1 MRKRVISWLLTVV
14 MVVSMLPTSVL
25 ADTLAA
31 DQEQQT
37 QQEQIAPAD
46 TENTVP
52 AGNEETQEQQE
63 PAEEVPVSRSARS
76 GGAAPML
83 AAAGAVQNIGTAEE
97 FAAMEPG
104 GNYQLTADITV
115 TAPYANE
122 FTDFSGTFDGNGH
135 TVTLAISGDSDYQ
148 ALFAKLAAG
157 AVVKNVMVDGEVTG
171 TDNIGGIAG
180 IATNATI
187 IACAN
192 KATVAATGRYVGGL
206 VGKGTGLTM
215 TSCYNQGAVSSTR
228 TRPINMGGIAGYVD
242 GGASVENCYNTG
254 SITGSGSNTA
264 AVVGWDAATVKNCYY
279 LESTYKVGACGNDG
293 YTDPT
298 VSKTDAEM
306 RSGDIVALLGSA
318 FMVKSGDYPALS
330 WETPTAAVKF
340 TVSPANAVVEI
351 NGVKYTGSCTVGLP
365 VGDYTYTVSCPGY
378 TQQTGSVT
386 VTGEDNPVA
395 NPNSV
400 SVTLEKDAAK
410 WVTVTFTVT
419 PENAT
424 LTLKDGETQ
433 VTPTEGTTYKLL
445 KGVTYTYTAVS
456 DDEGYEPA
464 SGEVTPTADGTQTV
478 ALKKVQSIA
487 VKNGSTHK
495 TEFEQGDALDTTGL
509 TVTVTYSDN
518 STKDITEGFTVT
530 GFNSV
535 NVAENQTLTVHYKG
549 AETTYSVKINKK
561 LFPSKAFNALEGY
574 ATVEYSHTGKYTAGD
589 GKEFVDD
596 AQEGA
601 LRSNSAGMNSTT
613 VTVTITFLE
622 NAPKMLLSFDYKVSS
637 ESNYDKLLVAQN
649 RETKLT
655 KSGTV
660 AWTADNSLTVKGGDI
675 VTLTYSKDRST
686 ASGSDCIWLKNFTVS
701 PLYTL
706 TIAPNQTDATV
717 TLKDKEGKTVS
728 GSNGV
733 FAVKAAADYT
743 YTVTKKG
750 YEPATGKVTMS
761 AENQTVNVTL
771 VKLPVITLQFTPDD
785 AAVTLKQGNTT
796 VYKESAA
803 SSTGKNVYI
812 AAKNTDYTYTVS
824 KFGYETATGMISVAT
839 GDVNKTVTLTEAAKY
854 SVTFQITK
862 PEGVSAS
869 PTVTVEY
876 NGTKVYE
883 GSGANCTLPAGDY
896 TYKATLKD
904 CDDLSGSFTV
914 AAAAVTVN
922 LPFEK
927 KLTFADIFQGVE
939 GITASNGT
947 KGFKPIKSAAGN
959 YLESNKSYYGTTSL
973 TLTATKPCVISFE
986 YFAQGHEDNW
996 DEDDSAF
1003 FTVKKGTTT
1012 LLTVYEENGWK
1023 TFSTALNTGETLTLS
1038 FNENGNSYYVRL
1050 KNFAVSPAYTITL
1063 TTTPTADKVELK
1075 DESGNKLTGSGG
1087 KYAVAPGTYTYTVSK
1102 KDYETATGEIT
1113 VTDADVTQPVKL
1125 TAKPVI
1131 TLTATP
1137 ADATVKLEK
1146 GSLPASP
1153 KTTDKETGVYTY
1165 VVEKGAEYTYTV
1177 SKFGYETETGS
1188 ITVNADVN
1196 KTVTLSELASCTL
1209 TFAVT
1214 PAENAKVTVTH
1225 PVGGTIKPEADGGYK
1240 LYLGETYAYTV
1251 AKADYITV
1259 SGSFTAA
1266 KNDTITVTLTY
1277 AGAGWDG
1284 TTKTAPTQDKSGVYL
1299 IDTAAKLAWFA
1310 DAVNGGQKAING
1322 KLTANINLNGKP
1334 WTAIGTSS
1342 NKFAGTLDGD
1352 NYTVSG
1358 LVTTGLVG
1366 ELAEG
1371 GVVENLR
1378 VNCAIVSTSSLLGGV
1393 ANSSAGTIRNCMVSG
1408 SITFS
1413 SEGHN
1418 GASAIGGI
1426 AGRTTGNGV
1435 ISGCVSR
1442 AVVKDAY
1449 DNSTYGT
1456 SAPLGGIAGYAY
1468 GVVENC
1474 YFTGTLAVKK
1484 TQPNKIIQQ
1493 KRGGLVGEL
1502 NANAELKGSYVA
1514 GEFAIADES
1523 KFGAVVGKVNSGAT
1537 ITNCAYLDTVAPQ
1550 AAADGTTSGMT
1561 AHTADYM
1568 RSAEFAVDMGM
1579 NQDDGTLNGGFP
1591 VLPWQGGTVLS
1602 ADDLKAAAA
1611 AANALELRG
1620 MSAADAAKKAK
1631 ADWYA
1636 ETVLGLYDLTDYND
1650 KADLC
1655 EKYGIEAPGEAVT
1668 NLHDYFL
1675 NALQK
1680 HFYKELGL
1688 DAENADRLKADATG
1702 VYQLRGLTPVSGD
1715 PEEEEETAQTYTAC
1729 LTLPASVTVPVE
1741 GSGEKIVS
1749 LTWTADNALVNTA
1762 TGALTAPA
1770 ADKVTVTLTATLQS
1784 GAATKTKTF
1793 TLCLWSEN
1801 AEKVQT
1807 LEDIAAEFARK
1818 NTAVQPLQGM
1828 GLYDETNITQAFR
1841 RLLAEQGYADVAD
1854 NSEITYVNGSAKA
1867 NGFDGTKVQ
1876 YIADNG
1882 KITYF
1887 TGDGTARQTVQYTG
1901 LKFNITYAGVTK
1913 EITLRATV
1921 GRSADAVQKLLESA
1935 AESLNWELIRGE
1947 NTNGATQSEVAG
1959 WTLYTVNDRI
1969 TSNLTL
1975 PSSIAGRYDVKVQW
1989 GTRNTEWLYITNGTN
2004 GTGVGTVNRPLQPAD
2019 GTALPEKS
2027 GKFRLIARVTYDA
2040 FDDYTLAHITGDNG
2054 VEVYADVFFDATV
2067 APFDSSVTSE
2077 MQNALAEKY
2086 QGLLRDFVD
2095 KTKPV
2100 DLTAVSDDM
2109 QMPRPALLEEKGIM
2123 SDSYNQKVTMVSL
2136 TPDVLDFN
2144 GYHAMVYRPLP
2155 GEKPVEAKYVVTIT
2169 TRSSGLLLARQEF
2182 SFTIQPFTQP
2192 ELDGAAA
2199 FMTEALTGDVY
2210 WDGIKNKNTV
2220 KTKVTSDLYPFAEI
2234 CKNEDGT
2241 LKYVRGTVNMT
2252 FDGIEADD
2260 IPGWLDTE
2268 KYRCFRSSRP
2278 SVIENELLRV
2288 HQPEYNTTVTL
2299 DSVLTYTK
2307 YAQYWEKFGING
2319 TEESKERYK
2328 DFAQF
2333 YKQPIHIDLTVI
2345 GEKNAADPNENQTLT
2360 VKVKVD
2366 GYNKNGH
2373 TFQGISDFTFTG
2385 KANEDPT
2392 AWDAVKA
2399 CLDSAKYTYTGSGA
2413 YIKSITDAAGH
2424 TLKEKGDGKSS
2435 GWMFGIA
2442 VKGGNETL
2450 PKTTLDNTYL
2460 KDGDTLRLF
2469 FTDTYIPLDPTDPMV
2484 PGAEV
2489 PGFDEAYAGA
2499 KAYIQSAVSAPV
2511 VSYLFGEWAVLGQAR
2526 AKVPLSEAYIAA
2538 YYEKVV
2544 AYVKANIG
2552 SDGILRKPDD
2562 KNTPVITDNER
2573 IILALTA
2580 IGKDPTNVGDKNLLT
2595 ALQDKDIMKVTDT
2608 SKTDI
2613 NGLVMGLLALN
2624 SRNYTSDTSW
2634 LVQAVLEQQNKD
2646 GSWSASADTKPVGDV
2661 DMTAMALQALAP
2673 YHKDGGNE
2681 TVNTAVEKALNWL
2694 SGKYRSGYDSSES
2707 CAQVVIALSALN
2719 LDANTDARFTKT
2731 VEGKTLSVLGNL
2743 LQYRVAENGGFKH
2756 QFADKA
2762 VNEMATEQA
2771 LCAMAAYA
2779 RFTEKANALYDMTDA
2794 ACAHRFGE
2802 WKVTVAATCT
2812 KDGVSRRIC
2821 SICGVVEEKPV
2832 PATGHKFSAWTVT
2845 KAATCTESGISTRKC
2860 SVCGTKETMIVPSLG
2875 HSMTATA
2882 GKAATCTEAGNS
2894 AYWTCS
2900 RCHKYFSDAAGKT
2913 EIAKDSWI
2921 IAALGHDEATRAAV
2935 AATCYASG
2943 HEADTYCK
2951 RCGIVITAGATI
2963 PATGKHTYVDGVC
2976 TTCGTRNPAGGIK
2989 GDDLKVDSKDN
3000 TIVTGG
3006 GLTIKTDKPVTDEKL
3021 AEIKAA
3027 VENGSIVI
3035 TVNNT
3040 PILQLTKEDKESD
3053 GGKKALMQAGAAASG
3068 ELKKE
3073 LDKLAEKLDALRGD
3087 KSRKNAQLEKV
3098 VDVTVA
3104 LVKTEGNEIKTVA
3117 QLIELPHSVTLTI
3130 PITDELY
3137 AALQGKHVCV
3147 VRSHTDSS
3155 GNVTTAEL
3163 SATLGGTKGNYVLT
3177 FQTDKASAFAIV
3189 SYETVSSGYYYGGS
3203 GTADSGKKDSA
3214 NTADDSQMVLW
3225 LGSAVLA
3232 AAAVVVLTRKKR
3244 VSK

>member
-1 MRKRVISWLLTVV
+1 MKKRVISWLLTVV
-14 MVVSMLPTSVL
+14 MVVSLLPTSVL

-37 QQEQIAPAD
+37 QQEQIAPVD

-63 PAEEVPVSRSARS
+63 PAEEVPVSRFARS
-76 GGAAPML
+76 GGAAL
-83 AAAGAVQNIGTAEE
+83 ALAEGTVSSAKE
-97 FAAMEPG
+97 FAAMEPD

-115 TAPYANE
+115 TAPYGNDITG
-122 FTDFSGTFDGNGH
+122 FTGFTGTFDGNGH
-135 TVTLAISGDSDYQ
+135 TVTLDITASTANVG
-148 ALFAKLAAG
+148 LFSKLAGG
-157 AVVKNVMVDGEVTG
+157 AVVRNVKVDGTVSG
-171 TDNIGGIAG
+171 TEGVAG
-180 IATNATI
+180 IAAQANGATI
-187 IACAN
+187 SGCINCAEIS
-192 KATVAATGRYVGGL
+192 ATERHVGGI
-206 VGKGTGLTM
+206 VGKLRGGTVEN
-215 TSCYNQGAVSSTR
+215 CYNTGAISSSR

-254 SITGSGSNTA
+254 SITGSGDNTA
-264 AVVGWDAATVKNCYY
+264 AVVGWNAATVKNCYY
-279 LESTYKVGACGNDG
+279 LESTYKVGSCGNGD

-306 RSGDIVALLGSA
+306 RSGDIITLLGSA
-318 FMVKSGDYPALS
+318 FMAKAGDYPALS
-330 WETPTAAVKF
+330 WETPTAAVSF
-340 TVSPANAVVEI
+340 TIAPANATLEI
-351 NGVKYTGSCTVGLP
+351 NGGTYTGSTTVALP
-365 VGDYTYTVSCPGY
+365 AADTPYSYTVSCDGY
-378 TQQTGSVT
+378 TTKTGSVT
-386 VTGEDNPVA
+386 VTDKDNPVA
-395 NPNSV
+395 TPDSV
-400 SVTLEKDAAK
+400 TVTLEKDAAK

-419 PENAT
+419 PAGAA

-445 KGVTYTYTAVS
+445 KDHTYTYTAETAE
-456 DDEGYEPA
+456 EGYEPA
-464 SGEVTPTADGTQTV
+464 AGEVTPDESSTQTV

-487 VKNGSTHK
+487 VTKAPTK
-495 TEFEQGDALDTTGL
+495 TEYYKGDAELDLTGMVL
-509 TVTVTYSDN
+509 TVKYEGTDETRTIEGDYAAAGVTCEGFSTEKPIESQTVTVKYRGKTATFTIKVKDAMLFADFFTGLNGIATAQN
-518 STKDITEGFTVT
+518 STSYKFEPVLLDGGYVLKSTNEKKGNTT
-530 GFNSV
+530 SSL
-535 NVAENQTLTVHYKG
+535 TLTFAKAAQLTFDCKTDSEKNYDGLRVDINDQTG
-549 AETTYSVKINKK
+549 SQFGSTGGYSGEKQDWKEFSIAVN
-561 LFPSKAFNALEGY
+561 
-574 ATVEYSHTGKYTAGD
+574 AGD
-589 GKEFVDD
+589 K
-596 AQEGA
+596 
-601 LRSNSAGMNSTT
+601 
-613 VTVTITFLE
+613 VTV
-622 NAPKMLLSFDYKVSS
+622 
-637 ESNYDKLLVAQN
+637 NY
-649 RETKLT
+649 R
-655 KSGTV
+655 
-660 AWTADNSLTVKGGDI
+660 
-675 VTLTYSKDRST
+675 KDRS
-686 ASGSDCIWLKNFTVS
+686 GDKGQDCIWLRNFRAEVLPTVRFDVKDAAG
-701 PLYTL
+701 TA
-706 TIAPNQTDATV
+706 IDATV
-717 TLKDKEGKTVS
+717 TLKKGYTGLTAGTDGSYALTV
-728 GSNGV
+728 GE
-733 FAVKAAADYT
+733 KYT
-743 YTVTKKG
+743 YTVEKKG
-750 YEPATGKVTMS
+750 YEKVTQEFT
-761 AENQTVNVTL
+761 AQEGNNTITVTL

-812 AAKNTDYTYTVS
+812 AAKNTAYTYTVS
-824 KFGYETATGMISVAT
+824 KFGYEPATGTINVAT
-839 GDVNKTVTLTEAAKY
+839 TDVNKTVKLTELAKQT
-854 SVTFQITK
+854 VTFNITK
-862 PEGVSAS
+862 PEGVTAE
-869 PTVTVEY
+869 PTITVTSGSITAY
-876 NGTKVYE
+876 T
-883 GSGANCTLPAGDY
+883 GSGADCTLPAGDY
-896 TYKATLKD
+896 TYTAKLDGCDTL
-904 CDDLSGSFTV
+904 LGSFV
-914 AAAAVTVN
+914 VKAAKTIGLEFV
-922 LPFEK
+922 K
-927 KLTFADIFQGVE
+927 SLTFDDFFAGLD
-939 GITASNGT
+939 GITAENGT
-947 KGFKPIKSAAGN
+947 RYGFEPVRNAGGN
-959 YLESNKSYYGTTSL
+959 YLESKKSYGTT
-973 TLTATKPCVISFE
+973 TMKLTAGKPCVVSFQ
-986 YFAQGHEDNW
+986 YFSNGYKDYW
-996 DEDDSAF
+996 DEYG
-1003 FTVKKGTTT
+1003 FTVKNGSKT
-1012 LLTVYEENGWK
+1012 LLTAYDESEWK
-1023 TFSTALNTGETLTLS
+1023 TFSTVLKKGDELTLS
-1038 FNENGNSYYVRL
+1038 FSGSDSYNVKL
-1050 KNFAVSPAYTITL
+1050 KDFTVSPVYTVSLNVTGAEDCKVVLQDASGAAITG
-1063 TTTPTADKVELK
+1063 TD
-1075 DESGNKLTGSGG
+1075 G
-1087 KYAVAPGTYTYTVSK
+1087 KYAVPAGVYTYTVSK
-1102 KDYETATGEIT
+1102 YGYQTETGRII
-1113 VTDADVTQPVKL
+1113 VTNKNVNQNVAL
-1125 TAKPVI
+1125 TA
-1131 TLTATP
+1131 LTAYQVKFVADP
-1137 ADATVKLEK
+1137 ADA
-1146 GSLPASP
+1146 S
-1153 KTTDKETGVYTY
+1153 
-1165 VVEKGAEYTYTV
+1165 
-1177 SKFGYETETGS
+1177 
-1188 ITVNADVN
+1188 
-1196 KTVTLSELASCTL
+1196 VTL
-1209 TFAVT
+1209 
-1214 PAENAKVTVTH
+1214 TH

-1251 AKADYITV
+1251 AKAEYITV

-1277 AGAGWDG
+1277 AGEGWDG
-1284 TTKTAPTQDKSGVYL
+1284 TTKTEPKTENGVYQ
-1299 IDTAAKLAWFA
+1299 IGTAAELAWFA

-1322 KLTANINLNGKP
+1322 KLTANINLNGKA
-1334 WTAIGTSS
+1334 WTTFGKYDYNDAANSG
-1342 NKFAGTLDGD
+1342 FAGTLDGD
-1352 NYTVSG
+1352 RHIVSGLKSTEGLVSCLSSVGTVKNLTVIGTVSG
-1358 LVTTGLVG
+1358 SSHVGGIAATSSGTVENCLFDGTVTTSSSSASAGGIVG
-1366 ELAEG
+1366 RASKGNRIVNCVNTGDIKNTCTSYSSTLNIG
-1371 GVVENLR
+1371 GIVGYTYGTVENCYSTG
-1378 VNCAIVSTSSLLGGV
+1378 NVSARTDRDTNKG
-1393 ANSSAGTIRNCMVSG
+1393 
-1408 SITFS
+1408 
-1413 SEGHN
+1413 
-1418 GASAIGGI
+1418 IGGI
-1426 AGRTTGNGV
+1426 AGQVYASAVLRNCYVTGVVTGPKAG
-1435 ISGCVSR
+1435 ISP
-1442 AVVKDAY
+1442 VVNLVA
-1449 DNSTYGT
+1449 SGAT
-1456 SAPLGGIAGYAY
+1456 
-1468 GVVENC
+1468 VENC
-1474 YFTGTLAVKK
+1474 YYLHAAGIGASTAGALQK
-1484 TQPNKIIQQ
+1484 T
-1493 KRGGLVGEL
+1493 
-1502 NANAELKGSYVA
+1502 AEEMRTP
-1514 GEFAIADES
+1514 EFA
-1523 KFGAVVGKVNSGAT
+1523 
-1537 ITNCAYLDTVAPQ
+1537 
-1550 AAADGTTSGMT
+1550 
-1561 AHTADYM
+1561 
-1568 RSAEFAVDMGM
+1568 AEMGM
-1579 NQDDGTLNGGFP
+1579 HLDSGNSNGGFP
-1591 VLPWQGGTVLS
+1591 VLPWQGGTPVDN
-1602 ADDLKAAAA
+1602 ADLKAAAA
-1611 AANALELRG
+1611 AANALQLRG
-1620 MSAADAAKKAK
+1620 MSAAAAAKKAK

-1636 ETVLGLYDLTDYND
+1636 ENVLGLYELTDGNYN

-1655 EKYGIEAPGEAVT
+1655 KEYGIEEPGEAVT
-1668 NLHDYFL
+1668 DLHDYFL
-1675 NALQK
+1675 TALQK

-1688 DAENADRLKADATG
+1688 DAENADLLKADATG

-1715 PEEEEETAQTYTAC
+1715 PEEEEETAQTYTGF
-1729 LTLPASVTVPVE
+1729 LTLPTSVTVPAE
-1741 GSGEKIVS
+1741 GSGEKTVS

-1770 ADKVTVTLTATLQS
+1770 GGKATVTLKATLTS
-1784 GAATKTKTF
+1784 GSESKVKTF
-1793 TLCLWSEN
+1793 TLCLWSKA
-1801 AEKVQT
+1801 AEQQQT
-1807 LEDIAAEFARK
+1807 LDDIAAVITAR
-1818 NTAVQPLQGM
+1818 NAAVRPLQGV
-1828 GLYDETNITQAFR
+1828 GLYNDTTDANGKGVEKAFR
-1841 RLLAEQGYADVAD
+1841 RLLEEMGYKDVAD
-1854 NSEITYVNGSAKA
+1854 KAVITYTDGSAKA
-1867 NGFDGTKVQ
+1867 SGFDGAAHEYITANGDVKFFDGAVQ
-1876 YIADNG
+1876 
-1882 KITYF
+1882 
-1887 TGDGTARQTVQYTG
+1887 
-1901 LKFNITYAGVTK
+1901 LKEAYYAGLEFKVAYGGAEKT
-1913 EITLRATV
+1913 ITTRAIV
-1921 GRSADAVQKLLESA
+1921 GRSFDDVQAQLTEA
-1935 AESLNWELIRGE
+1935 AKTLTWEMIRGE
-1947 NTNGATQSEVAG
+1947 NTNEAETDTTGA
-1959 WTLYTVNDRI
+1959 WDRHAVVGGI

-1975 PSSIAGRYDVKVQW
+1975 PYSISGRYDMQVQW
-1989 GTRNTEWLYITNGTN
+1989 AVVDVAEDSNCLYISSDKDSAS
-2004 GTGVGTVNRPLQPAD
+2004 GVGNIVRPVRPAE
-2019 GTALPEKS
+2019 GELPEDA
-2027 GKFRLIARVTYDA
+2027 GKETLIARVTYTD
-2040 FDDYTLAHITGDNG
+2040 FDDDPYIKEHITGQNG
-2054 VEVYADVFFDATV
+2054 VEVYADVFFDITV
-2067 APFDSSVTSE
+2067 APFDIDATNE
-2077 MQNALAEKY
+2077 MQTALRDNY
-2086 QGLLRDFVD
+2086 QSLLVDFVD
-2095 KTKPV
+2095 KTTKPDLRKV
-2100 DLTAVSDDM
+2100 DADL
-2109 QMPRPALLEEKGIM
+2109 QMPRPYLLQQEGIM
-2123 SDSYNQKVTMVSL
+2123 TDSYNQKVTMVSL
-2136 TPDVLDFN
+2136 TPDVLGFN

-2192 ELDGAAA
+2192 ELDGAAV
-2199 FMTEALTGDVY
+2199 FMTKALTGDVY
-2210 WDGIKNKNTV
+2210 WNGIKNENTD

-2328 DFAQF
+2328 AFAQF
-2333 YKQPIHIDLTVI
+2333 YKQPIQIDLTVP
-2345 GEKNAADPNENQTLT
+2345 GTTGQNDPNENQTLT

-2373 TFQGISDFTFTG
+2373 TFTGISDFTFTG

-2469 FTDTYIPLDPTDPMV
+2469 FTDTYIPLDPTDPAV

-2544 AYVKANIG
+2544 AYVQKNMGA
-2552 SDGILRKPDD
+2552 DGVLVDPESRNP
-2562 KNTPVITDNER
+2562 TVTDNER
-2573 IILALTA
+2573 IVLALTA
-2580 IGKDPTNVGDKNLLT
+2580 IGKDPANVGGENLLK
-2595 ALQDKDIMKVTDT
+2595 ALQNKDIMQVTDT
-2608 SKTDI
+2608 SNTDI

-2634 LVQAVLEQQNKD
+2634 LVQAVLAQQNED
-2646 GSWSASADTKPVGDV
+2646 GSWRASADTKPVGDV

-2673 YHKDGGNE
+2673 YYKDGGNE

-2802 WKVTVAATCT
+2802 WQVTVAATCT

-2821 SICGVVEEKPV
+2821 SICGAVEEKPV

-2860 SVCGTKETMIVPSLG
+2860 SVCGTEETMIVPSLG

-2900 RCHKYFSDAAGKT
+2900 RCHKFFSDAAGKT
-2913 EIAKDSWI
+2913 EIAKDSWV

-2951 RCGIVITAGATI
+2951 RCGIVLAAGATI

-3040 PILQLTKEDKESD
+3040 PILQLTKEDKEAD
-3053 GGKKALMQAGAAASG
+3053 GGKNALMQAGAAASG

-3117 QLIELPHSVTLTI
+3117 QLIELPHSVTVTI

-3214 NTADDSQMVLW
+3214 NTADDSQMVIW

-3232 AAAVVVLTRKKR
+3232 AAAVVALTHKRKR

>member
-37 QQEQIAPAD
+37 QQEQIAPVD

-76 GGAAPML
+76 GGADSAPTAINDADGFRDMVAGGSYKL
-83 AAAGAVQNIGTAEE
+83 A
-97 FAAMEPG
+97 
-104 GNYQLTADITV
+104 ADITV
-115 TAPYANE
+115 TEPYAN
-122 FTDFSGTFDGNGH
+122 DFSGTFDGNGH
-135 TVTLAISGDSDYQ
+135 TVTLNITASTANVG
-148 ALFAKLAAG
+148 LFSKLAGG
-157 AVVKNVMVDGEVTG
+157 AVVKNVKVDGTVSG
-171 TDNIGGIAG
+171 TEGVAG
-180 IATNATI
+180 IAAQANGATI
-187 IACAN
+187 SGCINCAEIS
-192 KATVAATGRYVGGL
+192 ATQRHVGGI
-206 VGKGTGLTM
+206 VGKMGGGTVEN
-215 TSCYNQGAVSSTR
+215 CYNTGAISSTR

-254 SITGSGSNTA
+254 SITGSGKNTA
-264 AVVGWDAATVKNCYY
+264 AVVGWNAATVKNCYY
-279 LESTYKVGACGNDG
+279 LESTYKVGSCGNAD

-306 RSGDIVALLGSA
+306 RSGDIVTLLGSA
-318 FMVKSGDYPALS
+318 FMAKSGDYPALS
-330 WETPTAAVKF
+330 WETPTAAVLF
-340 TVSPANAVVEI
+340 TIAPANAALEI
-351 NGVKYTGSCTVGLP
+351 NGGTYTGSTTVALP
-365 VGDYTYTVSCPGY
+365 AADAPYSYTVSCPGY

-386 VTGEDNPVA
+386 VTDKDNPVA
-395 NPNSV
+395 DPANV
-400 SVTLEKDAAK
+400 TVTLAEDAAK

-433 VTPTEGTTYKLL
+433 VAPTEGTTYQLL
-445 KGVTYTYTAVS
+445 KGHAYTYTAETTE
-456 DDEGYEPA
+456 EGYEPA
-464 SGEVTPTADGTQTV
+464 AGTVTPNENSTQTV

-487 VKNGSTHK
+487 VTKAPTK
-495 TEFEQGDALDTTGL
+495 TEYYKGDAELDLTGMVL
-509 TVTVTYSDN
+509 TVNYDGTDETRTITDGYDAAGVTCEGFSTETPAESQTVTVKYRGKTATFTIKVKDKLQFSDFFSAISDSVTATN
-518 STKDITEGFTVT
+518 STSRPFEPVQSEGCLQPASNASSYSPSTITIAAIK
-530 GFNSV
+530 N
-535 NVAENQTLTVHYKG
+535 
-549 AETTYSVKINKK
+549 
-561 LFPSKAFNALEGY
+561 
-574 ATVEYSHTGKYTAGD
+574 
-589 GKEFVDD
+589 
-596 AQEGA
+596 
-601 LRSNSAGMNSTT
+601 
-613 VTVTITFLE
+613 VTV
-622 NAPKMLLSFDYKVSS
+622 SFDYCGGTGYTDFYVKKGSSQLLASYYSS
-637 ESNYDKLLVAQN
+637 EWKNFS
-649 RETKLT
+649 
-655 KSGTV
+655 
-660 AWTADNSLTVKGGDI
+660 ADLRIGE
-675 VTLTYSKDRST
+675 TLTLSYGSS
-686 ASGSDCIWLKNFTVS
+686 SGLKLKNFTVS

-717 TLKDKEGKTVS
+717 TLKDKEDKTVS

-796 VYKESAA
+796 VYKESAD
-803 SSTGKNVYI
+803 SEKGKNVYI
-812 AAKNTDYTYTVS
+812 AAKNTAYTYTVS
-824 KFGYETATGMISVAT
+824 KFGYETATGTINVAT
-839 GDVNKTVTLTEAAKY
+839 ADVNKTVKLTELAKQT
-854 SVTFQITK
+854 VTFNITK
-862 PEGVSAS
+862 PEGVTAA
-869 PTVTVEY
+869 PTVTVMS
-876 NGTKVYE
+876 GKDAVYT
-883 GSGANCTLPAGDY
+883 GSGTNCALPAGDY
-896 TYKATLKD
+896 TYTAKLD
-904 CDDLSGSFTV
+904 GCDDLSGSFTV

-922 LPFEK
+922 LPFAK
-927 KLTFADIFQGVE
+927 KLTFDDIFQDIE
-939 GITASNGT
+939 GITATNGT
-947 KGFKPIKSAAGN
+947 SGFKPVKDAAGN
-959 YLESNKSYYGTTSL
+959 YLESNRKNYGTTSL
-973 TLTATKPCVISFE
+973 TLTATESRLVSFRYLAKGNKAE
-986 YFAQGHEDNW
+986 YSW
-996 DEDDSAF
+996 DDDSA
-1003 FTVKKGTTT
+1003 FTVKKGTST
-1012 LLTVYEENGWK
+1012 LLTAYEKNGWK
-1023 TFSTALNTGETLTLS
+1023 TFSTVLNKDEKLTLS
-1038 FNENGNSYYVRL
+1038 FSESGSNYYVRL
-1050 KNFAVSPAYTITL
+1050 KDFAAAAAHTL
-1063 TTTPTADKVELK
+1063 TLKTPDGATVVLK
-1075 DESGNKLTGSGG
+1075 DRSGAEITGKNGV
-1087 KYAVAPGTYTYTVSK
+1087 YTVAAGTYTYTVSK
-1102 KDYETATGEIT
+1102 YGYETKTKNIT
-1113 VTDADVTQPVKL
+1113 VSADVT
-1125 TAKPVI
+1125 
-1131 TLTATP
+1131 
-1137 ADATVKLEK
+1137 E
-1146 GSLPASP
+1146 
-1153 KTTDKETGVYTY
+1153 
-1165 VVEKGAEYTYTV
+1165 
-1177 SKFGYETETGS
+1177 
-1188 ITVNADVN
+1188 
-1196 KTVTLSELASCTL
+1196 TVTLTELASCTL

-1225 PVGGTIKPEADGGYK
+1225 PVGGTIKEADGSYK

-1251 AKADYITV
+1251 TKENYIPV
-1259 SGSFTAA
+1259 HGSITAA
-1266 KNDTITVTLTY
+1266 EDKTLSFTLTY
-1277 AGAGWDG
+1277 AGEGWDG
-1284 TTKTAPTQDKSGVYL
+1284 TTKTAPTQDESGVYL

-1322 KLTANINLNGKP
+1322 KLTTNINLNDKT
-1334 WTAIGTSS
+1334 WTAFGKYDYKLEGKSG
-1342 NKFAGTLDGD
+1342 FAGTLDGD
-1352 NYTVSG
+1352 RHIVSG
-1358 LVTTGLVG
+1358 LKSTEGLVSC
-1366 ELAEG
+1366 L
-1371 GVVENLR
+1371 
-1378 VNCAIVSTSSLLGGV
+1378 
-1393 ANSSAGTIRNCMVSG
+1393 SSAGTVKNLTVIGTVSG
-1408 SITFS
+1408 SSHVGGIAATSYGAVENCLFDGTVTS
-1413 SEGHN
+1413 SSSTSAGGIVGRALQGN
-1418 GASAIGGI
+1418 RIVNCVNTGDIKNTYASYSSILNIGGIVGYTYGTVENCYSTGNVSARTDRDTNKGIGGI
-1426 AGRTTGNGV
+1426 AG
-1435 ISGCVSR
+1435 
-1442 AVVKDAY
+1442 AVKGSSYYEKWGA
-1449 DNSTYGT
+1449 
-1456 SAPLGGIAGYAY
+1456 LI
-1468 GVVENC
+1468 NC
-1474 YFTGTLAVKK
+1474 YVIGTVTG
-1484 TQPNKIIQQ
+1484 P
-1493 KRGGLVGEL
+1493 
-1502 NANAELKGSYVA
+1502 
-1514 GEFAIADES
+1514 ES
-1523 KFGAVVGKVNSGAT
+1523 GIGAVVGTVDSGT
-1537 ITNCAYLDTVAPQ
+1537 SITNCVYLDTVAHVP
-1550 AAADGTTSGMT
+1550 AMGNVTAGMT

-1611 AANALELRG
+1611 AANALQLRG

-1636 ETVLGLYDLTDYND
+1636 ENVLGLYDLTDNND

-1655 EKYGIEAPGEAVT
+1655 KEYGIEEPGEAVT

-1675 NALQK
+1675 TALQK

-1688 DAENADRLKADATG
+1688 DAENADLLKADATG

-1715 PEEEEETAQTYTAC
+1715 PEEEEETAQTHTGF
-1729 LTLPASVTVPVE
+1729 LTLPASVTVPVDE
-1741 GSGEKIVS
+1741 AEKTVAIAWES
-1749 LTWTADNALVNTA
+1749 SNTALVTVKDDGTA
-1762 TGALTAPA
+1762 AITAPA
-1770 ADKVTVTLTATLQS
+1770 DGKVTVTLKATLTS
-1784 GAATKTKTF
+1784 GSESKVKTF
-1793 TLCLWSEN
+1793 TLCLWSKA
-1801 AEKVQT
+1801 AEQQQT
-1807 LEDIAAEFARK
+1807 LDDIAAVITAR
-1818 NTAVQPLQGM
+1818 NAAVRPLQGV
-1828 GLYDETNITQAFR
+1828 GLYNDTTDANGKGVEKAFR
-1841 RLLAEQGYADVAD
+1841 RLLEEMGYRDVAD
-1854 NSEITYVNGSAKA
+1854 KVVITYTDGSAKA
-1867 NGFDGTKVQ
+1867 SGFDGAAHEYITANGDVKFFDGAVQ
-1876 YIADNG
+1876 
-1882 KITYF
+1882 
-1887 TGDGTARQTVQYTG
+1887 
-1901 LKFNITYAGVTK
+1901 LKEAYYAGLEFKVAYGGAEKT
-1913 EITLRATV
+1913 ITTRAIV
-1921 GRSADAVQKLLESA
+1921 GRSFDDVQEQLTEA
-1935 AESLNWELIRGE
+1935 AKTLTWEMIRGE
-1947 NTNGATQSEVAG
+1947 NTNEAETDTTGA
-1959 WTLYTVNDRI
+1959 WDRHAVVGGI

-1975 PSSIAGRYDVKVQW
+1975 PYSISGRYDMQVQW

-2004 GTGVGTVNRPLQPAD
+2004 GAGVGTVNRPLQPAD
-2019 GTALPEKS
+2019 GTPLPEKA
-2027 GKFRLIARVTYDA
+2027 GKFRLIARVTYDG
-2040 FDDYTLAHITGDNG
+2040 FDDYTLAHITGDDG

-2077 MQNALAEKY
+2077 MQTALAEKY

-2100 DLTAVSDDM
+2100 NLDAVSDDM
-2109 QMPRPALLEEKGIM
+2109 QMPRPALLEQAGIM

-2155 GEKPVEAKYVVTIT
+2155 GEEPVEAKYVVTIT

-2182 SFTIQPFTQP
+2182 SFTIQPFTQQ
-2192 ELDGAAA
+2192 ELDDAAA
-2199 FMTEALTGDVY
+2199 FMTKALTGDVY
-2210 WDGIKNKNTV
+2210 WDGIKNKNTD

-2345 GEKNAADPNENQTLT
+2345 GEKNAVDPNENQTLT

-2373 TFQGISDFTFTG
+2373 TFRGISDFTFTG
-2385 KANEDPT
+2385 KVNEDPT

-2399 CLDSAKYTYTGSGA
+2399 CLDSAKYTYTGSGT
-2413 YIKSITDAAGH
+2413 YIKSITDAAGN

-2435 GWMFGIA
+2435 GWMFGLTLQ
-2442 VKGGNETL
+2442 GGTETL

-2469 FTDTYIPLDPTDPMV
+2469 FTDTYIPLDPTDPAV

-2526 AKVPLSEAYIAA
+2526 AGVELSDAYIQA
-2538 YYEKVV
+2538 YYDKVV
-2544 AYVKANIG
+2544 AYVRKNMGA
-2552 SDGILRKPDD
+2552 DGVLRDPESH
-2562 KNTPVITDNER
+2562 NPAITDNER
-2573 IILALTA
+2573 IALALTA
-2580 IGKDPTNVGDKNLLT
+2580 IGKDPANVSGKNLLA

-2608 SKTDI
+2608 SDTDI

-2634 LVQAVLEQQNKD
+2634 LVQAILGQQNAD
-2646 GSWSASADTKPVGDV
+2646 GSWSASADTKSVGDV

-2673 YHKDGGNE
+2673 YYKDGGNE
-2681 TVNTAVEKALNWL
+2681 TVNTAVNKALQWL
-2694 SGKYRSGYDSSES
+2694 SDKYKGTGYTSAES

-2743 LQYRVAENGGFKH
+2743 LQYRVAKSGGFKH

-2821 SICGVVEEKPV
+2821 SICGAVEEKSV
-2832 PATGHKFSAWTVT
+2832 PAPGHNFGAWTVT

-2860 SVCGTKETMIVPSLG
+2860 SVCGTEETIIVPSLG

-2894 AYWTCS
+2894 AYWSCS
-2900 RCHKYFSDAAGKT
+2900 RCGKFFSDAAGKT

-2943 HEADTYCK
+2943 RTAETYCK
-2951 RCGIVITAGATI
+2951 RCGMVINAGANI
-2963 PATGKHTYVDGVC
+2963 PATGKHTYVNGVC
-2976 TTCGTRNPAGGIK
+2976 TVCGVKNPMANVK
-2989 GDDLKVDSKDN
+2989 GDDIKVDSKDN
-3000 TIVTGG
+3000 KTAAGDGLVIKADDTITGE
-3006 GLTIKTDKPVTDEKL
+3006 VL
-3021 AEIKAA
+3021 ADIKAA
-3027 VENGSIVI
+3027 VSDGAI
-3035 TVNNT
+3035 TVT
-3040 PILQLTKEDKESD
+3040 VTDTLQLTNEQKAAD
-3053 GGKKALMQAGAAASG
+3053 GGKSALTEAAKTAGD
-3068 ELKKE
+3068 EVKKE
-3073 LDKLAEKLDALRGD
+3073 LNKLAEKLDALRGD

-3117 QLIELPHSVTLTI
+3117 QLIELPHSVTVTI

-3137 AALQGKHVCV
+3137 AALQGKRVCV
-3147 VRSHTDSS
+3147 VRSHTDAS
-3155 GNVTTAEL
+3155 GNVTTTEL

-3203 GTADSGKKDSA
+3203 STAGSGKKDSA
-3214 NTADDSQMVLW
+3214 KTADDSQMVVW

-3232 AAAVVVLTRKKR
+3232 AAGVVILSRKKR
-3244 VSK
+3244 AVK

>member
-1 MRKRVISWLLTVV
+1 MKKRVISWLLTVV
-14 MVVSMLPTSVL
+14 MVVSLLPTSVL

-37 QQEQIAPAD
+37 QQEQIAPVD

-52 AGNEETQEQQE
+52 AENEETQEQQE
-63 PAEEVPVSRSARS
+63 PAPETPVSQMARS

-104 GNYQLTADITV
+104 GNYQLTADIIV

-135 TVTLAISGDSDYQ
+135 TVTLDITASTANVG
-148 ALFAKLAAG
+148 LFSKLAGG
-157 AVVKNVMVDGEVTG
+157 AVVKNVITAGSISGKVNNV
-171 TDNIGGIAG
+171 GGIAG
-180 IATNATI
+180 TADGNVTI
-187 IACAN
+187 ENCKNTASIKGGKGAGGILGYSEPGSGFVTISSCAN
-192 KATVAATGRYVGGL
+192 MGSVSGTRKQVGGIAGNV
-206 VGKGTGLTM
+206 VGTHIIRN
-215 TSCYNQGAVSSTR
+215 CYNQGDISDGA
-228 TRPINMGGIAGYVD
+228 GILGRGTKGVL
-242 GGASVENCYNTG
+242 VENCYTVG
-254 SITGSGSNTA
+254 SVETNGAIIAVSSSSYSSDEPCRIVNCYAPSETVTALVPSTVKISNSGTKSSA
-264 AVVGWDAATVKNCYY
+264 EMQSAEFAAT
-279 LESTYKVGACGNDG
+279 
-293 YTDPT
+293 
-298 VSKTDAEM
+298 
-306 RSGDIVALLGSA
+306 LGSA
-318 FMVKSGDYPALS
+318 FQYNGGGYPTLKDPEPVVEKNVVSISVKSAKTTCYTGDELELSVTVTYDDNSSEVITKGFTVEGFDNTAPGKQTVTVTYKEKTDSIEIEVIKKPEFDDFFAGIVNSVEVTNDATYPYVVDMTDSDGLCLRSSNPVQGNTSSTSTITLKAKANVTLSFKYWGCNYDSSYAALTIVKNNSYNPEMRSWGSTQWKDFTIDLKKGDTLRLNLIKTYVSGDYY
-330 WETPTAAVKF
+330 VKLKDF
-340 TVSPANAVVEI
+340 TVSSLYEVKLTAEPEEADAVVALKDSTGAELKGT
-351 NGVKYTGSCTVGLP
+351 NGVYIVSAGE
-365 VGDYTYTVSCPGY
+365 YTYTVSAYGY
-378 TQQTGSVT
+378 DT
-386 VTGEDNPVA
+386 VT
-395 NPNSV
+395 
-400 SVTLEKDAAK
+400 
-410 WVTVTFTVT
+410 
-419 PENAT
+419 
-424 LTLKDGETQ
+424 ET
-433 VTPTEGTTYKLL
+433 
-445 KGVTYTYTAVS
+445 
-456 DDEGYEPA
+456 
-464 SGEVTPTADGTQTV
+464 
-478 ALKKVQSIA
+478 I
-487 VKNGSTHK
+487 
-495 TEFEQGDALDTTGL
+495 
-509 TVTVTYSDN
+509 
-518 STKDITEGFTVT
+518 
-530 GFNSV
+530 
-535 NVAENQTLTVHYKG
+535 NVAADVAKTV
-549 AETTYSVKINKK
+549 
-561 LFPSKAFNALEGY
+561 P
-574 ATVEYSHTGKYTAGD
+574 
-589 GKEFVDD
+589 
-596 AQEGA
+596 
-601 LRSNSAGMNSTT
+601 
-613 VTVTITFLE
+613 
-622 NAPKMLLSFDYKVSS
+622 
-637 ESNYDKLLVAQN
+637 
-649 RETKLT
+649 LT
-655 KSGTV
+655 KSAAYSV
-660 AWTADNSLTVKGGDI
+660 AFDISRPAGITAD
-675 VTLTYSKDRST
+675 
-686 ASGSDCIWLKNFTVS
+686 
-701 PLYTL
+701 
-706 TIAPNQTDATV
+706 
-717 TLKDKEGKTVS
+717 
-728 GSNGV
+728 
-733 FAVKAAADYT
+733 
-743 YTVTKKG
+743 
-750 YEPATGKVTMS
+750 
-761 AENQTVNVTL
+761 
-771 VKLPVITLQFTPDD
+771 
-785 AAVTLKQGNTT
+785 
-796 VYKESAA
+796 
-803 SSTGKNVYI
+803 
-812 AAKNTDYTYTVS
+812 
-824 KFGYETATGMISVAT
+824 
-839 GDVNKTVTLTEAAKY
+839 
-854 SVTFQITK
+854 
-862 PEGVSAS
+862 
-869 PTVTVEY
+869 PTVTVKT
-876 NGTKVYE
+876 NGKAVYTGDGTGCSLSNGSYAYTVACDGCDNAGGIFSVNGDKVNITVTLAKKAIFE
-883 GSGANCTLPAGDY
+883 DFFANC
-896 TYKATLKD
+896 
-904 CDDLSGSFTV
+904 
-914 AAAAVTVN
+914 
-922 LPFEK
+922 
-927 KLTFADIFQGVE
+927 Q
-939 GITASNGT
+939 GITVSGD
-947 KGFKPIKSAAGN
+947 KGKFTIEGAGKDS
-959 YLESNKSYYGTTSL
+959 YLKTTETTTL
-973 TLTATKPCVISFE
+973 ALTATK
-986 YFAQGHEDNW
+986 N
-996 DEDDSAF
+996 
-1003 FTVKKGTTT
+1003 VK
-1012 LLTVYEENGWK
+1012 
-1023 TFSTALNTGETLTLS
+1023 LS
-1038 FNENGNSYYVRL
+1038 FSYIANAAGYVEGDWYYDEPDEYYYFTIKKNSTQVKRAYSETSWKDFSVELTQGDVLTISYDGYTSYYYAAL
-1050 KNFAVSPAYTITL
+1050 KNFAAVPFYTLTLNTPDGATVVLKDRSGAEITGKNGAYT
-1063 TTTPTADKVELK
+1063 
-1075 DESGNKLTGSGG
+1075 
-1087 KYAVAPGTYTYTVSK
+1087 VAAGTY
-1102 KDYETATGEIT
+1102 A
-1113 VTDADVTQPVKL
+1113 
-1125 TAKPVI
+1125 
-1131 TLTATP
+1131 
-1137 ADATVKLEK
+1137 
-1146 GSLPASP
+1146 
-1153 KTTDKETGVYTY
+1153 
-1165 VVEKGAEYTYTV
+1165 YTV

-1225 PVGGTIKPEADGGYK
+1225 PVGGTIKPETDGGYK

-1251 AKADYITV
+1251 TKADYIPV
-1259 SGSFTAA
+1259 HGSITAA
-1266 KNDTITVTLTY
+1266 EDKTLSFTLTY
-1277 AGAGWDG
+1277 AGEGWDG
-1284 TTKTAPTQDKSGVYL
+1284 TAKTAPTQDKNGVYQ
-1299 IDTAAKLAWFA
+1299 IGTAAELAWFA
-1310 DAVNGGQKAING
+1310 DAVNKDGTTISG
-1322 KLTANINLNGKP
+1322 KLTANINLNGKT
-1334 WTAIGTSS
+1334 WTAIGTDS

-1358 LVTTGLVG
+1358 LAGTGGLVYYLSANG
-1366 ELAEG
+1366 TVKSLC
-1371 GVVENLR
+1371 VD
-1378 VNCAIVSTSSLLGGV
+1378 CAIDGTSNV
-1393 ANSSAGTIRNCMVSG
+1393 
-1408 SITFS
+1408 
-1413 SEGHN
+1413 
-1418 GASAIGGI
+1418 GGI
-1426 AGRTTGNGV
+1426 ADKSEGRIENCLVSGYIKGGDDVIFGVGGIVGHGVAGNV
-1435 ISGCVSR
+1435 ISGCVSTADILFKYSR
-1442 AVVKDAY
+1442 YAVQNGAGGIVGY
-1449 DNSTYGT
+1449 TYGT
-1456 SAPLGGIAGYAY
+1456 
-1468 GVVENC
+1468 VENC
-1474 YFTGTLAVKK
+1474 YFAGNVHTNAKSVSAGGF
-1484 TQPNKIIQQ
+1484 
-1493 KRGGLVGEL
+1493 GGLVGCARS
-1502 NANAELKGSYVA
+1502 NAVMKDCYTVGAVTGP
-1514 GEFAIADES
+1514 ES
-1523 KFGAVVGKVNSGAT
+1523 SFGAVVGKVNSGAT

-1561 AHTADYM
+1561 ARTADYM
-1568 RSAEFAVDMGM
+1568 RTPEFAAEMGM
-1579 NQDDGTLNGGFP
+1579 HLDSGNSNGGFP
-1591 VLPWQGGTVLS
+1591 VLPWQGGTPVDN
-1602 ADDLKAAAA
+1602 ADLKAAAA

-1636 ETVLGLYDLTDYND
+1636 ETVLGFYDLTDYND

-1655 EKYGIEAPGEAVT
+1655 EKYGIEEPGEAVT
-1668 NLHDYFL
+1668 DLHDYFL

-1688 DAENADRLKADATG
+1688 DAENADLLKADATG
-1702 VYQLRGLTPVSGD
+1702 VYQLRGLTPVSSD
-1715 PEEEEETAQTYTAC
+1715 PEEEEEIAQTYTGF

-1741 GSGEKIVS
+1741 GSGEKTVS
-1749 LTWTADNALVNTA
+1749 LAWTADNALVNTA

-1784 GAATKTKTF
+1784 GAATKVKTF
-1793 TLCLWSEN
+1793 TLCLWSEK
-1801 AEKVQT
+1801 AEKAQT
-1807 LEDIAAEFARK
+1807 LEDIAAEFTRK
-1818 NTAVQPLQGM
+1818 NTAVQPLEGV

-1935 AESLNWELIRGE
+1935 AGSLNWELIRGE

-1989 GTRNTEWLYITNGTN
+1989 GTRNTEWLYITNGT
-2004 GTGVGTVNRPLQPAD
+2004 GVGTVNRPLQPAD
-2019 GTALPEKS
+2019 GTPLPEKA

-2182 SFTIQPFTQP
+2182 SFTIQPFTQQ
-2192 ELDGAAA
+2192 ELDDAAD
-2199 FMTEALTGDVY
+2199 FMTAARTEDAY

-2328 DFAQF
+2328 NFAQF
-2333 YKQPIHIDLTVI
+2333 YKQPIQIDLTVP
-2345 GEKNAADPNENQTLT
+2345 GTTGQNDPNENQTLT

-2373 TFQGISDFTFTG
+2373 TFTGISGFTFTG

-2435 GWMFGIA
+2435 GWMFGLTLQ
-2442 VKGGNETL
+2442 GGTETL

-2469 FTDTYIPLDPTDPMV
+2469 FTDTYIPLDPTDPAV

-2552 SDGILRKPDD
+2552 SDGILRAPDD

-2573 IILALTA
+2573 IALALTA
-2580 IGKDPTNVGDKNLLT
+2580 IGKDPANVGGENLLK
-2595 ALQDKDIMKVTDT
+2595 ALQNKDIMQVTDT
-2608 SKTDI
+2608 SNTDI

-2634 LVQAVLEQQNKD
+2634 LVQAVLAQQNED
-2646 GSWSASADTKPVGDV
+2646 GSWRASADTKPVGDV

-2673 YHKDGGNE
+2673 YYKDGGNE

-2802 WKVTVAATCT
+2802 WQVTVAATCT

-2821 SICGVVEEKPV
+2821 SICGAVEEKSV
-2832 PATGHKFSAWTVT
+2832 PATGHNFGAWTVT

-2860 SVCGTKETMIVPSLG
+2860 SVCGTEETMIVPSLG

-2913 EIAKDSWI
+2913 EIAKDSWV

-2963 PATGKHTYVDGVC
+2963 PATGKHTYVNGVC
-2976 TTCGTRNPAGGIK
+2976 TVCGVKNPMANVK
-2989 GDDLKVDSKDN
+2989 GDDIKVDSKDN

-3021 AEIKAA
+3021 ADIKAA
-3027 VENGSIVI
+3027 VSDGAI
-3035 TVNNT
+3035 TVT
-3040 PILQLTKEDKESD
+3040 VTDTLQLTNEQKAAD
-3053 GGKKALMQAGAAASG
+3053 GGKSALTEAAKTAGD
-3068 ELKKE
+3068 EVKKE
-3073 LDKLAEKLDALRGD
+3073 LNKLAEKLDALRGD

-3117 QLIELPHSVTLTI
+3117 QLIELPHSVTVTI

-3203 GTADSGKKDSA
+3203 GTADSGKTDSA

>member
-1 MRKRVISWLLTVV
+1 MKKRVISWLLTVV
-14 MVVSMLPTSVL
+14 MVVSLLPTSVL
-25 ADTLAA
+25 ADMLAA

-37 QQEQIAPAD
+37 QQEQIAPVD

-76 GGAAPML
+76 GGADSAPTAINDADGFKNMV
-83 AAAGAVQNIGTAEE
+83 AGGSYT
-97 FAAMEPG
+97 
-104 GNYQLTADITV
+104 LTKDIIV
-115 TAPYANE
+115 TEPYAS
-122 FTDFSGTFDGNGH
+122 DFSGTFDGNGH
-135 TVTLAISGDSDYQ
+135 TVTLNITSGS
-148 ALFAKLAAG
+148 ANTGLFKKLVGG
-157 AVVKNVMVDGEVTG
+157 ATVKNVTTAGTVSGGASTGAIAGNADGKVSIFNCKNTATVTG
-171 TDNIGGIAG
+171 TGKGVGGILGYSYPANGYATIESCANTGAIVAEGKQQTGGIAG
-180 IATNATI
+180 N
-187 IACAN
+187 
-192 KATVAATGRYVGGL
+192 L
-206 VGKGTGLTM
+206 E
-215 TSCYNQGAVSSTR
+215 GAHVIR
-228 TRPINMGGIAGYVD
+228 
-242 GGASVENCYNTG
+242 NCYNTG
-254 SITGSGSNTA
+254 SVTATSGFAGIVGCGTKGVTVENCYSTGAIATGGFALVGVATSTSP
-264 AVVGWDAATVKNCYY
+264 AVSVKNSYAVEGTGKDIIY
-279 LESTYKVGACGNDG
+279 IFEGSTPISRDEKTGYKSAD
-293 YTDPT
+293 
-298 VSKTDAEM
+298 EM
-306 RSGDIVALLGSA
+306 KSPAFAALLGEA
-318 FMVKSGDYPALS
+318 FMAKAGDYPALS
-330 WETPTAAVKF
+330 WETPTAAVSF
-340 TVSPANAVVEI
+340 TIAPANATLEI
-351 NGVKYTGSCTVGLP
+351 NGGTYTGSTTVALP
-365 VGDYTYTVSCPGY
+365 AADAPYSYTVSCDGY
-378 TQQTGSVT
+378 TTKTGTVT
-386 VTGEDNPVA
+386 VTGNDNPVA
-395 NPNSV
+395 NPANV
-400 SVTLEKDAAK
+400 TVTLAEDAAQ

-419 PENAT
+419 PAGAA

-433 VTPTEGTTYKLL
+433 VAPTEGTTYQML
-445 KGVTYTYTAVS
+445 KGHAYTYTAETTE
-456 DDEGYEPA
+456 EGYEPA
-464 SGEVTPTADGTQTV
+464 SGTVTPNENSTQTV

-487 VKNGSTHK
+487 VTKAPTKTEYYKGDAELDLTGMVLTVNYDGTNETRTIEGDYAAAGVTCEGFSTENPTDSQIVTVKYRGKTATFTIKVKDAMLFADFFTGLNGIATAQNSTSYKFEPVLLDGGYVLKSTNEKKGNTTSSLTLTFAKAAQLTFDCKTDSEKNYDGLRVDINNQQGNQFGSTGGGYSGEK
-495 TEFEQGDALDTTGL
+495 QDWKEFSIAVNAGDK
-509 TVTVTYSDN
+509 VTVNYR
-518 STKDITEGFTVT
+518 KDSSGD
-530 GFNSV
+530 
-535 NVAENQTLTVHYKG
+535 KG
-549 AETTYSVKINKK
+549 
-561 LFPSKAFNALEGY
+561 
-574 ATVEYSHTGKYTAGD
+574 
-589 GKEFVDD
+589 
-596 AQEGA
+596 Q
-601 LRSNSAGMNSTT
+601 
-613 VTVTITFLE
+613 
-622 NAPKMLLSFDYKVSS
+622 
-637 ESNYDKLLVAQN
+637 
-649 RETKLT
+649 
-655 KSGTV
+655 
-660 AWTADNSLTVKGGDI
+660 
-675 VTLTYSKDRST
+675 
-686 ASGSDCIWLKNFTVS
+686 DCIWLRNFRAEVLPTVRFDVKDAAG
-701 PLYTL
+701 TA
-706 TIAPNQTDATV
+706 IDATV
-717 TLKDKEGKTVS
+717 TLKKGYTGLTAGTDGSYALTV
-728 GSNGV
+728 GE
-733 FAVKAAADYT
+733 KYT
-743 YTVTKKG
+743 YTVEKKG
-750 YEPATGKVTMS
+750 YEKVTQEFT
-761 AENQTVNVTL
+761 AQEGNNTITVTL
-771 VKLPVITLQFTPDD
+771 VKLPVITLKFTPDD

-824 KFGYETATGMISVAT
+824 KFGYETATGTISVAT
-839 GDVNKTVTLTEAAKY
+839 ADVNKTVKLTELAKQT
-854 SVTFQITK
+854 VTFNITK
-862 PEGVSAS
+862 PEGVTAE
-869 PTVTVEY
+869 PTITVKSGSITAY
-876 NGTKVYE
+876 T

-896 TYKATLKD
+896 TYTAKLD
-904 CDDLSGSFTV
+904 GCDALSGSFV
-914 AAAAVTVN
+914 VKAAKTIGLEFV
-922 LPFEK
+922 K
-927 KLTFADIFQGVE
+927 SLTFDDFFAGLD
-939 GITASNGT
+939 GITATNGT
-947 KGFKPIKSAAGN
+947 SGFKPVKDAAGN
-959 YLESNKSYYGTTSL
+959 YLESNRNYSGTTSL
-973 TLTATKPCVISFE
+973 TLTATESRLVSFR
-986 YFAQGHEDNW
+986 YLAKGNKAEDYW
-996 DEDDSAF
+996 ESDSV

-1012 LLTVYEENGWK
+1012 LLTAYEENGWK
-1023 TFSTALNTGETLTLS
+1023 TFSTVLNKDEKLTLS
-1038 FNENGNSYYVRL
+1038 FSESGSSYYVRL
-1050 KNFAVSPAYTITL
+1050 KDFAAAAAHTLTLNTPAGATVVLKDRSGAEITGKNGAYT
-1063 TTTPTADKVELK
+1063 
-1075 DESGNKLTGSGG
+1075 
-1087 KYAVAPGTYTYTVSK
+1087 VAAGTY
-1102 KDYETATGEIT
+1102 A
-1113 VTDADVTQPVKL
+1113 
-1125 TAKPVI
+1125 
-1131 TLTATP
+1131 
-1137 ADATVKLEK
+1137 
-1146 GSLPASP
+1146 
-1153 KTTDKETGVYTY
+1153 
-1165 VVEKGAEYTYTV
+1165 YTV

-1225 PVGGTIKPEADGGYK
+1225 PVGGTIKPETDGGYK

-1251 AKADYITV
+1251 AKAGYIPV
-1259 SGSFTAA
+1259 HGSITAA
-1266 KNDTITVTLTY
+1266 EDKTLSFTLTY
-1277 AGAGWDG
+1277 AGEGWDG
-1284 TTKTAPTQDKSGVYL
+1284 TAKTAPTQDKNGVYQ
-1299 IDTAAKLAWFA
+1299 IGTAAELAWFA
-1310 DAVNGGQKAING
+1310 DAVNKGGTTISG
-1322 KLTANINLNGKP
+1322 KLTANINLNGKT
-1334 WTAIGTSS
+1334 WTAIGTDS

-1358 LVTTGLVG
+1358 LAGTGGLVYYLSANG
-1366 ELAEG
+1366 TVKSLC
-1371 GVVENLR
+1371 VD
-1378 VNCAIVSTSSLLGGV
+1378 CAIDGTSNV
-1393 ANSSAGTIRNCMVSG
+1393 
-1408 SITFS
+1408 
-1413 SEGHN
+1413 
-1418 GASAIGGI
+1418 GGI
-1426 AGRTTGNGV
+1426 ADKSEGRIENCLVSGYIKGGDDVIFGVGGIVGHGVAGNV
-1435 ISGCVSR
+1435 ISGCVSTADILFKYSR
-1442 AVVKDAY
+1442 YAVQNGAGGIVGY
-1449 DNSTYGT
+1449 TYGT
-1456 SAPLGGIAGYAY
+1456 
-1468 GVVENC
+1468 VENC
-1474 YFTGTLAVKK
+1474 YFAGNVHTNAKSVSAGGF
-1484 TQPNKIIQQ
+1484 
-1493 KRGGLVGEL
+1493 GGLVGCARS
-1502 NANAELKGSYVA
+1502 NAVMKDCYTVGAVTGP
-1514 GEFAIADES
+1514 ES
-1523 KFGAVVGKVNSGAT
+1523 SFGAVVGKVNSGAT

-1561 AHTADYM
+1561 ARTADYM
-1568 RSAEFAVDMGM
+1568 RTPEFAAEMGM
-1579 NQDDGTLNGGFP
+1579 HLDSGNSNGGFP
-1591 VLPWQGGTVLS
+1591 VLPWQGGTPVDN
-1602 ADDLKAAAA
+1602 ADLKAAAA

-1636 ETVLGLYDLTDYND
+1636 ETVLRFYDLTDYND

-1655 EKYGIEAPGEAVT
+1655 EKYGIEEPGEAVT
-1668 NLHDYFL
+1668 DLHDYFL

-1688 DAENADRLKADATG
+1688 DAENADLLKADATG
-1702 VYQLRGLTPVSGD
+1702 VYQLRGLTPVSSD
-1715 PEEEEETAQTYTAC
+1715 PEEEEEIAQTYTGF

-1741 GSGEKIVS
+1741 GSGEKTVS
-1749 LTWTADNALVNTA
+1749 LAWTADNALVNTA

-1807 LEDIAAEFARK
+1807 LEDIAVEFTRK
-1818 NTAVQPLQGM
+1818 NTAVQPLQGV

-1882 KITYF
+1882 DIIYF

-1935 AESLNWELIRGE
+1935 AGSLNWELIRGE

-2019 GTALPEKS
+2019 GTALPEKA

-2054 VEVYADVFFDATV
+2054 VEVYADVLFDATV

-2100 DLTAVSDDM
+2100 DTTAVGDDM
-2109 QMPRPALLEEKGIM
+2109 QMPRPALLEKAGIM
-2123 SDSYNQKVTMVSL
+2123 TDSYNQKVTMVSL

-2155 GEKPVEAKYVVTIT
+2155 GEEAAEARYVVTIT

-2182 SFTIQPFTQP
+2182 SFTIQPFTQQ
-2192 ELDGAAA
+2192 ELDGAAV
-2199 FMTEALTGDVY
+2199 FMTKALTGDVY
-2210 WDGIKNKNTV
+2210 WNGIKNENTD

-2328 DFAQF
+2328 NFAQF
-2333 YKQPIHIDLTVI
+2333 YKQPIQIDLTVP
-2345 GEKNAADPNENQTLT
+2345 GTTGQNDPNENQTLT

-2373 TFQGISDFTFTG
+2373 TFTGISGFTFTG

-2469 FTDTYIPLDPTDPMV
+2469 FTDTYIPLDPTDPAV

-2499 KAYIQSAVSAPV
+2499 KAYIQSAASAPV

-2552 SDGILRKPDD
+2552 SDGILRAPDD

-2573 IILALTA
+2573 IALALTA
-2580 IGKDPTNVGDKNLLT
+2580 IGKDPANVGGKNLLT
-2595 ALQDKDIMKVTDT
+2595 ALQDRNIMQVTDT
-2608 SKTDI
+2608 SDTDI
-2613 NGLVMGLLALN
+2613 NGLVFGLLALN
-2624 SRNYTSDTSW
+2624 SRNYTPDTSW
-2634 LVQAVLEQQNKD
+2634 LAQAILGQQNAD
-2646 GSWSASADTKPVGDV
+2646 GSWSAKADTKPVGDV

-2673 YHKDGGNE
+2673 YYKDGGNE

-2860 SVCGTKETMIVPSLG
+2860 SVCGTEETMIVPSLG

-2900 RCHKYFSDAAGKT
+2900 RCHKFFSDAAGKT
-2913 EIAKDSWI
+2913 EIAKDSWV

-2963 PATGKHTYVDGVC
+2963 PATGKHTYVNGVC
-2976 TTCGTRNPAGGIK
+2976 TVCGVKNPMANVK
-2989 GDDLKVDSKDN
+2989 GDDIKVDSKDN
-3000 TIVTGG
+3000 KTAAGDGLVIKADDTITGE
-3006 GLTIKTDKPVTDEKL
+3006 VL
-3021 AEIKAA
+3021 ADIKAA
-3027 VENGSIVI
+3027 VSDGAI
-3035 TVNNT
+3035 TVT
-3040 PILQLTKEDKESD
+3040 VTDTLQLTNEQKAAD
-3053 GGKKALMQAGAAASG
+3053 GGKSALTEAAKTAGD
-3068 ELKKE
+3068 EVKKE
-3073 LDKLAEKLDALRGD
+3073 LNKLAEKLDALRGD

-3117 QLIELPHSVTLTI
+3117 QLIELPHSVTVTI

-3137 AALQGKHVCV
+3137 AALQGKRVCV

>member
-1 MRKRVISWLLTVV
+1 MKKRVISWLLTVV

-52 AGNEETQEQQE
+52 AENEETQEQQE

-83 AAAGAVQNIGTAEE
+83 AAAGAVQDIGTAEA
-97 FAAMEPG
+97 FAAMEPD

-115 TAPYANE
+115 TAPYGNDITG
-122 FTDFSGTFDGNGH
+122 FTGFTGTFDGNGH
-135 TVTLAISGDSDYQ
+135 TVMLNITASTPNVG
-148 ALFAKLAAG
+148 LFSKLAGG
-157 AVVKNVMVDGEVTG
+157 AVVKNVITAGSVTVDHTNKKSYVGGIAGYANAYENPILIENCKNTAAISGYKAVGGILGQGTNTNGITIYSCANTG
-171 TDNIGGIAG
+171 TIAGANTQIGGIAG
-180 IATNATI
+180 SITATATI
-187 IACAN
+187 E
-192 KATVAATGRYVGGL
+192 
-206 VGKGTGLTM
+206 
-215 TSCYNQGAVSSTR
+215 S
-228 TRPINMGGIAGYVD
+228 
-242 GGASVENCYNTG
+242 CYNTG
-254 SITGSGSNTA
+254 DVNGFNNVAGIVGSGSSGTSLQ
-264 AVVGWDAATVKNCYY
+264 VKNCYTTGQIGIIEGSSNLSY
-279 LESTYKVGACGNDG
+279 GLVGGGKNKCSVANSYALENTASSKALVPKANSSSYQIQID
-293 YTDPT
+293 D
-298 VSKTDAEM
+298 VSCFKPLDEMQSAEF
-306 RSGDIVALLGSA
+306 AATLGSA
-318 FMVKSGDYPALS
+318 FQYNVGGYPTLKDPEPVVEKNVVSISVKSAKTTCYTGDELELSVTVTYDDNSSEVITKGFTVAGFDNTAPGKQTVTVTYKEKTDSIEIEVIKKPEFDDFFAGIVNSVEVTNDATYPYVVDMTDSDGLCLRSSNPDQGNTSSTSTITLKAKANVTLSFKYWGCNYDSSYAALTIVKNNSYNPEMRSWGSTQWKDFTIDLKKGDTLRLNLIKTYVSGDYY
-330 WETPTAAVKF
+330 VKLKDF
-340 TVSPANAVVEI
+340 TVSSLYEVKLTAEPKEADAVVALKDSTGAELKGT
-351 NGVKYTGSCTVGLP
+351 NGVYIVSAGE
-365 VGDYTYTVSCPGY
+365 YTYTVSAYGY
-378 TQQTGSVT
+378 DTVTETINVTADVAKTVPLTKSAAYSVAFDISRPAGITADPTVT
-386 VTGEDNPVA
+386 VKTNGKVVYTGDGTGCSLSNGSYAYTVACDGCDNAGGVF
-395 NPNSV
+395 SV
-400 SVTLEKDAAK
+400 NGDKVNITVTLAKKAIFEDFFANCQGITVSGDKGKFTIEGAGKDSYLKTTETTTLALTATKNVKLSFSYIANAAGYVEDE
-410 WVTVTFTVT
+410 WDYDEPGESYYFTIKKNSTQVKRAYSET
-419 PENAT
+419 SWKDFSVELTQGDVLTISYDGYASYYYAALKNFAAVPFYT
-424 LTLKDGETQ
+424 LTLKTPDG
-433 VTPTEGTTYKLL
+433 
-445 KGVTYTYTAVS
+445 
-456 DDEGYEPA
+456 
-464 SGEVTPTADGTQTV
+464 
-478 ALKKVQSIA
+478 
-487 VKNGSTHK
+487 
-495 TEFEQGDALDTTGL
+495 
-509 TVTVTYSDN
+509 
-518 STKDITEGFTVT
+518 
-530 GFNSV
+530 
-535 NVAENQTLTVHYKG
+535 
-549 AETTYSVKINKK
+549 
-561 LFPSKAFNALEGY
+561 
-574 ATVEYSHTGKYTAGD
+574 ATV
-589 GKEFVDD
+589 V
-596 AQEGA
+596 
-601 LRSNSAGMNSTT
+601 L
-613 VTVTITFLE
+613 
-622 NAPKMLLSFDYKVSS
+622 
-637 ESNYDKLLVAQN
+637 
-649 RETKLT
+649 
-655 KSGTV
+655 
-660 AWTADNSLTVKGGDI
+660 
-675 VTLTYSKDRST
+675 KDRS
-686 ASGSDCIWLKNFTVS
+686 G
-701 PLYTL
+701 
-706 TIAPNQTDATV
+706 
-717 TLKDKEGKTVS
+717 
-728 GSNGV
+728 
-733 FAVKAAADYT
+733 
-743 YTVTKKG
+743 
-750 YEPATGKVTMS
+750 
-761 AENQTVNVTL
+761 AE
-771 VKLPVITLQFTPDD
+771 I
-785 AAVTLKQGNTT
+785 
-796 VYKESAA
+796 
-803 SSTGKNVYI
+803 TGKNGAYTV
-812 AAKNTDYTYTVS
+812 AAGTYAYTVS
-824 KFGYETATGMISVAT
+824 KFGYETKTGNI
-839 GDVNKTVTLTEAAKY
+839 
-854 SVTFQITK
+854 
-862 PEGVSAS
+862 
-869 PTVTVEY
+869 
-876 NGTKVYE
+876 
-883 GSGANCTLPAGDY
+883 
-896 TYKATLKD
+896 
-904 CDDLSGSFTV
+904 
-914 AAAAVTVN
+914 
-922 LPFEK
+922 
-927 KLTFADIFQGVE
+927 
-939 GITASNGT
+939 
-947 KGFKPIKSAAGN
+947 
-959 YLESNKSYYGTTSL
+959 
-973 TLTATKPCVISFE
+973 
-986 YFAQGHEDNW
+986 
-996 DEDDSAF
+996 
-1003 FTVKKGTTT
+1003 
-1012 LLTVYEENGWK
+1012 
-1023 TFSTALNTGETLTLS
+1023 
-1038 FNENGNSYYVRL
+1038 
-1050 KNFAVSPAYTITL
+1050 
-1063 TTTPTADKVELK
+1063 
-1075 DESGNKLTGSGG
+1075 
-1087 KYAVAPGTYTYTVSK
+1087 TVS
-1102 KDYETATGEIT
+1102 
-1113 VTDADVTQPVKL
+1113 
-1125 TAKPVI
+1125 
-1131 TLTATP
+1131 
-1137 ADATVKLEK
+1137 
-1146 GSLPASP
+1146 
-1153 KTTDKETGVYTY
+1153 
-1165 VVEKGAEYTYTV
+1165 
-1177 SKFGYETETGS
+1177 
-1188 ITVNADVN
+1188 ADVN
-1196 KTVTLSELASCTL
+1196 ETITLSELATRTL

-1214 PAENAKVTVTH
+1214 PADATVTVTH
-1225 PVGGTIKPEADGGYK
+1225 PVGGTIKPGADGGYK

-1266 KNDTITVTLTY
+1266 KNDTIKVTLTY

-1284 TTKTAPTQDKSGVYL
+1284 TTKTAPTQDKNGVYQ
-1299 IDTAAKLAWFA
+1299 IGTAEELAWFA
-1310 DAVNGGQKAING
+1310 DAVNKGGTTISG
-1322 KLTANINLNGKP
+1322 KLTANINLNDKA
-1334 WTAIGTSS
+1334 WTAIGTDS

-1358 LVTTGLVG
+1358 LAGTGGLVYYLSTNG
-1366 ELAEG
+1366 TVKSLC
-1371 GVVENLR
+1371 VD
-1378 VNCAIVSTSSLLGGV
+1378 CAIDGTSNV
-1393 ANSSAGTIRNCMVSG
+1393 
-1408 SITFS
+1408 
-1413 SEGHN
+1413 
-1418 GASAIGGI
+1418 GGI
-1426 AGRTTGNGV
+1426 ADKSEGRIENCLVSGYIKGGDDVIFGVGGIVGHGVAGNV
-1435 ISGCVSR
+1435 ISGCVSTADILFKYSR
-1442 AVVKDAY
+1442 YAVQNGAGGIVGY
-1449 DNSTYGT
+1449 TYG
-1456 SAPLGGIAGYAY
+1456 A
-1468 GVVENC
+1468 VENC
-1474 YFTGTLAVKK
+1474 YFAGNVHTNAKSVSAGGF
-1484 TQPNKIIQQ
+1484 
-1493 KRGGLVGEL
+1493 GGLVGCARS
-1502 NANAELKGSYVA
+1502 NAVMKDCYTVGAVTGP
-1514 GEFAIADES
+1514 ES
-1523 KFGAVVGKVNSGAT
+1523 SFGAVVGKVNSGAT

-1561 AHTADYM
+1561 ARTADYM
-1568 RSAEFAVDMGM
+1568 RTPEFAAEMGM
-1579 NQDDGTLNGGFP
+1579 HLDSGNSNGGFP
-1591 VLPWQGGTVLS
+1591 VLPWQGGTPVDN
-1602 ADDLKAAAA
+1602 ADLKAAAA

-1636 ETVLGLYDLTDYND
+1636 ETVLRFYDLTDYND

-1655 EKYGIEAPGEAVT
+1655 EKYGIEEPGEAVT
-1668 NLHDYFL
+1668 DLHDYFL

-1688 DAENADRLKADATG
+1688 DAENADLLKADATG
-1702 VYQLRGLTPVSGD
+1702 VYQLRGLTPVSSD
-1715 PEEEEETAQTYTAC
+1715 PEEEEEIAQTYTGF

-1741 GSGEKIVS
+1741 GSGEKTVS
-1749 LTWTADNALVNTA
+1749 LAWTADNALVNTA

-1784 GAATKTKTF
+1784 GAATKVKTF
-1793 TLCLWSEN
+1793 TLCLWSEK
-1801 AEKVQT
+1801 AEKAQT
-1807 LEDIAAEFARK
+1807 LEDIAVEFTRK
-1818 NTAVQPLQGM
+1818 NTAVQPLQGV

-1854 NSEITYVNGSAKA
+1854 KAEITYVNGSAKA

-1882 KITYF
+1882 NITYF

-1935 AESLNWELIRGE
+1935 AGSLNWELIRGE

-1975 PSSIAGRYDVKVQW
+1975 PSGIAGRYDVKVQW

-2004 GTGVGTVNRPLQPAD
+2004 GTNGTGVGTVNRPLQPAD
-2019 GTALPEKS
+2019 GTALPEKA

-2054 VEVYADVFFDATV
+2054 VEVYADVLFDATV

-2095 KTKPV
+2095 KAKSV
-2100 DLTAVSDDM
+2100 DTTAVSDDM

-2192 ELDGAAA
+2192 ELNGAAA
-2199 FMTEALTGDVY
+2199 FMTEARTENAY

-2220 KTKVTSDLYPFAEI
+2220 KTEVTSDLYPFAEI

-2328 DFAQF
+2328 NFAQF
-2333 YKQPIHIDLTVI
+2333 YKQPIQIDLTVP
-2345 GEKNAADPNENQTLT
+2345 GTTGQNDPNENQTLT

-2373 TFQGISDFTFTG
+2373 TFTGISGFTFTG

-2435 GWMFGIA
+2435 GWMFGLTLQ
-2442 VKGGNETL
+2442 GGTETL

-2469 FTDTYIPLDPTDPMV
+2469 FTDTYIPLDPTDPAV

-2499 KAYIQSAVSAPV
+2499 KAYIQGAVSAPV
-2511 VSYLFGEWAVLGQAR
+2511 VSYLFGEWAVLGLVR
-2526 AKVPLSEAYIAA
+2526 AGVELSDAYIQA
-2538 YYEKVV
+2538 YYDKVV

-2552 SDGILRKPDD
+2552 SDGVLVDPESH
-2562 KNTPVITDNER
+2562 NPTVTDNER

-2580 IGKDPTNVGDKNLLT
+2580 IGKDPANVGDKNLLT

-2634 LVQAVLEQQNKD
+2634 LVQAILTQQNED
-2646 GSWSASADTKPVGDV
+2646 GSWSASAETKPASDV

-2832 PATGHKFSAWTVT
+2832 PATGHKFGAWTVT

-2860 SVCGTKETMIVPSLG
+2860 SVCGTEETMIVPSLG

-2900 RCHKYFSDAAGKT
+2900 RCHKFFSDAAGKT
-2913 EIAKDSWI
+2913 EIAKDSWV

-3021 AEIKAA
+3021 ADIKAA
-3027 VENGSIVI
+3027 VSDGAI
-3035 TVNNT
+3035 TVT
-3040 PILQLTKEDKESD
+3040 VTDTLQLTNEQKAAD
-3053 GGKKALMQAGAAASG
+3053 GGKSALTEAAKTAGD
-3068 ELKKE
+3068 EVKKE
-3073 LDKLAEKLDALRGD
+3073 LNKLAEKLDALRGD

-3117 QLIELPHSVTLTI
+3117 QLIELPHSVTVTI

-3137 AALQGKHVCV
+3137 AALQSKRVCV

-3203 GTADSGKKDSA
+3203 STAGSGKKDSA

>member
-1 MRKRVISWLLTVV
+1 MKKRVISWLLTVV

-37 QQEQIAPAD
+37 QQEQIAPVD

-63 PAEEVPVSRSARS
+63 PAPETPAPQMTRS
-76 GGAAPML
+76 GGAAL
-83 AAAGAVQNIGTAEE
+83 ALAEGTVSSAKE
-97 FAAMEPG
+97 FAAMDASG
-104 GNYQLTADITV
+104 SYTLTKDIIV
-115 TAPYANE
+115 TEPYAYD
-122 FTDFSGTFDGNGH
+122 FTGTFDGNGH
-135 TVTLAISGDSDYQ
+135 TVTLAIDQPSKDNIG
-148 ALFAKLAAG
+148 LFSKISSTATI
-157 AVVKNVMVDGEVTG
+157 KNVTVDGTVTG
-171 TDNIGGIAG
+171 SRCVGGIAG
-180 IATNATI
+180 TSNGTITQCQNKATITATKNGSGNYSQAGGIVGYAENATI
-187 IACAN
+187 TSCAN
-192 KATVAATGRYVGGL
+192 VGNVNAAPNDGRRCGGVAGYA
-206 VGKGTGLTM
+206 K
-215 TSCYNQGAVSSTR
+215 TSVIENCYNQGQVSSCR
-228 TRPINMGGIAGYVD
+228 TSSRAAVGGIAGYID
-242 GGASVENCYNTG
+242 SNASVINCYN
-254 SITGSGSNTA
+254 SGEISCVA
-264 AVVGWDAATVKNCYY
+264 ASQVAKLVGWNAGSTIKNCYY
-279 LESTYKVGACGNDG
+279 LGDKESEGANGDN

-298 VSKTDAEM
+298 QPKSADEM
-306 RSGDIVALLGSA
+306 QTPAFAAQLGEA
-318 FMVKSGDYPALS
+318 FMAKAGDYPALS
-330 WETPTAAVKF
+330 WETPTAAVLF
-340 TVSPANAVVEI
+340 AIAPANATLEI
-351 NGVKYTGSCTVGLP
+351 NGGTYTGSTTVALP
-365 VGDYTYTVSCPGY
+365 AADTPYSYTVSCDGY
-378 TQQTGSVT
+378 TTKTGTVTVTNKDNPVATPDSVT
-386 VTGEDNPVA
+386 VTLAE
-395 NPNSV
+395 
-400 SVTLEKDAAK
+400 DAAQ
-410 WVTVTFTVT
+410 WVTVTF
-419 PENAT
+419 N
-424 LTLKDGETQ
+424 
-433 VTPTEGTTYKLL
+433 VTPTGAALTVKRGDTEIEPQSDGSYKLL

-456 DDEGYEPA
+456 TEEGYEPA
-464 SGEVTPTADGTQTV
+464 SGTVTPTENSTQTV

-509 TVTVTYSDN
+509 TVTVTYTDN
-518 STKDITEGFTVT
+518 STKDIIDGFTVT

-574 ATVEYSHTGKYTAGD
+574 ATVEYSHTGDKYTAGD

-596 AQEGA
+596 ADEGA
-601 LRSNSAGMNSTT
+601 LKSNSAGMDNTT

-637 ESNYDKLLVAQN
+637 EGSAYNDWDGIKINGGKTICGIQSTYTTYEQAVNAGEQFTIAYKKDY
-649 RETKLT
+649 
-655 KSGTV
+655 SG
-660 AWTADNSLTVKGGDI
+660 AG
-675 VTLTYSKDRST
+675 
-686 ASGSDCIWLKNFTVS
+686 GSDCIWLKNFTVS

-706 TIAPNQTDATV
+706 TIAPDQTDATV

-733 FAVKAAADYT
+733 YAVKAAADYT

-812 AAKNTDYTYTVS
+812 AAKNTDYTYAVS
-824 KFGYETATGMISVAT
+824 KFGYETATGTISVAT
-839 GDVNKTVTLTEAAKY
+839 ADVNKTVKLTELAKQT
-854 SVTFQITK
+854 VTFNITK
-862 PEGVSAS
+862 PEGVTAE
-869 PTVTVEY
+869 PTITVKSGSITAY
-876 NGTKVYE
+876 T
-883 GSGANCTLPAGDY
+883 GSGADCTLPAGDY
-896 TYKATLKD
+896 TYTAKLD
-904 CDDLSGSFTV
+904 GCDTLSGSFV
-914 AAAAVTVN
+914 VKAAKTIGLEFV
-922 LPFEK
+922 K
-927 KLTFADIFQGVE
+927 SLTFDDFFADLD
-939 GITASNGT
+939 GITAENGT
-947 KGFKPIKSAAGN
+947 RYGFEPVRAAGGN
-959 YLESNKSYYGTTSL
+959 YLESKKSYGTT
-973 TLTATKPCVISFE
+973 TMKLTAGKPCVVSFQ
-986 YFAQGHEDNW
+986 YFSNGYKDYW
-996 DEDDSAF
+996 DEYG
-1003 FTVKKGTTT
+1003 FTVKNESKT
-1012 LLTVYEENGWK
+1012 LLTAYDESEWK
-1023 TFSTALNTGETLTLS
+1023 TFSTVLKKGDELTLS
-1038 FNENGNSYYVRL
+1038 FSGSDSYNVKL
-1050 KNFAVSPAYTITL
+1050 KNFTVSPVYTISLNVTGAEDCTVVL
-1063 TTTPTADKVELK
+1063 QDA
-1075 DESGNKLTGSGG
+1075 SGAAITGTDG
-1087 KYAVAPGTYTYTVSK
+1087 KYAVPAGMYTYTVSK
-1102 KDYETATGEIT
+1102 YGYQTETGRII
-1113 VTDADVTQPVKL
+1113 VTNKNVDQNVAL
-1125 TAKPVI
+1125 TA
-1131 TLTATP
+1131 LTAYQVKFVADP
-1137 ADATVKLEK
+1137 ADA
-1146 GSLPASP
+1146 S
-1153 KTTDKETGVYTY
+1153 
-1165 VVEKGAEYTYTV
+1165 
-1177 SKFGYETETGS
+1177 
-1188 ITVNADVN
+1188 
-1196 KTVTLSELASCTL
+1196 VTL
-1209 TFAVT
+1209 
-1214 PAENAKVTVTH
+1214 TH
-1225 PVGGTIKPEADGGYK
+1225 PVGGTIKPGADGGYK

-1251 AKADYITV
+1251 AKEDYITV

-1266 KNDTITVTLTY
+1266 KNDTIKVTLTY

-1413 SEGHN
+1413 SGGYN

-1484 TQPNKIIQQ
+1484 TQPNKIINQ

-1602 ADDLKAAAA
+1602 ADDLRAVSQAQQS
-1611 AANALELRG
+1611 LSLRG
-1620 MSAADAAKKAK
+1620 MTAADAAKKAK

-1636 ETVLGLYDLTDYND
+1636 ETVLRFYDLTDNND

-1655 EKYGIEAPGEAVT
+1655 KEYGIEAPGEAVT

-1675 NALQK
+1675 TALQK

-1688 DAENADRLKADATG
+1688 DAENADLLKADATG

-1715 PEEEEETAQTYTAC
+1715 PEEEEEIAQTYTAC
-1729 LTLPASVTVPVE
+1729 LTLPASVTVPVD
-1741 GSGEKIVS
+1741 GEEKTVS

-1784 GAATKTKTF
+1784 GAATKVKTF
-1793 TLCLWSEN
+1793 TLCLWSEK
-1801 AEKVQT
+1801 AEKAQT
-1807 LEDIAAEFARK
+1807 LEDIAVEFTRK
-1818 NTAVQPLQGM
+1818 NTAVQPLQGV

-1882 KITYF
+1882 DIIYF

-1913 EITLRATV
+1913 EITLRGTV
-1921 GRSADAVQKLLESA
+1921 GRSADDVQQLVESA
-1935 AESLNWELIRGE
+1935 AGSLNWELIRGE

-1975 PSSIAGRYDVKVQW
+1975 PSGIAGRYDVKVQW

-2019 GTALPEKS
+2019 GTPLPEKA

-2054 VEVYADVFFDATV
+2054 VEVYADVLFDATV

-2100 DLTAVSDDM
+2100 KLDAVSDDM

-2182 SFTIQPFTQP
+2182 TFTIAPFEEQ
-2192 ELDGAAA
+2192 ELKDAAT
-2199 FMTEALTGDVY
+2199 FMTEALTEGVY
-2210 WDGIKNKNTV
+2210 WNGIKNDNADKNHITGN
-2220 KTKVTSDLYPFAEI
+2220 LEPFAEI

-2319 TEESKERYK
+2319 TEETKERYK

-2345 GEKNAADPNENQTLT
+2345 GEKNAVDPNENQTLT

-2373 TFQGISDFTFTG
+2373 TFRGISGFTFTG

-2399 CLDSAKYTYTGSGA
+2399 CLDGAKYTYTGSGA

-2435 GWMFGIA
+2435 GWMFGLTLQ
-2442 VKGGNETL
+2442 GGTETL

-2469 FTDTYIPLDPTDPMV
+2469 FTDTYIPLDPTDPVV

-2526 AKVPLSEAYIAA
+2526 AGVELSDAYIQA
-2538 YYEKVV
+2538 YYDKVV
-2544 AYVKANIG
+2544 AYVRKNMGA
-2552 SDGILRKPDD
+2552 DGVLRDPESH
-2562 KNTPVITDNER
+2562 NPVITDNER
-2573 IILALTA
+2573 IALALTA
-2580 IGKDPTNVGDKNLLT
+2580 IGKDPANVGGINLLT
-2595 ALQDKDIMKVTDT
+2595 ALQDRNIMQVTDT
-2608 SKTDI
+2608 SNTDI

-2634 LVQAVLEQQNKD
+2634 LVQAVLAQQNED
-2646 GSWSASADTKPVGDV
+2646 GSWSASADTKPASDV

-2673 YHKDGGNE
+2673 YYKDGGNE
-2681 TVNTAVEKALNWL
+2681 TVNTAVNKALQWL
-2694 SGKYRSGYDSSES
+2694 SDKYKGTGYTSAES

-2743 LQYRVAENGGFKH
+2743 LQYRVAKNGGFKH

-2802 WKVTVAATCT
+2802 WQVTVAATCT

-2821 SICGVVEEKPV
+2821 SICGAVEEKSV
-2832 PATGHKFSAWTVT
+2832 PATGHNFGAWTVT

-2860 SVCGTKETMIVPSLG
+2860 SVCGTEETMIVPSLG

-2900 RCHKYFSDAAGKT
+2900 RCHKFFSDAAGKT
-2913 EIAKDSWI
+2913 EIAKDSWV

-2963 PATGKHTYVDGVC
+2963 PATGKHTYVNGVC
-2976 TTCGTRNPAGGIK
+2976 TVCGVKNPMANVK
-2989 GDDLKVDSKDN
+2989 GDDIKVDSKDN
-3000 TIVTGG
+3000 KTAAGDGLVIKADDTITGE
-3006 GLTIKTDKPVTDEKL
+3006 VL
-3021 AEIKAA
+3021 ADIKAA
-3027 VENGSIVI
+3027 VSDGAI
-3035 TVNNT
+3035 TVT
-3040 PILQLTKEDKESD
+3040 VTDTLQLTNEQKAAD
-3053 GGKKALMQAGAAASG
+3053 GGKSALTEAAKTAGD
-3068 ELKKE
+3068 EVKKE
-3073 LDKLAEKLDALRGD
+3073 LNKLAEKLDALRGD

-3117 QLIELPHSVTLTI
+3117 QLIELPHSVTVTI

-3232 AAAVVVLTRKKR
+3232 AAAVVALTHKRKR

>member
-1 MRKRVISWLLTVV
+1 MKKRVISWLLTVV
-14 MVVSMLPTSVL
+14 MVVSLLPTSVL

-37 QQEQIAPAD
+37 QQEQITPVD

-52 AGNEETQEQQE
+52 AEDEETQEQQE
-63 PAEEVPVSRSARS
+63 PAEEVPVSQMARS
-76 GGAAPML
+76 GGAAL
-83 AAAGAVQNIGTAEE
+83 ALAEGTVSSAKE
-97 FAAMEPG
+97 FAAMDASG
-104 GNYQLTADITV
+104 SYTLTKDIIV
-115 TAPYANE
+115 TEPYAS
-122 FTDFSGTFDGNGH
+122 DFSGTFDGNGH
-135 TVTLAISGDSDYQ
+135 TVTLDIEGNSANVG
-148 ALFAKLAAG
+148 LFRKLGGG
-157 AVVKNVMVDGEVTG
+157 ATVKNVTVAGQVTATG
-171 TDNIGGIAG
+171 KNNVGGIAG
-180 IATNATI
+180 NADGNVTI
-187 IACAN
+187 ENCKNTASIKGSKAVGGILGYSEPGSGFVTISSCAN
-192 KATVAATGRYVGGL
+192 MGSVSGTRKQVGGIAGNV
-206 VGKGTGLTM
+206 VGTHIIRN
-215 TSCYNQGAVSSTR
+215 CYNQGDISDGA
-228 TRPINMGGIAGYVD
+228 GILGRGTKGVL
-242 GGASVENCYNTG
+242 VENCYTVG
-254 SITGSGSNTA
+254 SVETNGAIMAVSSSSYSSDEPCRIVNCYAPSETVTALVPSTVKISNSGTKSSA
-264 AVVGWDAATVKNCYY
+264 EMQSAEFAAT
-279 LESTYKVGACGNDG
+279 
-293 YTDPT
+293 
-298 VSKTDAEM
+298 
-306 RSGDIVALLGSA
+306 LGSA
-318 FMVKSGDYPALS
+318 FQYNGGGYPTLKDPEPVVEKNVVSISVKSAKTTCYTGDELELSVTVTYDDNSSEVITKGFTVAGFDNTAPGKQTVTVTYKEKTDSIEIEVIKKPEFDDFFAGIVNSVEVTNDATYPYVVDMTDSDGLCLRSSNPAQGNTSSTSTITLKAKANVTLSFKYWGCNYDSSYAALTIVKNNSYNPEMRSWGSTQWKDFTIDLKKGDTLRLNLIKTYVSGDYY
-330 WETPTAAVKF
+330 VKLKDF
-340 TVSPANAVVEI
+340 TVSSLYEVKLTAEPEEADAVVALKDSTGAELKGT
-351 NGVKYTGSCTVGLP
+351 NGVYIVSAGE
-365 VGDYTYTVSCPGY
+365 YTYTVSAYGYDTVTETINVAADVAKTVPLTKSAAYSVAFDISRPAGITADPTVTVRTNGKAVYTGDGTGCSLSNGSYAYTVACDGCDNAGGIFSVNGDKVNITVTLAKKAIFEDFFANCQGITVSGDKGKFTIEGAGKDSYLKTTETTTLALTATKNVKLSFSYIANAAGCVEGDWYDEPDEYYYFTIKKNSKQVKLADRETSWKDFSVELTQGDVLTISYDGY
-378 TQQTGSVT
+378 TSYYY
-386 VTGEDNPVA
+386 
-395 NPNSV
+395 
-400 SVTLEKDAAK
+400 AALK
-410 WVTVTFTVT
+410 NFAAVPFY
-419 PENAT
+419 T
-424 LTLKDGETQ
+424 LTLKTPDG
-433 VTPTEGTTYKLL
+433 
-445 KGVTYTYTAVS
+445 
-456 DDEGYEPA
+456 
-464 SGEVTPTADGTQTV
+464 
-478 ALKKVQSIA
+478 
-487 VKNGSTHK
+487 
-495 TEFEQGDALDTTGL
+495 
-509 TVTVTYSDN
+509 
-518 STKDITEGFTVT
+518 
-530 GFNSV
+530 
-535 NVAENQTLTVHYKG
+535 
-549 AETTYSVKINKK
+549 
-561 LFPSKAFNALEGY
+561 
-574 ATVEYSHTGKYTAGD
+574 ATV
-589 GKEFVDD
+589 V
-596 AQEGA
+596 
-601 LRSNSAGMNSTT
+601 L
-613 VTVTITFLE
+613 
-622 NAPKMLLSFDYKVSS
+622 
-637 ESNYDKLLVAQN
+637 
-649 RETKLT
+649 
-655 KSGTV
+655 
-660 AWTADNSLTVKGGDI
+660 
-675 VTLTYSKDRST
+675 KDRS
-686 ASGSDCIWLKNFTVS
+686 G
-701 PLYTL
+701 
-706 TIAPNQTDATV
+706 
-717 TLKDKEGKTVS
+717 
-728 GSNGV
+728 
-733 FAVKAAADYT
+733 
-743 YTVTKKG
+743 
-750 YEPATGKVTMS
+750 
-761 AENQTVNVTL
+761 AE
-771 VKLPVITLQFTPDD
+771 I
-785 AAVTLKQGNTT
+785 
-796 VYKESAA
+796 
-803 SSTGKNVYI
+803 TGKNGAYTV
-812 AAKNTDYTYTVS
+812 AAGTYAYTVS
-824 KFGYETATGMISVAT
+824 KFGYETKTGNI
-839 GDVNKTVTLTEAAKY
+839 
-854 SVTFQITK
+854 
-862 PEGVSAS
+862 
-869 PTVTVEY
+869 
-876 NGTKVYE
+876 
-883 GSGANCTLPAGDY
+883 
-896 TYKATLKD
+896 
-904 CDDLSGSFTV
+904 
-914 AAAAVTVN
+914 
-922 LPFEK
+922 
-927 KLTFADIFQGVE
+927 
-939 GITASNGT
+939 
-947 KGFKPIKSAAGN
+947 
-959 YLESNKSYYGTTSL
+959 
-973 TLTATKPCVISFE
+973 
-986 YFAQGHEDNW
+986 
-996 DEDDSAF
+996 
-1003 FTVKKGTTT
+1003 
-1012 LLTVYEENGWK
+1012 
-1023 TFSTALNTGETLTLS
+1023 
-1038 FNENGNSYYVRL
+1038 
-1050 KNFAVSPAYTITL
+1050 
-1063 TTTPTADKVELK
+1063 
-1075 DESGNKLTGSGG
+1075 
-1087 KYAVAPGTYTYTVSK
+1087 TVS
-1102 KDYETATGEIT
+1102 
-1113 VTDADVTQPVKL
+1113 
-1125 TAKPVI
+1125 
-1131 TLTATP
+1131 
-1137 ADATVKLEK
+1137 
-1146 GSLPASP
+1146 
-1153 KTTDKETGVYTY
+1153 
-1165 VVEKGAEYTYTV
+1165 
-1177 SKFGYETETGS
+1177 
-1188 ITVNADVN
+1188 ADVN
-1196 KTVTLSELASCTL
+1196 ETVTLSELASCTL

-1225 PVGGTIKPEADGGYK
+1225 PVGGTIKPEANGGYK

-1251 AKADYITV
+1251 TKADYV
-1259 SGSFTAA
+1259 PVHGSITAA
-1266 KNDTITVTLTY
+1266 EDKTLSFTLTY
-1277 AGAGWDG
+1277 AGEGWDG
-1284 TTKTAPTQDKSGVYL
+1284 TAKTAPTQDKNGVYQ
-1299 IDTAAKLAWFA
+1299 IGTAAKLAWFA
-1310 DAVNGGQKAING
+1310 DAVNKGDTTISG
-1322 KLTANINLNGKP
+1322 KLTANINLNDKA
-1334 WTAIGTSS
+1334 WTAIGTDS

-1358 LVTTGLVG
+1358 LAGTGGLVYYLSANG
-1366 ELAEG
+1366 TVKSLC
-1371 GVVENLR
+1371 VD
-1378 VNCAIVSTSSLLGGV
+1378 CAIDGTSNV
-1393 ANSSAGTIRNCMVSG
+1393 
-1408 SITFS
+1408 
-1413 SEGHN
+1413 
-1418 GASAIGGI
+1418 GGI
-1426 AGRTTGNGV
+1426 ADKSEGRIENCLVSGYIKGGDDVIFGVGGIVGHGVAGNV
-1435 ISGCVSR
+1435 ISGCVSTADILFKYSR
-1442 AVVKDAY
+1442 YAVQNGAGGIVGY
-1449 DNSTYGT
+1449 TYGT
-1456 SAPLGGIAGYAY
+1456 
-1468 GVVENC
+1468 VENC
-1474 YFTGTLAVKK
+1474 YFAGNVHTNAKSVSAGGF
-1484 TQPNKIIQQ
+1484 
-1493 KRGGLVGEL
+1493 GGLVGCARS
-1502 NANAELKGSYVA
+1502 NAVMKDCYTVGAVTGP
-1514 GEFAIADES
+1514 ES
-1523 KFGAVVGKVNSGAT
+1523 SFGAVVGKVNSGAT

-1561 AHTADYM
+1561 ARTADYM
-1568 RSAEFAVDMGM
+1568 RTPEFAAEMGM
-1579 NQDDGTLNGGFP
+1579 HLDSGNSNGGFP
-1591 VLPWQGGTVLS
+1591 VLPWQGGTPVDN
-1602 ADDLKAAAA
+1602 ADLKAAAA

-1636 ETVLGLYDLTDYND
+1636 ETVLRFYDLTDYND

-1655 EKYGIEAPGEAVT
+1655 EKYGIEEPGEAVT
-1668 NLHDYFL
+1668 DLHDYFL

-1688 DAENADRLKADATG
+1688 DAENADLLKADATG
-1702 VYQLRGLTPVSGD
+1702 VYQLRGLTPVSSD
-1715 PEEEEETAQTYTAC
+1715 PEEEEEIAQTYTGF

-1741 GSGEKIVS
+1741 GSGEKTVS
-1749 LTWTADNALVNTA
+1749 LAWTADNALVNTA

-1784 GAATKTKTF
+1784 GASTKTKTF

-1807 LEDIAAEFARK
+1807 LEDIAAEFTRK
-1818 NTAVQPLQGM
+1818 NTAVQPLEGV
-1828 GLYDETNITQAFR
+1828 GLYYETNITQAFR

-2019 GTALPEKS
+2019 GTALPEKA

-2054 VEVYADVFFDATV
+2054 VEVYADVLFDATV

-2100 DLTAVSDDM
+2100 DTTAVSDDM
-2109 QMPRPALLEEKGIM
+2109 QMPRPALLEQEDIM
-2123 SDSYNQKVTMVSL
+2123 TDSYNQKVTMVSL

-2199 FMTEALTGDVY
+2199 FMTEARTENAY
-2210 WDGIKNKNTV
+2210 WDGIKNENTD

-2328 DFAQF
+2328 NFAQF
-2333 YKQPIHIDLTVI
+2333 YKQPIQIDLTVP
-2345 GEKNAADPNENQTLT
+2345 GTTGQNDPNENQTLT

-2373 TFQGISDFTFTG
+2373 TFTGISGFTFTG

-2399 CLDSAKYTYTGSGA
+2399 CLDSANYTYTGSGA

-2435 GWMFGIA
+2435 GWMFGLTLQ
-2442 VKGGNETL
+2442 GGTETL

-2469 FTDTYIPLDPTDPMV
+2469 FTDTYIPLDPTDPAV

-2552 SDGILRKPDD
+2552 SDGILRAPDD

-2573 IILALTA
+2573 IALALTA
-2580 IGKDPTNVGDKNLLT
+2580 IGKDPANVGGENLLK
-2595 ALQDKDIMKVTDT
+2595 ALQNKDIMQVTDT
-2608 SKTDI
+2608 SNTDI

-2634 LVQAVLEQQNKD
+2634 LVQAVLAQQNED
-2646 GSWSASADTKPVGDV
+2646 GSWRASADTKPVGDV

-2681 TVNTAVEKALNWL
+2681 TVNTAVRKALNWL

-2802 WKVTVAATCT
+2802 WQVTVAATCT

-2821 SICGVVEEKPV
+2821 SICGAVEEKPV
-2832 PATGHKFSAWTVT
+2832 PATGHKFGAWTVT

-2860 SVCGTKETMIVPSLG
+2860 SVCGTEETMIVPSLG

-2894 AYWTCS
+2894 AYWSCS
-2900 RCHKYFSDAAGKT
+2900 RCHKFFSDAAGKT
-2913 EIAKDSWI
+2913 EIAKDSWV

-2963 PATGKHTYVDGVC
+2963 PATGKHTYVNGVC
-2976 TTCGTRNPAGGIK
+2976 TVCGVKNPMANVK
-2989 GDDLKVDSKDN
+2989 GDDIKVDSKDN

-3006 GLTIKTDKPVTDEKL
+3006 GLVIKADDTITGEVL
-3021 AEIKAA
+3021 ADIKAA
-3027 VENGSIVI
+3027 VSDGAI
-3035 TVNNT
+3035 TVT
-3040 PILQLTKEDKESD
+3040 VTDTLQLTNEQKAAD
-3053 GGKKALMQAGAAASG
+3053 GGKSALTEAAKMAGD
-3068 ELKKE
+3068 EVKKE
-3073 LDKLAEKLDALRGD
+3073 LNKLAEKLDALRGD

-3117 QLIELPHSVTLTI
+3117 QLIELPHSVTVTI

>member
-1 MRKRVISWLLTVV
+1 MKKRVISWLLTVV
-14 MVVSMLPTSVL
+14 MVVSLLPTSVL

-37 QQEQIAPAD
+37 QQEQIAPVD

-52 AGNEETQEQQE
+52 AENEETQEQQE
-63 PAEEVPVSRSARS
+63 PAPETPVSRSARS
-76 GGAAPML
+76 GGTAL
-83 AAAGAVQNIGTAEE
+83 ALAEGTVSSAKE
-97 FAAMEPG
+97 FAAMDASG
-104 GNYQLTADITV
+104 SYTLTKDIIV
-115 TAPYANE
+115 TEPYAS
-122 FTDFSGTFDGNGH
+122 DFSGTFDGNGH
-135 TVTLAISGDSDYQ
+135 TVTLKITAKTNYVG
-148 ALFAKLAAG
+148 LFKTLAGG
-157 AVVKNVMVDGEVTG
+157 AVVKNVITAGSVTTTG
-171 TDNIGGIAG
+171 KK
-180 IATNATI
+180 
-187 IACAN
+187 C
-192 KATVAATGRYVGGL
+192 VA
-206 VGKGTGLTM
+206 
-215 TSCYNQGAVSSTR
+215 
-228 TRPINMGGIAGYVD
+228 GIAGYATDNVKI
-242 GGASVENCYNTG
+242 ENCKNTA
-254 SITGSGSNTA
+254 SITGNKNVGGILGEAYNNEESISVGIKNCANEGAVNGTGSA
-264 AVVGWDAATVKNCYY
+264 IGGIVGKMEGQNSIIDCYNRGNITGFNNYAGIVGQSTGALVATIKNCY
-279 LESTYKVGACGNDG
+279 SVGAVTAYGASTNAGYALIGGGKNYALTNCYAIGQDG
-293 YTDPT
+293 LNLAYNGTNAT
-298 VSKTDAEM
+298 TEECRFKSAEEM
-306 RSGDIVALLGSA
+306 QSAEFAATLGSA
-318 FMVKSGDYPALS
+318 FQYNVGGYPTLKDPEPVVEKNVVSISVKSAKTTCYTGDELELSVTVTYDDNSSEVITKGFTVAGFDNTAPGKQTVTVTYKEKTDSIEIEVIKKPEFDDFFAGIVNSVEVTNDATYPYVVDMTDSDGLCLRSSNPVQGNTSSTSTITLKAKANVTLSFKYWGCNYDSSYAALTIVKNNSYNPEMRSWGSTQWKDFTIDLKKGDTLRLNLIKTYVLGDYY
-330 WETPTAAVKF
+330 VKLKDF
-340 TVSPANAVVEI
+340 TVSSLYEVKLTAEPEEADAVVALKDSTGAELKGT
-351 NGVKYTGSCTVGLP
+351 NGVYIVSAGE
-365 VGDYTYTVSCPGY
+365 YTYTVSAYGYDTVTETINVAADVAKTVPLTKSAAYSVAFDISRPAGITADPTVTVKTNGKAVYTGDGTGCSLSNGSYAYTVACDGCDNAGGVFSVNGDKVNITVTLAKKAIFEDFFANCQGITVSGDKGKFTIEGAGKDSYLKTTETTTLALTATKNVKLSFSYIANAAGYVEGDWYDDEPDAYYYFTIKKNSKQVKLADRETSWKDFSVELTQGDVLTISYDGY
-378 TQQTGSVT
+378 TSYYY
-386 VTGEDNPVA
+386 
-395 NPNSV
+395 
-400 SVTLEKDAAK
+400 AALK
-410 WVTVTFTVT
+410 NFAAVPFY
-419 PENAT
+419 T
-424 LTLKDGETQ
+424 LTLKTPDG
-433 VTPTEGTTYKLL
+433 
-445 KGVTYTYTAVS
+445 
-456 DDEGYEPA
+456 
-464 SGEVTPTADGTQTV
+464 
-478 ALKKVQSIA
+478 
-487 VKNGSTHK
+487 
-495 TEFEQGDALDTTGL
+495 
-509 TVTVTYSDN
+509 
-518 STKDITEGFTVT
+518 
-530 GFNSV
+530 
-535 NVAENQTLTVHYKG
+535 
-549 AETTYSVKINKK
+549 
-561 LFPSKAFNALEGY
+561 
-574 ATVEYSHTGKYTAGD
+574 ATV
-589 GKEFVDD
+589 V
-596 AQEGA
+596 
-601 LRSNSAGMNSTT
+601 L
-613 VTVTITFLE
+613 
-622 NAPKMLLSFDYKVSS
+622 
-637 ESNYDKLLVAQN
+637 
-649 RETKLT
+649 
-655 KSGTV
+655 
-660 AWTADNSLTVKGGDI
+660 
-675 VTLTYSKDRST
+675 KDRS
-686 ASGSDCIWLKNFTVS
+686 G
-701 PLYTL
+701 
-706 TIAPNQTDATV
+706 
-717 TLKDKEGKTVS
+717 
-728 GSNGV
+728 
-733 FAVKAAADYT
+733 
-743 YTVTKKG
+743 
-750 YEPATGKVTMS
+750 
-761 AENQTVNVTL
+761 AE
-771 VKLPVITLQFTPDD
+771 I
-785 AAVTLKQGNTT
+785 
-796 VYKESAA
+796 
-803 SSTGKNVYI
+803 TGKNGAYTV
-812 AAKNTDYTYTVS
+812 AAGTYAYTVS
-824 KFGYETATGMISVAT
+824 KFGYETKTGNI
-839 GDVNKTVTLTEAAKY
+839 
-854 SVTFQITK
+854 
-862 PEGVSAS
+862 
-869 PTVTVEY
+869 
-876 NGTKVYE
+876 
-883 GSGANCTLPAGDY
+883 
-896 TYKATLKD
+896 
-904 CDDLSGSFTV
+904 
-914 AAAAVTVN
+914 
-922 LPFEK
+922 
-927 KLTFADIFQGVE
+927 
-939 GITASNGT
+939 
-947 KGFKPIKSAAGN
+947 
-959 YLESNKSYYGTTSL
+959 
-973 TLTATKPCVISFE
+973 
-986 YFAQGHEDNW
+986 
-996 DEDDSAF
+996 
-1003 FTVKKGTTT
+1003 
-1012 LLTVYEENGWK
+1012 
-1023 TFSTALNTGETLTLS
+1023 
-1038 FNENGNSYYVRL
+1038 
-1050 KNFAVSPAYTITL
+1050 
-1063 TTTPTADKVELK
+1063 
-1075 DESGNKLTGSGG
+1075 
-1087 KYAVAPGTYTYTVSK
+1087 TVS
-1102 KDYETATGEIT
+1102 
-1113 VTDADVTQPVKL
+1113 
-1125 TAKPVI
+1125 
-1131 TLTATP
+1131 
-1137 ADATVKLEK
+1137 
-1146 GSLPASP
+1146 
-1153 KTTDKETGVYTY
+1153 
-1165 VVEKGAEYTYTV
+1165 
-1177 SKFGYETETGS
+1177 
-1188 ITVNADVN
+1188 ADVN
-1196 KTVTLSELASCTL
+1196 ETVTLSELASCTL

-1225 PVGGTIKPEADGGYK
+1225 PVGGTIKPEANGGYK

-1251 AKADYITV
+1251 TKADYV
-1259 SGSFTAA
+1259 PVHGSITAA
-1266 KNDTITVTLTY
+1266 EDKTLSFTLTY
-1277 AGAGWDG
+1277 AGEGWDG
-1284 TTKTAPTQDKSGVYL
+1284 TAKTAPTQDKNGVYQ
-1299 IDTAAKLAWFA
+1299 IGTAAKLAWFA
-1310 DAVNGGQKAING
+1310 DAVNKGDTTISG
-1322 KLTANINLNGKP
+1322 KLTANINLNDKA
-1334 WTAIGTSS
+1334 WTAIGTDS

-1358 LVTTGLVG
+1358 LAGTGGLVYYLSANG
-1366 ELAEG
+1366 TVKSLC
-1371 GVVENLR
+1371 VD
-1378 VNCAIVSTSSLLGGV
+1378 CAIDGTSNV
-1393 ANSSAGTIRNCMVSG
+1393 
-1408 SITFS
+1408 
-1413 SEGHN
+1413 
-1418 GASAIGGI
+1418 GGI
-1426 AGRTTGNGV
+1426 ADKSEGRIENCLVSGYIKGGDDVIFGVGGIVGHGVAGNV
-1435 ISGCVSR
+1435 ISGCVSTADILFKYSR
-1442 AVVKDAY
+1442 YAVQNGAGGIVGY
-1449 DNSTYGT
+1449 TYGT
-1456 SAPLGGIAGYAY
+1456 
-1468 GVVENC
+1468 VENC
-1474 YFTGTLAVKK
+1474 YFAGNVHTNAKSVSAGGF
-1484 TQPNKIIQQ
+1484 
-1493 KRGGLVGEL
+1493 GGLVGCARS
-1502 NANAELKGSYVA
+1502 NAVMKDCYTVGAVTGP
-1514 GEFAIADES
+1514 ES
-1523 KFGAVVGKVNSGAT
+1523 SFGAVVGKVNSGAT

-1561 AHTADYM
+1561 ARTADYM
-1568 RSAEFAVDMGM
+1568 RTPEFAAEMGM
-1579 NQDDGTLNGGFP
+1579 HLDSGNSNGGFP
-1591 VLPWQGGTVLS
+1591 VLPWQGGTPVDN
-1602 ADDLKAAAA
+1602 ADLKAAAA

-1636 ETVLGLYDLTDYND
+1636 ETVLRFYDLTDYND

-1655 EKYGIEAPGEAVT
+1655 EKYGIEEPGEAVT
-1668 NLHDYFL
+1668 DLHDYFL

-1688 DAENADRLKADATG
+1688 DAENADLLKADATG
-1702 VYQLRGLTPVSGD
+1702 VYQLRGLTPVSSD
-1715 PEEEEETAQTYTAC
+1715 PEEEEEIAQTYTGF

-1741 GSGEKIVS
+1741 GSGEKTVS
-1749 LTWTADNALVNTA
+1749 LAWTADNALVNTA

-1784 GAATKTKTF
+1784 GASTKTKTF

-1807 LEDIAAEFARK
+1807 LEDIAAEFTRK
-1818 NTAVQPLQGM
+1818 NTAVQPLEGV
-1828 GLYDETNITQAFR
+1828 GLYYETNITQAFR

-2019 GTALPEKS
+2019 GTALPEKA

-2054 VEVYADVFFDATV
+2054 VEVYADVLFDATV

-2100 DLTAVSDDM
+2100 DTTAVSDDM

-2155 GEKPVEAKYVVTIT
+2155 GEKRVEAKYVVIIT

-2182 SFTIQPFTQP
+2182 RFTIQPFTQQ
-2192 ELDGAAA
+2192 ELDGAAV
-2199 FMTEALTGDVY
+2199 FMTEARTENAY

-2220 KTKVTSDLYPFAEI
+2220 KTEVTSDLYPFAEI

-2328 DFAQF
+2328 NFAQF
-2333 YKQPIHIDLTVI
+2333 YKQPIQIDLTVP
-2345 GEKNAADPNENQTLT
+2345 GTTGQNDPNENQTLT

-2373 TFQGISDFTFTG
+2373 TFTEIPDFTFTG
-2385 KANEDPT
+2385 KVNEDPT

-2399 CLDSAKYTYTGSGA
+2399 CLDSANYTYTGSGT
-2413 YIKSITDAAGH
+2413 YIKSITDAAGN

-2469 FTDTYIPLDPTDPMV
+2469 FTDTYIPLDPTDPTV
-2484 PGAEV
+2484 PGTEV

-2499 KAYIQSAVSAPV
+2499 KAYIQSAVSTPV

-2544 AYVKANIG
+2544 AYVRKNMGA
-2552 SDGILRKPDD
+2552 DGVLRDPESH
-2562 KNTPVITDNER
+2562 NPAITDNER

-2580 IGKDPTNVGDKNLLT
+2580 IGKDPANVGGKNLLA
-2595 ALQDKDIMKVTDT
+2595 ALQDRNIMQVTDT
-2608 SKTDI
+2608 SDTDI

-2634 LVQAVLEQQNKD
+2634 LVQAVLAQQNED
-2646 GSWSASADTKPVGDV
+2646 GSWSASADTKPASDV

-2673 YHKDGGNE
+2673 YHKDSGNE

-2719 LDANTDARFTKT
+2719 LDANTDVRFTKT

-2743 LQYRVAENGGFKH
+2743 LQYRVAKNGGFKH

-2821 SICGVVEEKPV
+2821 SICGAVEEKSV
-2832 PATGHKFSAWTVT
+2832 PAPGHNFGAWTVT

-2860 SVCGTKETMIVPSLG
+2860 SVCGTEETMIVPSLG

-2894 AYWTCS
+2894 AYWSCS
-2900 RCHKYFSDAAGKT
+2900 RCGKFFSDAAGKT
-2913 EIAKDSWI
+2913 EIAKDSWV
-2921 IAALGHDEATRAAV
+2921 IAALGHDEATRAVV

-2943 HEADTYCK
+2943 RTAETYCK
-2951 RCGIVITAGATI
+2951 RCGLVITPSTVI
-2963 PATGKHTYVDGVC
+2963 QATGKHTYENGVC
-2976 TTCGTRNPAGGIK
+2976 STCGVKNPLADVK
-2989 GDDLKVDSKDN
+2989 GDTIKVDSKDN
-3000 TIVTGG
+3000 KTAAGG
-3006 GLTIKTDKPVTDEKL
+3006 GLVIKADNTINDEVL
-3021 AEIKAA
+3021 NEIKAA
-3027 VENGSIVI
+3027 VSSGAI
-3035 TVNNT
+3035 TVT
-3040 PILQLTKEDKESD
+3040 VADRLQPTNEQKAAD
-3053 GGKKALMQAGAAASG
+3053 GGKSALTEAAKDASG
-3068 ELKKE
+3068 DAKQELT
-3073 LDKLAEKLDALRGD
+3073 KLAEKLDALRGD
-3087 KSRKNAQLEKV
+3087 KSRKNAQLEKI
-3098 VDVTVA
+3098 VDVRVA

-3117 QLIELPHSVTLTI
+3117 QLIELPHSVTVTI

-3137 AALQGKHVCV
+3137 AALQGKRVCV
-3147 VRSHTDSS
+3147 VRSHTDVN
-3155 GNVTTAEL
+3155 GNVTTTEL
-3163 SATLGGTKGNYVLT
+3163 PATLGGTKGNYVLT
-3177 FQTDKASAFAIV
+3177 FQTDKASTFAIV

-3232 AAAVVVLTRKKR
+3232 AAAVVALTHKRKR

>member
-14 MVVSMLPTSVL
+14 MVVSLLPTSVL

-83 AAAGAVQNIGTAEE
+83 AAAGAVQDIGTAED
-97 FAAMEPG
+97 FAAMQPS

-115 TAPYANE
+115 TEPYAN
-122 FTDFSGTFDGNGH
+122 FSGTFDGNGH
-135 TVTLAISGDSDYQ
+135 TVTLAIDQPSKDNIG
-148 ALFAKLAAG
+148 LFSKISSTATI
-157 AVVKNVMVDGEVTG
+157 KNVTVDGTVTG
-171 TDNIGGIAG
+171 SRCVGGIAG
-180 IATNATI
+180 TSNGTITQCQNKATITATKNGSGNYSQAGGIVGYAENATI
-187 IACAN
+187 TSCAN
-192 KATVAATGRYVGGL
+192 VGNVNAAPNDGRRCGGVAGYA
-206 VGKGTGLTM
+206 K
-215 TSCYNQGAVSSTR
+215 TSVIENCYNQGQVSSCSTGSSAAV
-228 TRPINMGGIAGYVD
+228 GGIAGYID
-242 GGASVENCYNTG
+242 SNASVMNCYN
-254 SITGSGSNTA
+254 SGAISCVA
-264 AVVGWDAATVKNCYY
+264 PSQVAKLVGWNAGSTIKKCYY
-279 LESTYKVGACGNDG
+279 LGDKESEGANGYN

-298 VSKTDAEM
+298 QPKTADEM
-306 RSGDIVALLGSA
+306 KSPAFAALLGEA
-318 FMVKSGDYPALS
+318 FMVKSGDYPALK
-330 WETPTAAVKF
+330 WETPTAAVLF
-340 TVSPANAVVEI
+340 TIAPANATLEI
-351 NGVKYTGSCTVGLP
+351 NGGTYTGSTTVALP
-365 VGDYTYTVSCPGY
+365 AADAPYSYTVSCDGY
-378 TQQTGSVT
+378 TTKTGTVT

-395 NPNSV
+395 DPAN
-400 SVTLEKDAAK
+400 
-410 WVTVTFTVT
+410 VTVTLAEDTSAWVNVTFNVT
-419 PENAT
+419 PMGAA
-424 LTLKDGETQ
+424 LTVKRGDMTVEPQSDGS
-433 VTPTEGTTYKLL
+433 YKLL

-464 SGEVTPTADGTQTV
+464 AGTVTPNESGSQTV

-487 VKNGSTHK
+487 VTKAPTK
-495 TEFEQGDALDTTGL
+495 TEYYKGDAELDLTGMVL
-509 TVTVTYSDN
+509 TVNYDGTNETRTITGDYAAAGVTYEGFSTEKPIESQTVTVKYRGKTAAFTIKVKDAMLFADFFTGLNGIATAQNGTPHKFEPVLLDGGYVLK
-518 STKDITEGFTVT
+518 STNEKKGNTT
-530 GFNSV
+530 SSL
-535 NVAENQTLTVHYKG
+535 TLTFAKAAQLTFDCKTDSEKNYDGLRVDINDQTG
-549 AETTYSVKINKK
+549 SQFGSTGGYSGEKQDWKEFSIAVN
-561 LFPSKAFNALEGY
+561 
-574 ATVEYSHTGKYTAGD
+574 AGD
-589 GKEFVDD
+589 K
-596 AQEGA
+596 
-601 LRSNSAGMNSTT
+601 
-613 VTVTITFLE
+613 VTV
-622 NAPKMLLSFDYKVSS
+622 
-637 ESNYDKLLVAQN
+637 NYRKD
-649 RETKLT
+649 
-655 KSGTV
+655 S
-660 AWTADNSLTVKGGDI
+660 GGD
-675 VTLTYSKDRST
+675 K
-686 ASGSDCIWLKNFTVS
+686 GQDCIWLRNFRAEVLPTVRFDVKDAAG
-701 PLYTL
+701 TA
-706 TIAPNQTDATV
+706 IDATV
-717 TLKDKEGKTVS
+717 TLKKGYTGLTAGTDGSYALTV
-728 GSNGV
+728 GE
-733 FAVKAAADYT
+733 KYT
-743 YTVTKKG
+743 YTVEKNG
-750 YEPATGKVTMS
+750 YEKVTQEFT
-761 AENQTVNVTL
+761 AQEGNNTITVTM
-771 VKLPVITLQFTPDD
+771 VKLPVITLTVSPAD
-785 AAVTLKQGNTT
+785 ATVKLTKNGSAVSHDTKNGGE
-796 VYKESAA
+796 YK
-803 SSTGKNVYI
+803 YI

-824 KFGYETATGMISVAT
+824 KFGYETATGTISVAT
-839 GDVNKTVTLTEAAKY
+839 ADVNKTVKLTELAKQT
-854 SVTFQITK
+854 VTFNITK
-862 PEGVSAS
+862 PEGIAAE
-869 PTVTVEY
+869 PAITVNSGSTQVY
-876 NGTKVYE
+876 TGNGAGCRLPE
-883 GSGANCTLPAGDY
+883 GTY
-896 TYKATLKD
+896 TYTAKLD
-904 CDDLSGSFTV
+904 GCDTLSGSFV
-914 AAAAVTVN
+914 VQAAKTIGLEFV
-922 LPFEK
+922 K
-927 KLTFADIFQGVE
+927 SLTFDDFFAGLD
-939 GITASNGT
+939 GITAENGT
-947 KGFKPIKSAAGN
+947 RYGFEPVRAAGGN
-959 YLESNKSYYGTTSL
+959 YLESNRRSYGTTSL
-973 TLTATKPCVISFE
+973 TLTATESRLVSFR
-986 YFAQGHEDNW
+986 YLAKGNKADYSW
-996 DEDDSAF
+996 DDDSAF
-1003 FTVKKGTTT
+1003 SVKKGTST
-1012 LLTVYEENGWK
+1012 LLTAYEENGWK
-1023 TFSTALNTGETLTLS
+1023 TFSTVLNKDEKLTLS
-1038 FNENGNSYYVRL
+1038 FSESGSSYYVRL
-1050 KNFAVSPAYTITL
+1050 KDFAAAAAHTLTLKTPDGATVVLKDRSGAEITGKNGAYT
-1063 TTTPTADKVELK
+1063 
-1075 DESGNKLTGSGG
+1075 
-1087 KYAVAPGTYTYTVSK
+1087 VAAGTY
-1102 KDYETATGEIT
+1102 A
-1113 VTDADVTQPVKL
+1113 
-1125 TAKPVI
+1125 
-1131 TLTATP
+1131 
-1137 ADATVKLEK
+1137 
-1146 GSLPASP
+1146 
-1153 KTTDKETGVYTY
+1153 
-1165 VVEKGAEYTYTV
+1165 YTV
-1177 SKFGYETETGS
+1177 SKFGYETKTGN
-1188 ITVNADVN
+1188 ITVSADVN
-1196 KTVTLSELASCTL
+1196 ETVTLSELASCTL

-1225 PVGGTIKPEADGGYK
+1225 PVGGTIKPEANGGYK

-1251 AKADYITV
+1251 TKADYV
-1259 SGSFTAA
+1259 PVHGSITAA
-1266 KNDTITVTLTY
+1266 EDKTLSFTLTY
-1277 AGAGWDG
+1277 AGEGWDG
-1284 TTKTAPTQDKSGVYL
+1284 TAKTAPTQDKNGVYQ
-1299 IDTAAKLAWFA
+1299 IGTAAELAWFA
-1310 DAVNGGQKAING
+1310 DAVQTGQTAISA
-1322 KLTANINLNGKP
+1322 KLTANINLNGKT
-1334 WTAIGTSS
+1334 WTAFGKYDYKLEGKSG
-1342 NKFAGTLDGD
+1342 FAGTLDGD
-1352 NYTVSG
+1352 RHIVSG
-1358 LVTTGLVG
+1358 LKSTEGLVSC
-1366 ELAEG
+1366 L
-1371 GVVENLR
+1371 
-1378 VNCAIVSTSSLLGGV
+1378 
-1393 ANSSAGTIRNCMVSG
+1393 SSAGTVKNLTVIGTVSG
-1408 SITFS
+1408 SSHVGGIAATS
-1413 SEGHN
+1413 SGTVENCLFDGTVTTSSSS
-1418 GASAIGGI
+1418 ASAGGIVGRASKGNRIVNCVNTGDIKNTCTSYSSTLNIGGIVGYTYGTVENCYSTGNVSARTDRDTNKGIGGI
-1426 AGRTTGNGV
+1426 AGQVYASAVLRNCYVTGAVTGPKAG
-1435 ISGCVSR
+1435 ISP
-1442 AVVKDAY
+1442 VVNLVA
-1449 DNSTYGT
+1449 SGAT
-1456 SAPLGGIAGYAY
+1456 
-1468 GVVENC
+1468 VENC
-1474 YFTGTLAVKK
+1474 YYLHAAGIGASTAGALQK
-1484 TQPNKIIQQ
+1484 T
-1493 KRGGLVGEL
+1493 
-1502 NANAELKGSYVA
+1502 AEEMRTP
-1514 GEFAIADES
+1514 EFA
-1523 KFGAVVGKVNSGAT
+1523 
-1537 ITNCAYLDTVAPQ
+1537 
-1550 AAADGTTSGMT
+1550 
-1561 AHTADYM
+1561 
-1568 RSAEFAVDMGM
+1568 AEMGM
-1579 NQDDGTLNGGFP
+1579 HLDSGNSNGGFP
-1591 VLPWQGGTVLS
+1591 VLPWQGGTPVDN
-1602 ADDLKAAAA
+1602 ADLKAAAA
-1611 AANALELRG
+1611 AANALQLRG

-1631 ADWYA
+1631 ADWNA
-1636 ETVLGLYDLTDYND
+1636 ENVLGLYDLTDYSD

-1668 NLHDYFL
+1668 DLHGYFL

-1680 HFYKELGL
+1680 HFYEELGL
-1688 DAENADRLKADATG
+1688 DAENADLLKVDANG
-1702 VYQLRGLTPVSGD
+1702 VYQLRGLTPVSSD
-1715 PEEEEETAQTYTAC
+1715 PEEEEEIAQTHTAC
-1729 LTLPASVTVPVE
+1729 LTLPASVTVPVD
-1741 GSGEKIVS
+1741 GEEKTVS

-1807 LEDIAAEFARK
+1807 LEDIAAEFTRK
-1818 NTAVQPLQGM
+1818 NTAVQPLQGV

-1867 NGFDGTKVQ
+1867 NGFDDTKVK

-1882 KITYF
+1882 NITYF

-1913 EITLRATV
+1913 EITLRGTV
-1921 GRSADAVQKLLESA
+1921 GRSADDVQQLVESA
-1935 AESLNWELIRGE
+1935 AGSLNWELIRGE

-2019 GTALPEKS
+2019 GTALPEKA

-2054 VEVYADVFFDATV
+2054 VEVYADVLFDATV

-2086 QGLLRDFVD
+2086 QVLLRDFVD

-2100 DLTAVSDDM
+2100 DTTAVSDDL
-2109 QMPRPALLEEKGIM
+2109 QMPRPALLEKAGIM
-2123 SDSYNQKVTMVSL
+2123 TDSYNQKVTMVSL

-2199 FMTEALTGDVY
+2199 FMTEARTEDAY

-2328 DFAQF
+2328 NFAQF
-2333 YKQPIHIDLTVI
+2333 YKQPIQIDLAVPGTT
-2345 GEKNAADPNENQTLT
+2345 GQNDPNENQTLT

-2373 TFQGISDFTFTG
+2373 TFRGISDFTFTG

-2399 CLDSAKYTYTGSGA
+2399 CLDSAKYTYNGSGA

-2435 GWMFGIA
+2435 GWMFGLTLQ
-2442 VKGGNETL
+2442 GGTETL

-2469 FTDTYIPLDPTDPMV
+2469 FTDTYIPLDPTDPAV

-2544 AYVKANIG
+2544 AYVQKNMGA
-2552 SDGILRKPDD
+2552 DGVLVDPESRNP
-2562 KNTPVITDNER
+2562 TVTDNER

-2580 IGKDPTNVGDKNLLT
+2580 IGKDPANVGGENLLK
-2595 ALQDKDIMKVTDT
+2595 ALQNKDIMKVTDN

-2646 GSWSASADTKPVGDV
+2646 GSWRVSADTKPVGDV

-2673 YHKDGGNE
+2673 YYKDGGNE

-2802 WKVTVAATCT
+2802 WQVTVAATCT

-2821 SICGVVEEKPV
+2821 SICGAVEEKPV
-2832 PATGHKFSAWTVT
+2832 PATGHKFGAWTVT

-2860 SVCGTKETMIVPSLG
+2860 SVCGTEETMIVPSLG

-2900 RCHKYFSDAAGKT
+2900 RCHKFFSDAAGKT
-2913 EIAKDSWI
+2913 EIAKDSWV

-2963 PATGKHTYVDGVC
+2963 PATGKHTYVNGVC
-2976 TTCGTRNPAGGIK
+2976 TVCGVKNPMANVK
-2989 GDDLKVDSKDN
+2989 GDDIKVDSKDN

-3006 GLTIKTDKPVTDEKL
+3006 GLVIKADDTITGEVL
-3021 AEIKAA
+3021 ADIKAA
-3027 VENGSIVI
+3027 VSDGAI
-3035 TVNNT
+3035 TVT
-3040 PILQLTKEDKESD
+3040 VTDTLQLTNEQKAAD
-3053 GGKKALMQAGAAASG
+3053 GGKSALTEAAKMAGD
-3068 ELKKE
+3068 EVKKE
-3073 LDKLAEKLDALRGD
+3073 LNKLAEKLDALRGD

-3117 QLIELPHSVTLTI
+3117 QLIELPHSVTVTI

>member
-1 MRKRVISWLLTVV
+1 MKKRVISWLLTVV
-14 MVVSMLPTSVL
+14 MVVSLLPTSVL

-52 AGNEETQEQQE
+52 AEDEETQEQQE
-63 PAEEVPVSRSARS
+63 PAPETPAPQMTSS
-76 GGAAPML
+76 GGTAL
-83 AAAGAVQNIGTAEE
+83 ALAEGTVSSAKE
-97 FAAMEPG
+97 FAEMDASG
-104 GNYQLTADITV
+104 SYTLTKDIIV
-115 TAPYANE
+115 TEPYAS
-122 FTDFSGTFDGNGH
+122 DFSGTFDGNGH

-254 SITGSGSNTA
+254 SITGSGDNTA
-264 AVVGWDAATVKNCYY
+264 AVVGWNAATVKDCYY
-279 LESTYKVGACGNDG
+279 LESTYKVGSCGKKGG

-306 RSGDIVALLGSA
+306 RSGDIVTLLGSA
-318 FMVKSGDYPALS
+318 FMAKAGDYPALS
-330 WETPTAAVKF
+330 WETPTAAVSF
-340 TVSPANAVVEI
+340 TIAPANATLEI
-351 NGVKYTGSCTVGLP
+351 NGGTYTGSTTVALP
-365 VGDYTYTVSCPGY
+365 AADTPYSYTVSCDGY
-378 TQQTGSVT
+378 TTKTGSVT
-386 VTGEDNPVA
+386 VTDKDNPVA
-395 NPNSV
+395 TPDSV
-400 SVTLEKDAAK
+400 TVTLEKDAAK

-419 PENAT
+419 PAGAA

-445 KGVTYTYTAVS
+445 KDHTYTYTAETAE
-456 DDEGYEPA
+456 EGYEPA
-464 SGEVTPTADGTQTV
+464 AGEVTPDESSTQTV

-487 VKNGSTHK
+487 VTKAPTK
-495 TEFEQGDALDTTGL
+495 TEYYKGDAELDLTGMVL
-509 TVTVTYSDN
+509 TVKYEGTDETRTIEGDYAAAGVTCEGFSTEKPIESQTVTVKYRGKTATFTIKVKDAMLFADFFTGLNGIATAQN
-518 STKDITEGFTVT
+518 STSYKFEPVLLDGGYVLKSTNEKKGNTT
-530 GFNSV
+530 SSL
-535 NVAENQTLTVHYKG
+535 TLTFAKAAQLTFDCKTDSEKNYDGLRVDINDQTG
-549 AETTYSVKINKK
+549 SQFGSTGGYSGEKQDWKEFSIAVN
-561 LFPSKAFNALEGY
+561 
-574 ATVEYSHTGKYTAGD
+574 AGD
-589 GKEFVDD
+589 K
-596 AQEGA
+596 
-601 LRSNSAGMNSTT
+601 
-613 VTVTITFLE
+613 VTV
-622 NAPKMLLSFDYKVSS
+622 
-637 ESNYDKLLVAQN
+637 NY
-649 RETKLT
+649 R
-655 KSGTV
+655 
-660 AWTADNSLTVKGGDI
+660 
-675 VTLTYSKDRST
+675 KDRS
-686 ASGSDCIWLKNFTVS
+686 GDKGQDCIWLRNFRAEVLPTVRFDVKDAAG
-701 PLYTL
+701 TA
-706 TIAPNQTDATV
+706 IDATV
-717 TLKDKEGKTVS
+717 TLKKGYTGLTAGTDGSYALTV
-728 GSNGV
+728 GE
-733 FAVKAAADYT
+733 KYT
-743 YTVTKKG
+743 YTVEKKG
-750 YEPATGKVTMS
+750 YEKVTQEFT
-761 AENQTVNVTL
+761 AQEGNNTITVTL

-812 AAKNTDYTYTVS
+812 AAKNTAYTYTVS
-824 KFGYETATGMISVAT
+824 KFGYEPATGTINVAT
-839 GDVNKTVTLTEAAKY
+839 TDVNKTVKLTELAKQT
-854 SVTFQITK
+854 VTFNITK
-862 PEGVSAS
+862 PEGVTAE
-869 PTVTVEY
+869 PTITVTSGSITAY
-876 NGTKVYE
+876 T
-883 GSGANCTLPAGDY
+883 GSGADCTLPAGDY
-896 TYKATLKD
+896 TYTAKLDGCDTL
-904 CDDLSGSFTV
+904 LGSFV
-914 AAAAVTVN
+914 VKAAKTIGLEFV
-922 LPFEK
+922 K
-927 KLTFADIFQGVE
+927 SLTFDDFFAGLD
-939 GITASNGT
+939 GITAENGT
-947 KGFKPIKSAAGN
+947 RYGFEPVRNAGGN
-959 YLESNKSYYGTTSL
+959 YLESKKSYGTT
-973 TLTATKPCVISFE
+973 TMKLTAGKPCVVSFQ
-986 YFAQGHEDNW
+986 YFSNGYKDYW
-996 DEDDSAF
+996 DEYG
-1003 FTVKKGTTT
+1003 FTVKNGSKT
-1012 LLTVYEENGWK
+1012 LLTAYDESEWK
-1023 TFSTALNTGETLTLS
+1023 TFSTVLKKGDELTLS
-1038 FNENGNSYYVRL
+1038 FSGSDSYNVKL
-1050 KNFAVSPAYTITL
+1050 KDFTVSPVYTVSLNVTGAEDCKVVLQDASGAAITG
-1063 TTTPTADKVELK
+1063 TD
-1075 DESGNKLTGSGG
+1075 G
-1087 KYAVAPGTYTYTVSK
+1087 KYAVPAGVYTYTVSK
-1102 KDYETATGEIT
+1102 YGYQTETGRII
-1113 VTDADVTQPVKL
+1113 VTNKNVNQNVAL
-1125 TAKPVI
+1125 TA
-1131 TLTATP
+1131 LTAYQVKFVADP
-1137 ADATVKLEK
+1137 ADA
-1146 GSLPASP
+1146 S
-1153 KTTDKETGVYTY
+1153 
-1165 VVEKGAEYTYTV
+1165 
-1177 SKFGYETETGS
+1177 
-1188 ITVNADVN
+1188 
-1196 KTVTLSELASCTL
+1196 VTL
-1209 TFAVT
+1209 
-1214 PAENAKVTVTH
+1214 TH

-1251 AKADYITV
+1251 TKADYV
-1259 SGSFTAA
+1259 PVHGSITAA
-1266 KNDTITVTLTY
+1266 EDKTLSFTLTY
-1277 AGAGWDG
+1277 AGEGWDG
-1284 TTKTAPTQDKSGVYL
+1284 TAKTAPTQDKNGVYQ
-1299 IDTAAKLAWFA
+1299 IGTAAKLAWFA
-1310 DAVNGGQKAING
+1310 DAVNKGDTTISG
-1322 KLTANINLNGKP
+1322 KLTANINLNDKA
-1334 WTAIGTSS
+1334 WTAIGTDS

-1358 LVTTGLVG
+1358 LAGTGGLVYYLSANG
-1366 ELAEG
+1366 TVKSLC
-1371 GVVENLR
+1371 VD
-1378 VNCAIVSTSSLLGGV
+1378 CAIDGTSNV
-1393 ANSSAGTIRNCMVSG
+1393 
-1408 SITFS
+1408 
-1413 SEGHN
+1413 
-1418 GASAIGGI
+1418 GGI
-1426 AGRTTGNGV
+1426 ADKSEGRIENCLVSGYIKGGDDVIFGVGGIVGHGVAGNV
-1435 ISGCVSR
+1435 ISGCVSTADILFKYSR
-1442 AVVKDAY
+1442 YAVQNGAGGIVGY
-1449 DNSTYGT
+1449 TYGT
-1456 SAPLGGIAGYAY
+1456 
-1468 GVVENC
+1468 VENC
-1474 YFTGTLAVKK
+1474 YFAGNVHTNAKSVSAGGF
-1484 TQPNKIIQQ
+1484 
-1493 KRGGLVGEL
+1493 GGLVGCARS
-1502 NANAELKGSYVA
+1502 NAVMKDCYTVGAVTGP
-1514 GEFAIADES
+1514 ES
-1523 KFGAVVGKVNSGAT
+1523 SFGAVVGKVNSGAT

-1561 AHTADYM
+1561 ARTADYM
-1568 RSAEFAVDMGM
+1568 RTPEFAAEMGM
-1579 NQDDGTLNGGFP
+1579 HLDSGNSNGGFP
-1591 VLPWQGGTVLS
+1591 VLPWQGGTPVDN
-1602 ADDLKAAAA
+1602 ADLKAAAA

-1636 ETVLGLYDLTDYND
+1636 ETVLRFYDLTDYND

-1655 EKYGIEAPGEAVT
+1655 EKYGIEEPGEAVT
-1668 NLHDYFL
+1668 DLHDYFL

-1688 DAENADRLKADATG
+1688 DAKNADLLKADATG
-1702 VYQLRGLTPVSGD
+1702 VYQLRGLTPVSSD
-1715 PEEEEETAQTYTAC
+1715 PEEEEIAQTYTGF

-1741 GSGEKIVS
+1741 GSGEKTVS
-1749 LTWTADNALVNTA
+1749 LAWTADNALVNTA

-1784 GAATKTKTF
+1784 GASTKTKTF

-1807 LEDIAAEFARK
+1807 LEDIAAEFTRK
-1818 NTAVQPLQGM
+1818 NTAVQPLEGV
-1828 GLYDETNITQAFR
+1828 GLYYETNITQAFR

-1935 AESLNWELIRGE
+1935 AGSLNWELIRGE

-2019 GTALPEKS
+2019 GTALPEKA

-2077 MQNALAEKY
+2077 MQDALAEKY

-2095 KTKPV
+2095 KTKSV
-2100 DLTAVSDDM
+2100 DTTAVSDDM
-2109 QMPRPALLEEKGIM
+2109 QMPRPALLEKAGIM
-2123 SDSYNQKVTMVSL
+2123 TDSYNQKVTMVSL

-2155 GEKPVEAKYVVTIT
+2155 GEKPVEAKYVVIIT

-2192 ELDGAAA
+2192 ELDGAVA

-2220 KTKVTSDLYPFAEI
+2220 KTEVTSDLYPFAEI

-2319 TEESKERYK
+2319 TEETKERYK

-2469 FTDTYIPLDPTDPMV
+2469 FTDTYIPLDPTDPAV

-2544 AYVKANIG
+2544 AYVQKNMGA
-2552 SDGILRKPDD
+2552 DGVLVDPESRNP
-2562 KNTPVITDNER
+2562 TVTDNER
-2573 IILALTA
+2573 IVLALTA
-2580 IGKDPTNVGDKNLLT
+2580 IGKDPANVGGENLLK
-2595 ALQDKDIMKVTDT
+2595 ALQNKDIMQVTDT
-2608 SKTDI
+2608 SNTDI

-2634 LVQAVLEQQNKD
+2634 LVQAVLAQQNED
-2646 GSWSASADTKPVGDV
+2646 GSWRASADTKPVGDV

-2731 VEGKTLSVLGNL
+2731 MEGKTLSVLGNL
-2743 LQYRVAENGGFKH
+2743 LQYRVVENGGFKH

-2821 SICGVVEEKPV
+2821 SICGAVEEKPV

-2900 RCHKYFSDAAGKT
+2900 RCHKFFSDAAGKT
-2913 EIAKDSWI
+2913 EIAKDSWV

-2963 PATGKHTYVDGVC
+2963 PATGKHTYVNGVC
-2976 TTCGTRNPAGGIK
+2976 TVCGVKNPMANVK
-2989 GDDLKVDSKDN
+2989 GDDIKVDSKDN

-3027 VENGSIVI
+3027 VSDGAI
-3035 TVNNT
+3035 TVT
-3040 PILQLTKEDKESD
+3040 VTDTLQLTNEQKAAD
-3053 GGKKALMQAGAAASG
+3053 GGKSALTEAAKTAGD
-3068 ELKKE
+3068 EVKKE
-3073 LDKLAEKLDALRGD
+3073 LNKLAEKLDALRGD

-3117 QLIELPHSVTLTI
+3117 QLIELPHSVTVTI

-3232 AAAVVVLTRKKR
+3232 AAAVVALTRKKR

>member
-1 MRKRVISWLLTVV
+1 MKKRVISWLLTVV

-37 QQEQIAPAD
+37 QQEQIAPVD

-52 AGNEETQEQQE
+52 AEDEETQEQQE
-63 PAEEVPVSRSARS
+63 PAPETPVSRSARI
-76 GGAAPML
+76 GGTAL
-83 AAAGAVQNIGTAEE
+83 ALAEGTVSSAEE
-97 FAAMEPG
+97 FAAMEPS
-104 GNYQLTADITV
+104 GNYQLTEDITV
-115 TAPYANE
+115 TAPYGNDITG
-122 FTDFSGTFDGNGH
+122 FTGFTGTFDGNGH
-135 TVTLAISGDSDYQ
+135 TVTLDITASTANVG
-148 ALFAKLAAG
+148 LFSKLAGG
-157 AVVKNVMVDGEVTG
+157 AVVRNVITAGSVTATGKNNVGGIAGVADTELGAITISNCKNEAAIKGNKVVGGILGGCTEDDYALTISACANEGNISG
-171 TDNIGGIAG
+171 TRNIGGICG
-180 IATNATI
+180 TLENAHFI
-187 IACAN
+187 KN
-192 KATVAATGRYVGGL
+192 
-206 VGKGTGLTM
+206 
-215 TSCYNQGAVSSTR
+215 CYNSGAVTGSTIGGILGRGARGYSST
-228 TRPINMGGIAGYVD
+228 TDTPIL
-242 GGASVENCYNTG
+242 ENCYNVGNIVYSGTNGSAIVGTG
-254 SITGSGSNTA
+254 YA
-264 AVVGWDAATVKNCYY
+264 KKPVEVKNCYA
-279 LESTYKVGACGNDG
+279 LEGSAQAFV
-293 YTDPT
+293 
-298 VSKTDAEM
+298 VSGVNADSNSDFKSAAEM
-306 RSGDIVALLGSA
+306 QSAEFAATLGSA
-318 FMVKSGDYPALS
+318 FQYNGGGYPTLKDPEPVVEKNVVSISVKSAK
-330 WETPTAAVKF
+330 TTC
-340 TVSPANAVVEI
+340 
-351 NGVKYTGSCTVGLP
+351 YTGDELEL
-365 VGDYTYTVSCPGY
+365 
-378 TQQTGSVT
+378 SVT
-386 VTGEDNPVA
+386 VTYDDNSSEVI
-395 NPNSV
+395 
-400 SVTLEKDAAK
+400 TKG
-410 WVTVTFTVT
+410 FTVAGFD
-419 PENAT
+419 N
-424 LTLKDGETQ
+424 
-433 VTPTEGTTYKLL
+433 
-445 KGVTYTYTAVS
+445 TAP
-456 DDEGYEPA
+456 GK
-464 SGEVTPTADGTQTV
+464 Q
-478 ALKKVQSIA
+478 
-487 VKNGSTHK
+487 
-495 TEFEQGDALDTTGL
+495 
-509 TVTVTYSDN
+509 TVTVTYKEKTDSIEIEVIKKPEFD
-518 STKDITEGFTVT
+518 DFFAGIV
-530 GFNSV
+530 NSV
-535 NVAENQTLTVHYKG
+535 EVTNDA
-549 AETTYSVKINKK
+549 TYPYVVDMTDS
-561 LFPSKAFNALEGY
+561 
-574 ATVEYSHTGKYTAGD
+574 D
-589 GKEFVDD
+589 GLC
-596 AQEGA
+596 
-601 LRSNSAGMNSTT
+601 LRSSNPVQGNTSSTS
-613 VTVTITFLE
+613 TITLKAKA
-622 NAPKMLLSFDYKVSS
+622 NVTLSFKYWGC
-637 ESNYDKLLVAQN
+637 NYDSSYAALTIVKNNSYNPEMRSWGSTQWKDFTIDLKKGDTLRLNLIKTYVLGDYYVKL
-649 RETKLT
+649 
-655 KSGTV
+655 
-660 AWTADNSLTVKGGDI
+660 
-675 VTLTYSKDRST
+675 KD
-686 ASGSDCIWLKNFTVS
+686 FTVS
-701 PLYTL
+701 SLY
-706 TIAPNQTDATV
+706 
-717 TLKDKEGKTVS
+717 E
-728 GSNGV
+728 
-733 FAVKAAADYT
+733 
-743 YTVTKKG
+743 
-750 YEPATGKVTMS
+750 
-761 AENQTVNVTL
+761 
-771 VKLPVITLQFTPDD
+771 
-785 AAVTLKQGNTT
+785 
-796 VYKESAA
+796 
-803 SSTGKNVYI
+803 
-812 AAKNTDYTYTVS
+812 
-824 KFGYETATGMISVAT
+824 
-839 GDVNKTVTLTEAAKY
+839 
-854 SVTFQITK
+854 
-862 PEGVSAS
+862 
-869 PTVTVEY
+869 
-876 NGTKVYE
+876 
-883 GSGANCTLPAGDY
+883 
-896 TYKATLKD
+896 
-904 CDDLSGSFTV
+904 
-914 AAAAVTVN
+914 
-922 LPFEK
+922 
-927 KLTFADIFQGVE
+927 
-939 GITASNGT
+939 
-947 KGFKPIKSAAGN
+947 
-959 YLESNKSYYGTTSL
+959 
-973 TLTATKPCVISFE
+973 
-986 YFAQGHEDNW
+986 
-996 DEDDSAF
+996 
-1003 FTVKKGTTT
+1003 
-1012 LLTVYEENGWK
+1012 
-1023 TFSTALNTGETLTLS
+1023 
-1038 FNENGNSYYVRL
+1038 
-1050 KNFAVSPAYTITL
+1050 
-1063 TTTPTADKVELK
+1063 
-1075 DESGNKLTGSGG
+1075 
-1087 KYAVAPGTYTYTVSK
+1087 
-1102 KDYETATGEIT
+1102 
-1113 VTDADVTQPVKL
+1113 VKL
-1125 TAKPVI
+1125 TAEPEE
-1131 TLTATP
+1131 
-1137 ADATVKLEK
+1137 ADAVVALKDSTGAELK
-1146 GSLPASP
+1146 G
-1153 KTTDKETGVYTY
+1153 TNGVYI
-1165 VVEKGAEYTYTV
+1165 VSAGEYTYTV
-1177 SKFGYETETGS
+1177 SAYGYDTVTETINVAADVAKTVPLTKSAAYSVAFDISRPAGITADPTVTVKTNGKAVYTGDGTGCSLSNGSYAYTVACDGCDNAGGVFSVNGDKVNITVTLAKKAIFEDFFANCQGITVSGDKGKFTIEGAGKDSYLKTTETTTLALTATKNVKLSFSYIANAAGYVEGDWYDDEPDAYYYFTIKKNSTQVKRADSETSWKDFSVELTQGDVLTISYDGYTSYYYAALKNFAAVPFYTLTLKTPDGATVVLKDRSGAEITGKNGAYTVAAGTYAYTVSKYGYETKTGT
-1188 ITVNADVN
+1188 IKVEGGDVSKDVALTALTAYQVKFN
-1196 KTVTLSELASCTL
+1196 VAPEGAAVTL
-1209 TFAVT
+1209 
-1214 PAENAKVTVTH
+1214 TH

-1251 AKADYITV
+1251 AKAEYIPV
-1259 SGSFTAA
+1259 HGSITAA
-1266 KNDTITVTLTY
+1266 EDKTLSFTLTY
-1277 AGAGWDG
+1277 AGEGWDG
-1284 TTKTAPTQDKSGVYL
+1284 TAKTAPTQDKNGVYQ
-1299 IDTAAKLAWFA
+1299 IGTAAKLAWFA
-1310 DAVNGGQKAING
+1310 DAVNKGDTTISG
-1322 KLTANINLNGKP
+1322 KLTANINLNDKA
-1334 WTAIGTSS
+1334 WTAIGTDS

-1358 LVTTGLVG
+1358 LAGTGGLVYYLSANG
-1366 ELAEG
+1366 TVKSLC
-1371 GVVENLR
+1371 VD
-1378 VNCAIVSTSSLLGGV
+1378 CAIDGTSNV
-1393 ANSSAGTIRNCMVSG
+1393 
-1408 SITFS
+1408 
-1413 SEGHN
+1413 
-1418 GASAIGGI
+1418 GGI
-1426 AGRTTGNGV
+1426 ADKSEGRIENCLVSGYIKGGDDVIFGVGGIVGHGVAGNV
-1435 ISGCVSR
+1435 ISGCVSTADILFKYSR
-1442 AVVKDAY
+1442 YAVQNGAGGIVGY
-1449 DNSTYGT
+1449 TYGT
-1456 SAPLGGIAGYAY
+1456 
-1468 GVVENC
+1468 VENC
-1474 YFTGTLAVKK
+1474 YFAGNVHTNAKSVSAGGF
-1484 TQPNKIIQQ
+1484 
-1493 KRGGLVGEL
+1493 GGLVGCARS
-1502 NANAELKGSYVA
+1502 NAVMKDCYTVGAVTGP
-1514 GEFAIADES
+1514 ES
-1523 KFGAVVGKVNSGAT
+1523 SFGAVVGKVNSGAT
-1537 ITNCAYLDTVAPQ
+1537 ITNCAYLDTIAPQ

-1611 AANALELRG
+1611 AANALQLRG

-1636 ETVLGLYDLTDYND
+1636 ENVLGLYDLTDNND

-1655 EKYGIEAPGEAVT
+1655 KEYGIEEPGEAVT

-1675 NALQK
+1675 TALQK

-1688 DAENADRLKADATG
+1688 DAENADLLKADATG

-1715 PEEEEETAQTYTAC
+1715 PEEEEETAQTHTGF
-1729 LTLPASVTVPVE
+1729 LTLPASVTVPVD
-1741 GSGEKIVS
+1741 GEEKTVS
-1749 LTWTADNALVNTA
+1749 LAWTADNALVNTA

-1770 ADKVTVTLTATLQS
+1770 EGKVTVTLTATLQS
-1784 GAATKTKTF
+1784 GAATKVKTF

-1807 LEDIAAEFARK
+1807 LEDIAVEFTRK
-1818 NTAVQPLQGM
+1818 NTAVQPLQGV

-1882 KITYF
+1882 NITYF

-1935 AESLNWELIRGE
+1935 AGSLNWELIRGE

-1975 PSSIAGRYDVKVQW
+1975 PSGIAGRYDVKVQW

-2019 GTALPEKS
+2019 GTALPEKA

-2054 VEVYADVFFDATV
+2054 VEVYADVLFDATV

-2100 DLTAVSDDM
+2100 DTTAVGDDM
-2109 QMPRPALLEEKGIM
+2109 QMPRPALLEKAGIM
-2123 SDSYNQKVTMVSL
+2123 TDSYNQKVTMVSL

-2155 GEKPVEAKYVVTIT
+2155 GEKRVEAKYVVIIT

-2182 SFTIQPFTQP
+2182 SFTIQPFTQQ
-2192 ELDGAAA
+2192 ELDGAAD

-2210 WDGIKNKNTV
+2210 WDGIKNKNTD

-2319 TEESKERYK
+2319 TEETKERYK

-2345 GEKNAADPNENQTLT
+2345 GEKNAVDPNENQTLT

-2373 TFQGISDFTFTG
+2373 TFTGISDFTFTG

-2435 GWMFGIA
+2435 GWMFGLTLQ
-2442 VKGGNETL
+2442 GGTETL

-2544 AYVKANIG
+2544 AYVQKNMGA
-2552 SDGILRKPDD
+2552 DGVLVDPESRNP
-2562 KNTPVITDNER
+2562 TVTDNER

-2580 IGKDPTNVGDKNLLT
+2580 IGKDPANVGGKNLLT

-2673 YHKDGGNE
+2673 YYKDGGNE

-2694 SGKYRSGYDSSES
+2694 SGKYQSGYDSSES

-2802 WKVTVAATCT
+2802 WQVTVAATCT

-2821 SICGVVEEKPV
+2821 SICGAVEEKSV
-2832 PATGHKFSAWTVT
+2832 PATGHKFGEWTTT
-2845 KAATCTESGISTRKC
+2845 KEPTCTESGISTRKC
-2860 SVCGTKETMIVPSLG
+2860 SVCGTEETMIVPSLG

-2900 RCHKYFSDAAGKT
+2900 RCHKFFSDAAGKT
-2913 EIAKDSWI
+2913 EIAKDSWV

-3027 VENGSIVI
+3027 VSDGAI
-3035 TVNNT
+3035 TVT
-3040 PILQLTKEDKESD
+3040 VTDTLQLTNEQKAAD
-3053 GGKKALMQAGAAASG
+3053 GGKSALTEAAKTAGD
-3068 ELKKE
+3068 EVKKE
-3073 LDKLAEKLDALRGD
+3073 LNKLAEKLDALRGD

-3117 QLIELPHSVTLTI
+3117 QLIELPHSVTVTI

-3137 AALQGKHVCV
+3137 AALQGKRVCV
-3147 VRSHTDSS
+3147 MRSHTDSS

>member
-14 MVVSMLPTSVL
+14 MVVSLLPTSVL

-52 AGNEETQEQQE
+52 AGNEEAQEQQE

-83 AAAGAVQNIGTAEE
+83 AAAGAVQNIGTAEK
-97 FAAMEPG
+97 FAEMQPG
-104 GNYQLTADITV
+104 GTYQLTADIAV
-115 TAPYANE
+115 KEPYDKD
-122 FTDFSGTFDGNGH
+122 FTGTFDGNGH
-135 TVTLAISGDSDYQ
+135 TVTLDITASTANVG
-148 ALFAKLAAG
+148 LFSKLAGG
-157 AVVKNVMVDGEVTG
+157 AVVKNVITAGSISGKVNNV
-171 TDNIGGIAG
+171 GGIAG
-180 IATNATI
+180 TADGNVTI
-187 IACAN
+187 ENCKNTASIKGGKGAGGILGYSEPGSGFVTISSCAN
-192 KATVAATGRYVGGL
+192 MGSVSGTRKQVGGIAGNV
-206 VGKGTGLTM
+206 VGTHIIRN
-215 TSCYNQGAVSSTR
+215 CYNQGDISDGA
-228 TRPINMGGIAGYVD
+228 GILGRGTKGVL
-242 GGASVENCYNTG
+242 VENCYTVG
-254 SITGSGSNTA
+254 SVETNGAIIAVSSSSYSSDEPCRIVNCYAPSETVTALVPSTVKISHSGTKSSA
-264 AVVGWDAATVKNCYY
+264 EMQSADFAAT
-279 LESTYKVGACGNDG
+279 
-293 YTDPT
+293 
-298 VSKTDAEM
+298 
-306 RSGDIVALLGSA
+306 LGSA
-318 FMVKSGDYPALS
+318 FQYNGGGYPTLKDPEPVVEKNVVSISVKSAKTTCYTGDELELSVTVTYDDNSSEVITKGFTVAGFDNTAPGKQTVTVTYKEKTDSIEIEVIKKPEFDDFFAGIVNSVEVTNDATYPYVVDMTDSDGLCLRSSNPVQGNTSSTSTITLKAKANVTLSFKYWGCNYDSSYAALTIVKNNSYNPEMRSWGSTQWKDFTIDLKKGDTLRLNLIKTYVLGDYY
-330 WETPTAAVKF
+330 VKLKDF
-340 TVSPANAVVEI
+340 TVSSLYEVKLTAEPEEADAVVALKDSTGAELKGT
-351 NGVKYTGSCTVGLP
+351 NGVYIVSAGE
-365 VGDYTYTVSCPGY
+365 YTYTVSAYGY
-378 TQQTGSVT
+378 DTVTETINVAADVAKTVPLTKSAAYSVAFDISRPAGITADPTVT
-386 VTGEDNPVA
+386 VKTNGKAVYTGDGTGCSLSNGSYAYTVACDGCDNAGGVF
-395 NPNSV
+395 SV
-400 SVTLEKDAAK
+400 NGDKVNITVTLAKKAIFEDFFANCQGITVSGDKGKFTIEGAGKDSYLKTTETTTLALTATKNVKLSFSYIANAVGYVEGDWENDEPDEYYYFTIKKNSTQVKRAYSETSWKDFSVELTQGDVLTISYDGYASYYYAALK
-410 WVTVTFTVT
+410 NFVAVPFY
-419 PENAT
+419 T
-424 LTLKDGETQ
+424 LTLKTPDG
-433 VTPTEGTTYKLL
+433 
-445 KGVTYTYTAVS
+445 
-456 DDEGYEPA
+456 
-464 SGEVTPTADGTQTV
+464 
-478 ALKKVQSIA
+478 
-487 VKNGSTHK
+487 
-495 TEFEQGDALDTTGL
+495 
-509 TVTVTYSDN
+509 
-518 STKDITEGFTVT
+518 
-530 GFNSV
+530 
-535 NVAENQTLTVHYKG
+535 
-549 AETTYSVKINKK
+549 
-561 LFPSKAFNALEGY
+561 
-574 ATVEYSHTGKYTAGD
+574 ATV
-589 GKEFVDD
+589 V
-596 AQEGA
+596 
-601 LRSNSAGMNSTT
+601 L
-613 VTVTITFLE
+613 
-622 NAPKMLLSFDYKVSS
+622 
-637 ESNYDKLLVAQN
+637 
-649 RETKLT
+649 
-655 KSGTV
+655 
-660 AWTADNSLTVKGGDI
+660 
-675 VTLTYSKDRST
+675 KDRS
-686 ASGSDCIWLKNFTVS
+686 G
-701 PLYTL
+701 
-706 TIAPNQTDATV
+706 
-717 TLKDKEGKTVS
+717 
-728 GSNGV
+728 
-733 FAVKAAADYT
+733 
-743 YTVTKKG
+743 
-750 YEPATGKVTMS
+750 
-761 AENQTVNVTL
+761 AE
-771 VKLPVITLQFTPDD
+771 I
-785 AAVTLKQGNTT
+785 
-796 VYKESAA
+796 
-803 SSTGKNVYI
+803 TGKN
-812 AAKNTDYTYTVS
+812 
-824 KFGYETATGMISVAT
+824 
-839 GDVNKTVTLTEAAKY
+839 
-854 SVTFQITK
+854 
-862 PEGVSAS
+862 
-869 PTVTVEY
+869 
-876 NGTKVYE
+876 
-883 GSGANCTLPAGDY
+883 GAY
-896 TYKATLKD
+896 
-904 CDDLSGSFTV
+904 TV
-914 AAAAVTVN
+914 AA
-922 LPFEK
+922 
-927 KLTFADIFQGVE
+927 
-939 GITASNGT
+939 
-947 KGFKPIKSAAGN
+947 
-959 YLESNKSYYGTTSL
+959 
-973 TLTATKPCVISFE
+973 
-986 YFAQGHEDNW
+986 
-996 DEDDSAF
+996 
-1003 FTVKKGTTT
+1003 
-1012 LLTVYEENGWK
+1012 
-1023 TFSTALNTGETLTLS
+1023 
-1038 FNENGNSYYVRL
+1038 
-1050 KNFAVSPAYTITL
+1050 
-1063 TTTPTADKVELK
+1063 
-1075 DESGNKLTGSGG
+1075 
-1087 KYAVAPGTYTYTVSK
+1087 GTY
-1102 KDYETATGEIT
+1102 A
-1113 VTDADVTQPVKL
+1113 
-1125 TAKPVI
+1125 
-1131 TLTATP
+1131 
-1137 ADATVKLEK
+1137 
-1146 GSLPASP
+1146 
-1153 KTTDKETGVYTY
+1153 
-1165 VVEKGAEYTYTV
+1165 YTV

-1225 PVGGTIKPEADGGYK
+1225 PVGGTIKPETDGGYK

-1251 AKADYITV
+1251 AKAGYITV

-1266 KNDTITVTLTY
+1266 KNDTIKVTLTY
-1277 AGAGWDG
+1277 AGASWDG
-1284 TTKTAPTQDKSGVYL
+1284 TTKTKPAQDKSGVYL

-1310 DAVNGGQKAING
+1310 DAVNKGDTTISG
-1322 KLTANINLNGKP
+1322 KLTANINLNDKA
-1334 WTAIGTSS
+1334 WTAIGTDS

-1358 LVTTGLVG
+1358 LAGTGGLVYYLSANG
-1366 ELAEG
+1366 TVKSLC
-1371 GVVENLR
+1371 VD
-1378 VNCAIVSTSSLLGGV
+1378 CAIDGTSNV
-1393 ANSSAGTIRNCMVSG
+1393 
-1408 SITFS
+1408 
-1413 SEGHN
+1413 
-1418 GASAIGGI
+1418 GGI
-1426 AGRTTGNGV
+1426 ADKSEGRIENCLVSGYIKGGDDVIFGVGGIVGHGVAGNV
-1435 ISGCVSR
+1435 ISGCVSTADILFKYSR
-1442 AVVKDAY
+1442 YAVQNGAGGIVGY
-1449 DNSTYGT
+1449 TYGT
-1456 SAPLGGIAGYAY
+1456 
-1468 GVVENC
+1468 VENC
-1474 YFTGTLAVKK
+1474 YFAGNVHTNAKSVSAGGF
-1484 TQPNKIIQQ
+1484 
-1493 KRGGLVGEL
+1493 GGLVGCARS
-1502 NANAELKGSYVA
+1502 NAVMKDCYTVGAVTGP
-1514 GEFAIADES
+1514 ES
-1523 KFGAVVGKVNSGAT
+1523 SFGAVVGKVNSGAT

-1561 AHTADYM
+1561 ARTADYM
-1568 RSAEFAVDMGM
+1568 RTPEFAAEMGM
-1579 NQDDGTLNGGFP
+1579 HLDSGNSNGGFP
-1591 VLPWQGGTVLS
+1591 VLPWQGGTPVDN
-1602 ADDLKAAAA
+1602 ADLKAAAA

-1636 ETVLGLYDLTDYND
+1636 ETVLGLYELTDGNYN

-1655 EKYGIEAPGEAVT
+1655 EKYGIEEPGEAVT
-1668 NLHDYFL
+1668 DLHDYFL

-1688 DAENADRLKADATG
+1688 DAENADLLKADATG
-1702 VYQLRGLTPVSGD
+1702 VYQLRGLTPVSSD
-1715 PEEEEETAQTYTAC
+1715 PEEEEEIAQTHTAC

-1741 GSGEKIVS
+1741 GSGEKTVS

-1807 LEDIAAEFARK
+1807 LEDIAAEFTRK
-1818 NTAVQPLQGM
+1818 NTAVQPLEGV
-1828 GLYDETNITQAFR
+1828 GLYYETNITQAFR

-1854 NSEITYVNGSAKA
+1854 KAEITYVNGSAKA
-1867 NGFDGTKVQ
+1867 NGFDDTKVK

-2067 APFDSSVTSE
+2067 APSDSSVTSE

-2100 DLTAVSDDM
+2100 DTTAVSDDM
-2109 QMPRPALLEEKGIM
+2109 QMPRPALLEQEDIM
-2123 SDSYNQKVTMVSL
+2123 TDSYNQKVTMVSL

-2169 TRSSGLLLARQEF
+2169 TRSSGQLLARQEF

-2192 ELDGAAA
+2192 ELDGAAV
-2199 FMTEALTGDVY
+2199 FMTKALTGDVY
-2210 WDGIKNKNTV
+2210 WNGIKNENTD

-2328 DFAQF
+2328 NFAQF
-2333 YKQPIHIDLTVI
+2333 YKQPIQIDLTVP
-2345 GEKNAADPNENQTLT
+2345 GTTGQNDPNENQTLT

-2373 TFQGISDFTFTG
+2373 TFTGISGFTFTG

-2442 VKGGNETL
+2442 VKDGNETL

-2469 FTDTYIPLDPTDPMV
+2469 FTDTYIPLDPTDPVV

-2552 SDGILRKPDD
+2552 SDGVLVDPESH
-2562 KNTPVITDNER
+2562 NPTVTDNER

-2580 IGKDPTNVGDKNLLT
+2580 IGKDPANVGGENLLK
-2595 ALQDKDIMKVTDT
+2595 ALQNKDIMKVTDT
-2608 SKTDI
+2608 SNTDI

-2646 GSWSASADTKPVGDV
+2646 GSWRASADTKPVGDV

-2673 YHKDGGNE
+2673 YYKDGGNE

-2802 WKVTVAATCT
+2802 WQVTVAATCT

-2821 SICGVVEEKPV
+2821 SICGAVEEKPV
-2832 PATGHKFSAWTVT
+2832 PATGHKFGAWTVT

-2860 SVCGTKETMIVPSLG
+2860 SVCGTEETMIVPSLG

-2894 AYWTCS
+2894 AYWSCS
-2900 RCHKYFSDAAGKT
+2900 RCHKFFSDAAGKT
-2913 EIAKDSWI
+2913 EIAKDSWV

-2963 PATGKHTYVDGVC
+2963 PATGKHTYVNGVC
-2976 TTCGTRNPAGGIK
+2976 TVCGVKNPMANVK
-2989 GDDLKVDSKDN
+2989 GDDIKVDSKDN

-3006 GLTIKTDKPVTDEKL
+3006 GLVIKADDTITGEVL
-3021 AEIKAA
+3021 ADIKAA
-3027 VENGSIVI
+3027 VSDGAI
-3035 TVNNT
+3035 TVT
-3040 PILQLTKEDKESD
+3040 VTDTLQLTNEQKAAD
-3053 GGKKALMQAGAAASG
+3053 GGKSALTEAAKTAGD
-3068 ELKKE
+3068 EVKKE
-3073 LDKLAEKLDALRGD
+3073 LNKLAEKLDALRGD

-3117 QLIELPHSVTLTI
+3117 QLIELPHSVTVTI

-3203 GTADSGKKDSA
+3203 GTVDSGKKDSA

>member
-1 MRKRVISWLLTVV
+1 MKKRVISWLLTVV

-37 QQEQIAPAD
+37 QQEQIAPVD

-63 PAEEVPVSRSARS
+63 PAPETPAPQMTRS
-76 GGAAPML
+76 GGAAL
-83 AAAGAVQNIGTAEE
+83 ALAEGTVSSAKE
-97 FAAMEPG
+97 FAAMDASG
-104 GNYQLTADITV
+104 SYTLTKDIIV
-115 TAPYANE
+115 TEPYAYD
-122 FTDFSGTFDGNGH
+122 FTGTFDGNGH
-135 TVTLAISGDSDYQ
+135 TVTLAIDQPSKDNIG
-148 ALFAKLAAG
+148 LFSKISSTATI
-157 AVVKNVMVDGEVTG
+157 KNVTVDGTVTG
-171 TDNIGGIAG
+171 SRCVGGIAG
-180 IATNATI
+180 TSNGTITQCQNKATITATKNGSGNYSQAGGIVGYAENATI
-187 IACAN
+187 TSCAN
-192 KATVAATGRYVGGL
+192 VGNVNAAPNDGRRCGGVAGYA
-206 VGKGTGLTM
+206 K
-215 TSCYNQGAVSSTR
+215 TSVIENCYNQGQVSSCR
-228 TRPINMGGIAGYVD
+228 TSSRAAVGGIAGYID
-242 GGASVENCYNTG
+242 SNASVINCYN
-254 SITGSGSNTA
+254 SGEISCVA
-264 AVVGWDAATVKNCYY
+264 ASQVAKLVGWNAGSTIKNCYY
-279 LESTYKVGACGNDG
+279 LGDKESEGANGDN

-298 VSKTDAEM
+298 QPKSADEM
-306 RSGDIVALLGSA
+306 QTPAFAAQLGEA
-318 FMVKSGDYPALS
+318 FMAKAGDYPALS
-330 WETPTAAVKF
+330 WETPTAAVLF
-340 TVSPANAVVEI
+340 AIAPANATLEI
-351 NGVKYTGSCTVGLP
+351 NGGTYTGSTTVALP
-365 VGDYTYTVSCPGY
+365 AADTPYSYTVSCDGY
-378 TQQTGSVT
+378 TTKTGTVTVTNKDNPVATPDSVT
-386 VTGEDNPVA
+386 VTLAE
-395 NPNSV
+395 
-400 SVTLEKDAAK
+400 DAAQ
-410 WVTVTFTVT
+410 WVTVTF
-419 PENAT
+419 N
-424 LTLKDGETQ
+424 
-433 VTPTEGTTYKLL
+433 VTPTGAALTVKRGDTEIEPQSDGSYKLL

-456 DDEGYEPA
+456 TEEGYEPA
-464 SGEVTPTADGTQTV
+464 SGTVTPTENSTQTV

-509 TVTVTYSDN
+509 TVTVTYTDN
-518 STKDITEGFTVT
+518 STKDIIDGFTVT

-574 ATVEYSHTGKYTAGD
+574 ATVEYSHTGDKYTAGD

-596 AQEGA
+596 ADEGA
-601 LRSNSAGMNSTT
+601 LKSNSAGMDNTT

-637 ESNYDKLLVAQN
+637 EGSAYNDWDGIKINGGKTICGIQSTYTTYEQAVNAGEQFTIAYKKDY
-649 RETKLT
+649 
-655 KSGTV
+655 SG
-660 AWTADNSLTVKGGDI
+660 AG
-675 VTLTYSKDRST
+675 
-686 ASGSDCIWLKNFTVS
+686 GSDCIWLKNFTVS

-706 TIAPNQTDATV
+706 TIAPDQTDATV

-733 FAVKAAADYT
+733 YAVKAAADYT

-812 AAKNTDYTYTVS
+812 AAKNTDYTYAVS
-824 KFGYETATGMISVAT
+824 KFGYETATGTISVAT
-839 GDVNKTVTLTEAAKY
+839 ADVNKTVKLTELAKQT
-854 SVTFQITK
+854 VTFNITK
-862 PEGVSAS
+862 PEGVTAE
-869 PTVTVEY
+869 PTITVKSGSITAY
-876 NGTKVYE
+876 T
-883 GSGANCTLPAGDY
+883 GSGADCTLPAGDY
-896 TYKATLKD
+896 TYTAKLD
-904 CDDLSGSFTV
+904 GCDTLSGSFV
-914 AAAAVTVN
+914 VKAAKTIGLEFV
-922 LPFEK
+922 K
-927 KLTFADIFQGVE
+927 SLTFDDFFADLD
-939 GITASNGT
+939 GITAENGT
-947 KGFKPIKSAAGN
+947 RYGFEPVRAAGGN
-959 YLESNKSYYGTTSL
+959 YLESKKSYGTT
-973 TLTATKPCVISFE
+973 TMKLTAGKPCVVSFQ
-986 YFAQGHEDNW
+986 YFSNGYKDYW
-996 DEDDSAF
+996 DEYG
-1003 FTVKKGTTT
+1003 FTVKNESKT
-1012 LLTVYEENGWK
+1012 LLTAYDESEWK
-1023 TFSTALNTGETLTLS
+1023 TFSTVLKKGDELTLS
-1038 FNENGNSYYVRL
+1038 FSGSDSYNVKL
-1050 KNFAVSPAYTITL
+1050 KNFTVSPVYTISLNVTGAEDCTVVL
-1063 TTTPTADKVELK
+1063 QDA
-1075 DESGNKLTGSGG
+1075 SGAAITGTDG
-1087 KYAVAPGTYTYTVSK
+1087 KYAVPAGMYTYTVSK
-1102 KDYETATGEIT
+1102 YGYQTETGRII
-1113 VTDADVTQPVKL
+1113 VTNKNVDQNVAL
-1125 TAKPVI
+1125 TA
-1131 TLTATP
+1131 LTAYQVKFVADP
-1137 ADATVKLEK
+1137 ADA
-1146 GSLPASP
+1146 S
-1153 KTTDKETGVYTY
+1153 
-1165 VVEKGAEYTYTV
+1165 
-1177 SKFGYETETGS
+1177 
-1188 ITVNADVN
+1188 
-1196 KTVTLSELASCTL
+1196 VTL
-1209 TFAVT
+1209 
-1214 PAENAKVTVTH
+1214 TH
-1225 PVGGTIKPEADGGYK
+1225 PVGGTIKPGADGGYK

-1251 AKADYITV
+1251 AKEDYITV

-1266 KNDTITVTLTY
+1266 KNDTIKVTLTY

-1413 SEGHN
+1413 SGGYN

-1484 TQPNKIIQQ
+1484 TQPNKIINQ

-1602 ADDLKAAAA
+1602 ADDLRAVSQAQQS
-1611 AANALELRG
+1611 LSLRG
-1620 MSAADAAKKAK
+1620 MTAADAAKKAK

-1636 ETVLGLYDLTDYND
+1636 ETVLRFYDLTDNND

-1655 EKYGIEAPGEAVT
+1655 KEYGIEAPGEAVT

-1675 NALQK
+1675 TALQK

-1688 DAENADRLKADATG
+1688 DAENADLLKADATG

-1715 PEEEEETAQTYTAC
+1715 PEEEEEIAQTYTAC
-1729 LTLPASVTVPVE
+1729 LTLPASVTVPVD
-1741 GSGEKIVS
+1741 GEEKTVS

-1784 GAATKTKTF
+1784 GAATKVKTF
-1793 TLCLWSEN
+1793 TLCLWSEK
-1801 AEKVQT
+1801 AEKAQT
-1807 LEDIAAEFARK
+1807 LEDIAVEFTRK
-1818 NTAVQPLQGM
+1818 NTAVQPLQGV

-1882 KITYF
+1882 DIIYF

-1913 EITLRATV
+1913 EITLRGTV
-1921 GRSADAVQKLLESA
+1921 GRSADDVQQLVESA
-1935 AESLNWELIRGE
+1935 AGSLNWELIRGE

-1975 PSSIAGRYDVKVQW
+1975 PSGIAGRYDVKVQW

-2019 GTALPEKS
+2019 GTPLPEKA

-2182 SFTIQPFTQP
+2182 SFTIQPFTQQ

-2199 FMTEALTGDVY
+2199 FMTKALTGDVY
-2210 WDGIKNKNTV
+2210 WNGIKNENTD

-2241 LKYVRGTVNMT
+2241 LKYVRGTVHMT

-2333 YKQPIHIDLTVI
+2333 YKQPIQIDLTVP
-2345 GEKNAADPNENQTLT
+2345 GTTGQNDPNENQTLT

-2373 TFQGISDFTFTG
+2373 TFTGISGFTFTG

-2435 GWMFGIA
+2435 GWMFGLTLQ
-2442 VKGGNETL
+2442 GGTETL

-2469 FTDTYIPLDPTDPMV
+2469 FTDTYIPLDPTDPAV

-2552 SDGILRKPDD
+2552 SDGILRAPDD

-2573 IILALTA
+2573 IVLALTA
-2580 IGKDPTNVGDKNLLT
+2580 IGKDPANVGGENLLK
-2595 ALQDKDIMKVTDT
+2595 ALQNKDIMQVTDT
-2608 SKTDI
+2608 SNTDI

-2634 LVQAVLEQQNKD
+2634 LVQAVLAQQNED
-2646 GSWSASADTKPVGDV
+2646 GSWSASADTKSVGDV

-2673 YHKDGGNE
+2673 YYKDGGNE
-2681 TVNTAVEKALNWL
+2681 TVNTAVAKALNWL
-2694 SGKYRSGYDSSES
+2694 SGKYQSGYDSSES

-2719 LDANTDARFTKT
+2719 LDANTDARFTET

-2860 SVCGTKETMIVPSLG
+2860 SVCGTEETMIVPPLG

-2900 RCHKYFSDAAGKT
+2900 RCHKFFSDAAGKT
-2913 EIAKDSWI
+2913 EIAKDSWV

-3027 VENGSIVI
+3027 VSDGAI
-3035 TVNNT
+3035 TVT
-3040 PILQLTKEDKESD
+3040 VTDTLQLTNEQKAAD
-3053 GGKKALMQAGAAASG
+3053 GGKSALTEAAKTAGD
-3068 ELKKE
+3068 EVKKE
-3073 LDKLAEKLDALRGD
+3073 LNKLAEKLDALRGD

-3117 QLIELPHSVTLTI
+3117 QLIELPHSVTVTI

-3137 AALQGKHVCV
+3137 AALQGKRVCV
-3147 VRSHTDSS
+3147 MRSHTDSS

>member
-1 MRKRVISWLLTVV
+1 
-14 MVVSMLPTSVL
+14 
-25 ADTLAA
+25 
-31 DQEQQT
+31 
-37 QQEQIAPAD
+37 
-46 TENTVP
+46 
-52 AGNEETQEQQE
+52 
-63 PAEEVPVSRSARS
+63 
-76 GGAAPML
+76 
-83 AAAGAVQNIGTAEE
+83 
-97 FAAMEPG
+97 
-104 GNYQLTADITV
+104 
-115 TAPYANE
+115 
-122 FTDFSGTFDGNGH
+122 
-135 TVTLAISGDSDYQ
+135 
-148 ALFAKLAAG
+148 
-157 AVVKNVMVDGEVTG
+157 
-171 TDNIGGIAG
+171 
-180 IATNATI
+180 
-187 IACAN
+187 
-192 KATVAATGRYVGGL
+192 
-206 VGKGTGLTM
+206 
-215 TSCYNQGAVSSTR
+215 
-228 TRPINMGGIAGYVD
+228 
-242 GGASVENCYNTG
+242 
-254 SITGSGSNTA
+254 
-264 AVVGWDAATVKNCYY
+264 
-279 LESTYKVGACGNDG
+279 
-293 YTDPT
+293 
-298 VSKTDAEM
+298 
-306 RSGDIVALLGSA
+306 
-318 FMVKSGDYPALS
+318 MVKSGDYPALS
-330 WETPTAAVKF
+330 WETPTAAVSF
-340 TVSPANAVVEI
+340 TIAPANATLEI
-351 NGVKYTGSCTVGLP
+351 NGGTYTGSTTVALP
-365 VGDYTYTVSCPGY
+365 AADAPYSYTVSCPGY
-378 TQQTGSVT
+378 TQQTGTVT

-400 SVTLEKDAAK
+400 SVTLAEDAAQ
-410 WVTVTFTVT
+410 WVTVTFSVT

-433 VTPTEGTTYKLL
+433 VAPTEGTTYQLL
-445 KGVTYTYTAVS
+445 KGHAYTYTAETTE
-456 DDEGYEPA
+456 EGYEPA
-464 SGEVTPTADGTQTV
+464 SGTVTPNENSTQTV
-478 ALKKVQSIA
+478 ALKKVQSITL
-487 VKNGSTHK
+487 KGSYK
-495 TEFEQGDALDTTGL
+495 TEYEQRDELDTSGL
-509 TVTVTYSDN
+509 TVTVTYTDG
-518 STKDITEGFTVT
+518 TTRDITEGFTVT
-530 GFNSV
+530 GFDSTNAMES
-535 NVAENQTLTVHYKG
+535 QTLTVTYRG
-549 AETTYSVKINKK
+549 ATAPYTIKINEK
-561 LFPSKAFNALEGY
+561 LFPSTVFNSLKGY
-574 ATVEYSHTGKYTAGD
+574 ATVEYSHNSSYTGED
-589 GKEFVDD
+589 GKEFVDED
-596 AQEGA
+596 GT
-601 LRSNSAGMNSTT
+601 LVSNNKKTKNAS
-613 VTVTITFLE
+613 VTITITFLE
-622 NAPKMLLSFDYKVSS
+622 DIKTSELTFDYRISS
-637 ESNYDKLLVAQN
+637 ESSDKVTIKKNSEQLLS
-649 RETKLT
+649 KG
-655 KSGTV
+655 GTV
-660 AWTADNSLTVKGGDI
+660 DWTNQTIEVKAGDE
-675 VTLTYSKDRST
+675 VTITYAKDYSVDT
-686 ASGSDCIWLKNFTVS
+686 GSDCVWLKNFAVS

-706 TIAPNQTDATV
+706 TIAPDQTDATV
-717 TLKDKEGKTVS
+717 TLKDKEGKPVS

-733 FAVKAAADYT
+733 YAVKP
-743 YTVTKKG
+743 G
-750 YEPATGKVTMS
+750 E
-761 AENQTVNVTL
+761 
-771 VKLPVITLQFTPDD
+771 
-785 AAVTLKQGNTT
+785 
-796 VYKESAA
+796 
-803 SSTGKNVYI
+803 
-812 AAKNTDYTYTVS
+812 YTYTVS
-824 KFGYETATGMISVAT
+824 KFGYETATDTINVAT
-839 GDVNKTVTLTEAAKY
+839 TDVNKTVKLTELAKQT
-854 SVTFQITK
+854 VTFNITK
-862 PEGVSAS
+862 PEGVTAE
-869 PTVTVEY
+869 PTITVTSGSITAY
-876 NGTKVYE
+876 T
-883 GSGANCTLPAGDY
+883 GSGADCTLPAGDY
-896 TYKATLKD
+896 TYTAKLD
-904 CDDLSGSFTV
+904 GCDTLSGSFV
-914 AAAAVTVN
+914 VQAAKTIGLEFV
-922 LPFEK
+922 K
-927 KLTFADIFQGVE
+927 SLTFDDFFAGLD
-939 GITASNGT
+939 GITATNGT
-947 KGFKPIKSAAGN
+947 SGFKPVKDAAGN
-959 YLESNKSYYGTTSL
+959 YLESNRNYSGTTSL
-973 TLTATKPCVISFE
+973 TLTATESRLVSFR
-986 YFAQGHEDNW
+986 YLAKGNKAEDYW
-996 DEDDSAF
+996 ESDSV

-1012 LLTVYEENGWK
+1012 TLLTAYEENGWK
-1023 TFSTALNTGETLTLS
+1023 TFSTVLNKDEKLTLS
-1038 FNENGNSYYVRL
+1038 FSESGSSYYVRL
-1050 KNFAVSPAYTITL
+1050 KDFAAAAAHTLTLKTPDGATVVLKDRSGAEITGKNGAYT
-1063 TTTPTADKVELK
+1063 
-1075 DESGNKLTGSGG
+1075 
-1087 KYAVAPGTYTYTVSK
+1087 VAAGTYTYTVSK
-1102 KDYETATGEIT
+1102 YGYETKTGTIKVEGG
-1113 VTDADVTQPVKL
+1113 DVSKDVAL
-1125 TAKPVI
+1125 TA
-1131 TLTATP
+1131 LTAYQVKFVADP
-1137 ADATVKLEK
+1137 ADA
-1146 GSLPASP
+1146 S
-1153 KTTDKETGVYTY
+1153 
-1165 VVEKGAEYTYTV
+1165 
-1177 SKFGYETETGS
+1177 
-1188 ITVNADVN
+1188 
-1196 KTVTLSELASCTL
+1196 VTL
-1209 TFAVT
+1209 
-1214 PAENAKVTVTH
+1214 TH
-1225 PVGGTIKPEADGGYK
+1225 PVGGTITADENGAYIV
-1240 LYLGETYAYTV
+1240 YAGETYAYTV

-1266 KNDTITVTLTY
+1266 KNDTIKVTLTY

-1284 TTKTAPTQDKSGVYL
+1284 TTKTKPAQDESGVYL

-1352 NYTVSG
+1352 SHTVSG

-1413 SEGHN
+1413 SGGYN

-1435 ISGCVSR
+1435 ISGCVSK

-1561 AHTADYM
+1561 ARTADYM
-1568 RSAEFAVDMGM
+1568 RTPEFAAEMGM
-1579 NQDDGTLNGGFP
+1579 HLDSGNSNGGFP
-1591 VLPWQGGTVLS
+1591 VLPWQGGTPVDN
-1602 ADDLKAAAA
+1602 ADLKAAAA

-1636 ETVLGLYDLTDYND
+1636 ETVLRFYDLTDYND

-1655 EKYGIEAPGEAVT
+1655 EKYGIEEPGEAVT
-1668 NLHDYFL
+1668 DLHDYFL

-1688 DAENADRLKADATG
+1688 DAENADLLKADATG
-1702 VYQLRGLTPVSGD
+1702 VYQLRGLTPVSSD
-1715 PEEEEETAQTYTAC
+1715 PEEEEETAQTYTGF

-1741 GSGEKIVS
+1741 GSGEKTVS
-1749 LTWTADNALVNTA
+1749 LAWTADNALVNTA

-1807 LEDIAAEFARK
+1807 LEDIAAEFTRK
-1818 NTAVQPLQGM
+1818 NTAVQPLEGV

-1882 KITYF
+1882 NITYF

-1935 AESLNWELIRGE
+1935 AGSLNWELIRGE

-2019 GTALPEKS
+2019 GTPLPEKA

-2095 KTKPV
+2095 KTKSV
-2100 DLTAVSDDM
+2100 DTTAVSDDM

-2199 FMTEALTGDVY
+2199 FMTEARTEDAY

-2220 KTKVTSDLYPFAEI
+2220 KTKVTSGLYPFAEI

-2328 DFAQF
+2328 NFAQF
-2333 YKQPIHIDLTVI
+2333 YKQPIQIDLTVP
-2345 GEKNAADPNENQTLT
+2345 GTTGQNDPNENQTLT

-2373 TFQGISDFTFTG
+2373 TFRGISDFTFTG

-2399 CLDSAKYTYTGSGA
+2399 CLDSANYTYTGSGT

-2544 AYVKANIG
+2544 AYVQKNMGA
-2552 SDGILRKPDD
+2552 DGVLVDPESRNP
-2562 KNTPVITDNER
+2562 TVTDNER

-2580 IGKDPTNVGDKNLLT
+2580 IGKDPANVGGKNLLT
-2595 ALQDKDIMKVTDT
+2595 ALQDKDIMQVTDT
-2608 SKTDI
+2608 SNTDI

-2646 GSWSASADTKPVGDV
+2646 GSWRVSADTKPVGDV

-2673 YHKDGGNE
+2673 YYKDGGNE

-2802 WKVTVAATCT
+2802 WQVTVAATCT

-2821 SICGVVEEKPV
+2821 SICGAVEEKPV
-2832 PATGHKFSAWTVT
+2832 PATGHKFGAWTVT

-2860 SVCGTKETMIVPSLG
+2860 SVCGTEETMIVPSLG

-2900 RCHKYFSDAAGKT
+2900 RCHKFFSDAAGKT
-2913 EIAKDSWI
+2913 EIAKDSWV

-2963 PATGKHTYVDGVC
+2963 PATGKHTYVNGVC
-2976 TTCGTRNPAGGIK
+2976 TVCGVKNPMANVK
-2989 GDDLKVDSKDN
+2989 GDDIKVDSKDN

-3006 GLTIKTDKPVTDEKL
+3006 GLVIKADDTITGEVL
-3021 AEIKAA
+3021 ADIKAA
-3027 VENGSIVI
+3027 VSDGAI
-3035 TVNNT
+3035 TVT
-3040 PILQLTKEDKESD
+3040 VTDTLQLTNEQKAAD
-3053 GGKKALMQAGAAASG
+3053 GGKSALTEAAKTAGD
-3068 ELKKE
+3068 EVKKE
-3073 LDKLAEKLDALRGD
+3073 LNKLAEKLDALRGD

-3117 QLIELPHSVTLTI
+3117 QLIELPHSVTVTI

-3137 AALQGKHVCV
+3137 AALQGKRVCV

-3203 GTADSGKKDSA
+3203 GTADSGKTDSA

-3225 LGSAVLA
+3225 LGSAVMA

>member
-1 MRKRVISWLLTVV
+1 MKKRVISWLLTVV
-14 MVVSMLPTSVL
+14 MVVSLLPTSVL

-37 QQEQIAPAD
+37 QQEQIAPVD

-63 PAEEVPVSRSARS
+63 PAEEVPVFRSARS
-76 GGAAPML
+76 GGADSAPTAINDADGFKKMVAGGSYKL
-83 AAAGAVQNIGTAEE
+83 A
-97 FAAMEPG
+97 
-104 GNYQLTADITV
+104 ADITV
-115 TAPYANE
+115 TEPYAN
-122 FTDFSGTFDGNGH
+122 DFSGTFDGNGH
-135 TVTLAISGDSDYQ
+135 TVTLEITAKTNYVG
-148 ALFAKLAAG
+148 LFKTLAGG
-157 AVVKNVMVDGEVTG
+157 AVVKNVITAGSVTTTG
-171 TDNIGGIAG
+171 KK
-180 IATNATI
+180 
-187 IACAN
+187 C
-192 KATVAATGRYVGGL
+192 VA
-206 VGKGTGLTM
+206 
-215 TSCYNQGAVSSTR
+215 
-228 TRPINMGGIAGYVD
+228 GIAGYATDNVKI
-242 GGASVENCYNTG
+242 ENCKNTA
-254 SITGSGSNTA
+254 SITGNKNVGGILGEAYNNEESISVGIKNCANEGAVNGTGS
-264 AVVGWDAATVKNCYY
+264 AVGGIVGKMEGQNSIIDCYNRGNITGFNNYAGIVGQSTGALVATIKNCY
-279 LESTYKVGACGNDG
+279 SVGAVTAYGASTNAGYALIGGGKNYALTNCYAIKQDG
-293 YTDPT
+293 LNLAYKGTNATTEECDLKSADDMQSPEFAAT
-298 VSKTDAEM
+298 
-306 RSGDIVALLGSA
+306 LGSA
-318 FMVKSGDYPALS
+318 FQYNVDGYPTLKDPEPVVEKNVVSISVKSAKTTCYTGDELELSVTVTYDDNSSEVITKGFTVAGFDNTAPGKQTVTVTYKEKTDSIEIEVIKKPEFDDFFAGIVNSVEVTNDATYPYVVDMTDSDGLCLRSSNPVQGNTSSTSTITLKAKANVTLSFKYWGCNYDSSYAALTIVKNNSYNPEMRSWGSTQWKDFTIDLKKGDTLRLNLIKTYVSGDYY
-330 WETPTAAVKF
+330 VKLKDF
-340 TVSPANAVVEI
+340 TVSSLYEVKLTAEPEEADAVVALKDSTGAELKGT
-351 NGVKYTGSCTVGLP
+351 NGVYIVSAGE
-365 VGDYTYTVSCPGY
+365 YTYTVSAYGYDTVTETINVAADVAKTVPLTKSAAYSVAFDISRPAGITANPTVTVRTNGKAVYTGDGTGCSLSNGNYAYTVACDGCDNAGGLFSVNGDKVNITVTLAKKAIFEDFFANCQGITVSGDKGKFTIEGAGKDSYLKTTETTTLALTATKNVKLSFSYIANAAGYVEGDWDYDEPDEYYYFTIKKNSTQVKRAYSETSWKDFSVELTQGDVLTISYDGY
-378 TQQTGSVT
+378 TSYYY
-386 VTGEDNPVA
+386 
-395 NPNSV
+395 
-400 SVTLEKDAAK
+400 AALK
-410 WVTVTFTVT
+410 NFAAVPFY
-419 PENAT
+419 T
-424 LTLKDGETQ
+424 LTLKTPDG
-433 VTPTEGTTYKLL
+433 
-445 KGVTYTYTAVS
+445 
-456 DDEGYEPA
+456 
-464 SGEVTPTADGTQTV
+464 
-478 ALKKVQSIA
+478 
-487 VKNGSTHK
+487 
-495 TEFEQGDALDTTGL
+495 
-509 TVTVTYSDN
+509 
-518 STKDITEGFTVT
+518 
-530 GFNSV
+530 
-535 NVAENQTLTVHYKG
+535 
-549 AETTYSVKINKK
+549 
-561 LFPSKAFNALEGY
+561 
-574 ATVEYSHTGKYTAGD
+574 ATV
-589 GKEFVDD
+589 V
-596 AQEGA
+596 
-601 LRSNSAGMNSTT
+601 L
-613 VTVTITFLE
+613 
-622 NAPKMLLSFDYKVSS
+622 
-637 ESNYDKLLVAQN
+637 
-649 RETKLT
+649 
-655 KSGTV
+655 
-660 AWTADNSLTVKGGDI
+660 
-675 VTLTYSKDRST
+675 KDRS
-686 ASGSDCIWLKNFTVS
+686 G
-701 PLYTL
+701 
-706 TIAPNQTDATV
+706 
-717 TLKDKEGKTVS
+717 
-728 GSNGV
+728 
-733 FAVKAAADYT
+733 
-743 YTVTKKG
+743 
-750 YEPATGKVTMS
+750 
-761 AENQTVNVTL
+761 AE
-771 VKLPVITLQFTPDD
+771 I
-785 AAVTLKQGNTT
+785 
-796 VYKESAA
+796 
-803 SSTGKNVYI
+803 TGKNGAYTV
-812 AAKNTDYTYTVS
+812 AAGTYTYTVS
-824 KFGYETATGMISVAT
+824 KFGYETKTGNI
-839 GDVNKTVTLTEAAKY
+839 
-854 SVTFQITK
+854 
-862 PEGVSAS
+862 
-869 PTVTVEY
+869 
-876 NGTKVYE
+876 
-883 GSGANCTLPAGDY
+883 
-896 TYKATLKD
+896 
-904 CDDLSGSFTV
+904 
-914 AAAAVTVN
+914 
-922 LPFEK
+922 
-927 KLTFADIFQGVE
+927 
-939 GITASNGT
+939 
-947 KGFKPIKSAAGN
+947 
-959 YLESNKSYYGTTSL
+959 
-973 TLTATKPCVISFE
+973 
-986 YFAQGHEDNW
+986 
-996 DEDDSAF
+996 
-1003 FTVKKGTTT
+1003 
-1012 LLTVYEENGWK
+1012 
-1023 TFSTALNTGETLTLS
+1023 
-1038 FNENGNSYYVRL
+1038 
-1050 KNFAVSPAYTITL
+1050 
-1063 TTTPTADKVELK
+1063 
-1075 DESGNKLTGSGG
+1075 
-1087 KYAVAPGTYTYTVSK
+1087 TVS
-1102 KDYETATGEIT
+1102 
-1113 VTDADVTQPVKL
+1113 
-1125 TAKPVI
+1125 
-1131 TLTATP
+1131 
-1137 ADATVKLEK
+1137 
-1146 GSLPASP
+1146 
-1153 KTTDKETGVYTY
+1153 
-1165 VVEKGAEYTYTV
+1165 
-1177 SKFGYETETGS
+1177 
-1188 ITVNADVN
+1188 ADVN
-1196 KTVTLSELASCTL
+1196 ETVTLSELATRTL

-1251 AKADYITV
+1251 TKADYV
-1259 SGSFTAA
+1259 PVHGSITAA
-1266 KNDTITVTLTY
+1266 EDKTLSFTLTY
-1277 AGAGWDG
+1277 AGEGWDG
-1284 TTKTAPTQDKSGVYL
+1284 TAKTAPTQDKNGVYQ
-1299 IDTAAKLAWFA
+1299 IGTAAKLAWFA

-1550 AAADGTTSGMT
+1550 AVAEGSTSGMT
-1561 AHTADYM
+1561 ARTADYM
-1568 RSAEFAVDMGM
+1568 RTPEFAAEMGM
-1579 NQDDGTLNGGFP
+1579 HLDSGKINGGFP
-1591 VLPWQGGTVLS
+1591 VLPWQGGTPVDN
-1602 ADDLKAAAA
+1602 ADLKAAAA
-1611 AANALELRG
+1611 AANALQLRG

-1636 ETVLGLYDLTDYND
+1636 ETVLGSYDLADYNE

-1655 EKYGIEAPGEAVT
+1655 EEYGIEEPGEAVT
-1668 NLHDYFL
+1668 DLHNYFL
-1675 NALQK
+1675 TALQK
-1680 HFYKELGL
+1680 HFYEELGL
-1688 DAENADRLKADATG
+1688 DAENADLLKADATG
-1702 VYQLRGLTPVSGD
+1702 VYQLRGLTPVSSD
-1715 PEEEEETAQTYTAC
+1715 PEEEEEIAQTYTGF

-1741 GSGEKIVS
+1741 GSGEKTVS

-1784 GAATKTKTF
+1784 GAATKVKTF
-1793 TLCLWSEN
+1793 TLCLWSEK
-1801 AEKVQT
+1801 AEKAQT
-1807 LEDIAAEFARK
+1807 LEDIAAEFTRK
-1818 NTAVQPLQGM
+1818 NTAVQPLEGV

-1935 AESLNWELIRGE
+1935 AGSLNWELIRGE

-2004 GTGVGTVNRPLQPAD
+2004 GTGVGTVNRPLQPTD
-2019 GTALPEKS
+2019 GTALPEKA

-2182 SFTIQPFTQP
+2182 SFTIQPFTQQ
-2192 ELDGAAA
+2192 ELNGAAV
-2199 FMTEALTGDVY
+2199 FMTEARTENAY

-2328 DFAQF
+2328 NFAQF
-2333 YKQPIHIDLTVI
+2333 YKQPIQIDLTVP
-2345 GEKNAADPNENQTLT
+2345 GTTGQNDPNENQTLT

-2373 TFQGISDFTFTG
+2373 TFTGISGFTFTG

-2435 GWMFGIA
+2435 GWMFGLTLQ
-2442 VKGGNETL
+2442 GGTETL

-2469 FTDTYIPLDPTDPMV
+2469 FTDTYIPLDPTDPAV

-2552 SDGILRKPDD
+2552 SDGILRAPDD

-2573 IILALTA
+2573 IALALTA
-2580 IGKDPTNVGDKNLLT
+2580 IGKDPANVGGENLLK
-2595 ALQDKDIMKVTDT
+2595 ALQNKDIMQVTDT
-2608 SKTDI
+2608 SNTDI

-2634 LVQAVLEQQNKD
+2634 LVQAVLAQQNED
-2646 GSWSASADTKPVGDV
+2646 GSWRASADTKPVGDV

-2673 YHKDGGNE
+2673 YYKDGGNE

-2802 WKVTVAATCT
+2802 WQVTVAATCT

-2821 SICGVVEEKPV
+2821 SICGAVEEKSV
-2832 PATGHKFSAWTVT
+2832 PATGHNFGAWTVT

-2860 SVCGTKETMIVPSLG
+2860 SVCGTEETMIVPSLG

-2913 EIAKDSWI
+2913 EIAKDSWV

-2963 PATGKHTYVDGVC
+2963 PATGKHTYVNGVC
-2976 TTCGTRNPAGGIK
+2976 TVCGVKNPMANVK
-2989 GDDLKVDSKDN
+2989 GDDIKVDSKDN

-3021 AEIKAA
+3021 ADIKAA
-3027 VENGSIVI
+3027 VSDGAI
-3035 TVNNT
+3035 TVT
-3040 PILQLTKEDKESD
+3040 VTDTLQLTNEQKAAD
-3053 GGKKALMQAGAAASG
+3053 GGKSALTEAAKTAGD
-3068 ELKKE
+3068 EVKKE
-3073 LDKLAEKLDALRGD
+3073 LNKLAEKLDALRGD

-3117 QLIELPHSVTLTI
+3117 QLIELPHSVTVTI

-3203 GTADSGKKDSA
+3203 GTADSGKTDSA

>member
-14 MVVSMLPTSVL
+14 MVVSLLPTSVL

-37 QQEQIAPAD
+37 QQEQIAPVD
-46 TENTVP
+46 TENTVL
-52 AGNEETQEQQE
+52 AGNEKTQEQQE
-63 PAEEVPVSRSARS
+63 PAPETPAPQMTSS

-83 AAAGAVQNIGTAEE
+83 AAAGAVQNIGTAEA
-97 FAAMEPG
+97 FAAMKPG
-104 GNYQLTADITV
+104 GNYQLTADIIV
-115 TAPYANE
+115 TAPYAEN
-122 FTDFSGTFDGNGH
+122 FTGTFDGNGH
-135 TVTLAISGDSDYQ
+135 TVTLAISGNSDYQ

-157 AVVKNVMVDGEVTG
+157 ALVKNTMVDGEVTG
-171 TDNIGGIAG
+171 TNNIGGIAG

-254 SITGSGSNTA
+254 SITGSGKNTA
-264 AVVGWDAATVKNCYY
+264 AVVGWNAATVKNCYY
-279 LESTYKVGACGNDG
+279 LESTYKVGSCGNGD

-298 VSKTDAEM
+298 VPKTDAEM
-306 RSGDIVALLGSA
+306 RSGDIVTLLGSA
-318 FMVKSGDYPALS
+318 FMAKTGDYPALS
-330 WETPTAAVKF
+330 WETPTAAVSF
-340 TVSPANAVVEI
+340 TIAPANATLEI
-351 NGVKYTGSCTVGLP
+351 NGGTYTGSTTVALP
-365 VGDYTYTVSCPGY
+365 AADAPYSYTVSCPGY

-386 VTGEDNPVA
+386 VTDKDNPVA
-395 NPNSV
+395 TPDSV
-400 SVTLEKDAAK
+400 TVTLEKDTSA
-410 WVTVTFTVT
+410 WVNVTF
-419 PENAT
+419 N
-424 LTLKDGETQ
+424 
-433 VTPTEGTTYKLL
+433 VTPTGAALTVKRGDTVIEPQSDGIYKLL
-445 KGVTYTYTAVS
+445 KGVAYTYTAVS
-456 DDEGYEPA
+456 DDESYEPA

-487 VKNGSTHK
+487 VTKAPTK
-495 TEFEQGDALDTTGL
+495 TEYYKGDAELDLTGMVITVNYDGTDETHTITDGYDAAGVTCEGFSTENPTDSQ
-509 TVTVTYSDN
+509 TVTVKYRGKTATFTIKVNDKLRFADFFTAISD
-518 STKDITEGFTVT
+518 SITATDD
-530 GFNSV
+530 
-535 NVAENQTLTVHYKG
+535 
-549 AETTYSVKINKK
+549 TTYPFTPVQKPEGNYLESSNTSNYSSSKII
-561 LFPSKAFNALEGY
+561 LT
-574 ATVEYSHTGKYTAGD
+574 ATK
-589 GKEFVDD
+589 
-596 AQEGA
+596 
-601 LRSNSAGMNSTT
+601 N
-613 VTVTITFLE
+613 VT
-622 NAPKMLLSFDYKVSS
+622 LSFDYLGSAF
-637 ESNYDKLLVAQN
+637 SNSYYCF
-649 RETKLT
+649 
-655 KSGTV
+655 
-660 AWTADNSLTVKGGDI
+660 TVKKGTQPILSSYNSTTWKKCAVDMAAGDT
-675 VTLTYSKDRST
+675 VTLKFEHPYSY
-686 ASGSDCIWLKNFTVS
+686 GSHYSVKLKNFTVS

-706 TIAPNQTDATV
+706 TIAPDQTDATV

-771 VKLPVITLQFTPDD
+771 VKLPVITLTATPAD
-785 AAVTLKQGNTT
+785 AT
-796 VYKESAA
+796 VKLTKNGSTVSHDTKNGGEYK
-803 SSTGKNVYI
+803 YI
-812 AAKNTDYTYTVS
+812 AAKNTAYTYTVS
-824 KFGYETATGMISVAT
+824 KFGYETATGTINVAT
-839 GDVNKTVTLTEAAKY
+839 ADVNKTVKLTELAKQT
-854 SVTFQITK
+854 VTFNITK
-862 PEGVSAS
+862 PEGVTAA
-869 PTVTVEY
+869 PTVTVMS
-876 NGTKVYE
+876 GKDAVYT
-883 GSGANCTLPAGDY
+883 GSGTNCALPAGDY
-896 TYKATLKD
+896 TYTAKLD
-904 CDDLSGSFTV
+904 GCDDLSGSFTV

-922 LPFEK
+922 LPFAK
-927 KLTFADIFQGVE
+927 KLTFADMFQGIE
-939 GITASNGT
+939 GITATNGT
-947 KGFKPIKSAAGN
+947 SGFKPVKDAAGN
-959 YLESNKSYYGTTSL
+959 YLESNGKYYGTTSL
-973 TLTATKPCVISFE
+973 TLTATESRLVSFRYLAKGYE
-986 YFAQGHEDNW
+986 NNW
-996 DEDDSAF
+996 DEDNSAF

-1012 LLTVYEENGWK
+1012 LLTVYEEDDWK
-1023 TFSTALNTGETLTLS
+1023 TFSTVLNKDEKLTLS
-1038 FNENGNSYYVRL
+1038 FSESGSNYYVRL
-1050 KNFAVSPAYTITL
+1050 KDFAAAAAHTLTLKTPDGATVVLKDRSGAEITGKNGAYT
-1063 TTTPTADKVELK
+1063 
-1075 DESGNKLTGSGG
+1075 
-1087 KYAVAPGTYTYTVSK
+1087 VAAGTY
-1102 KDYETATGEIT
+1102 A
-1113 VTDADVTQPVKL
+1113 
-1125 TAKPVI
+1125 
-1131 TLTATP
+1131 
-1137 ADATVKLEK
+1137 
-1146 GSLPASP
+1146 
-1153 KTTDKETGVYTY
+1153 
-1165 VVEKGAEYTYTV
+1165 YTV

-1225 PVGGTIKPEADGGYK
+1225 PVGGTIKPEANGGYK

-1251 AKADYITV
+1251 TKADYV
-1259 SGSFTAA
+1259 PVHGSITAA
-1266 KNDTITVTLTY
+1266 EDKTLSFTLTY
-1277 AGAGWDG
+1277 AGEGWDG
-1284 TTKTAPTQDKSGVYL
+1284 TTKTAPTQDESGVYL

-1322 KLTANINLNGKP
+1322 KLTANINLNGKT
-1334 WTAIGTSS
+1334 WTAIGTES

-1352 NYTVSG
+1352 SHTVSG

-1366 ELAEG
+1366 ELAKG

-1413 SEGHN
+1413 SN
-1418 GASAIGGI
+1418 GPNAALAIGGI
-1426 AGRTTGNGV
+1426 VGRTTGNSV

-1456 SAPLGGIAGYAY
+1456 TAPLGGITGYAH

-1484 TQPNKIIQQ
+1484 TQPNKIIYQ

-1502 NANAELKGSYVA
+1502 QANAELKGSYVA

-1523 KFGAVVGKVNSGAT
+1523 KFGAVVGVVASSAT
-1537 ITNCAYLDTVAPQ
+1537 ITNCAYLDTIAPQ
-1550 AAADGTTSGMT
+1550 AVAEGSTSGMT
-1561 AHTADYM
+1561 ARTADYM
-1568 RSAEFAVDMGM
+1568 RTPEFAAEMGM
-1579 NQDDGTLNGGFP
+1579 HLDSGNSNGGFP
-1591 VLPWQGGTVLS
+1591 VLPWQGGTPVDN
-1602 ADDLKAAAA
+1602 ADLKAAAA

-1620 MSAADAAKKAK
+1620 MTAADAAKKGK

-1636 ETVLGLYDLTDYND
+1636 ENVLGLYNLENYSD

-1655 EKYGIEAPGEAVT
+1655 EKYGIEEPGEAVT
-1668 NLHDYFL
+1668 NPHDYFL
-1675 NALQK
+1675 TALQK

-1688 DAENADRLKADATG
+1688 DAENADLLKADATG

-1715 PEEEEETAQTYTAC
+1715 PKEDESAQTYNGF
-1729 LTLPASVTVPVE
+1729 LTLPTSVTVPVE
-1741 GSGEKIVS
+1741 GSGEKTVS

-1770 ADKVTVTLTATLQS
+1770 KDKVTVTLTATLQS

-1807 LEDIAAEFARK
+1807 LEDIAAEFTRK
-1818 NTAVQPLQGM
+1818 NIAVQPLQGV
-1828 GLYDETNITQAFR
+1828 GLYDETNITDAFH
-1841 RLLAEQGYADVAD
+1841 RLLREQGYADVAD
-1854 NSEITYVNGSAKA
+1854 KAEITYVNGSAKA
-1867 NGFDGTKVQ
+1867 NGFDDTKVK

-1882 KITYF
+1882 DITYF

-1913 EITLRATV
+1913 EITLRGTV
-1921 GRSADAVQKLLESA
+1921 GRSADAVQQLVESA

-1975 PSSIAGRYDVKVQW
+1975 PSGIAGRYDVKVQW

-2019 GTALPEKS
+2019 GAPLPEKA
-2027 GKFRLIARVTYDA
+2027 GKFRLIARVTYDG

-2100 DLTAVSDDM
+2100 DTTAVSDDM
-2109 QMPRPALLEEKGIM
+2109 QMPRPVLLEQAGIM

-2182 SFTIQPFTQP
+2182 SFTIAPFEEQ
-2192 ELDGAAA
+2192 ELKDAAA
-2199 FMTEALTGDVY
+2199 FMTKALTGDVY
-2210 WDGIKNKNTV
+2210 WDGIKNKNTD

-2319 TEESKERYK
+2319 TEETKERYK

-2373 TFQGISDFTFTG
+2373 TFRGISGFTFTG

-2435 GWMFGIA
+2435 GWMFGLTLQ
-2442 VKGGNETL
+2442 GGTETL

-2469 FTDTYIPLDPTDPMV
+2469 FTDTYIPLDPTDPTV
-2484 PGAEV
+2484 PGTEV

-2526 AKVPLSEAYIAA
+2526 AGVELSDAYIQA
-2538 YYEKVV
+2538 YYDKVV
-2544 AYVKANIG
+2544 AYVRKNMGA
-2552 SDGILRKPDD
+2552 DGVLRDPESH
-2562 KNTPVITDNER
+2562 NPAITDNER
-2573 IILALTA
+2573 IALALTA
-2580 IGKDPTNVGDKNLLT
+2580 IGKDPANVGGKNLLA

-2634 LVQAVLEQQNKD
+2634 LVQAILGQQNAD
-2646 GSWSASADTKPVGDV
+2646 GSWSASADTKPASDV

-2673 YHKDGGNE
+2673 YYKDGGNE
-2681 TVNTAVEKALNWL
+2681 TVNTAVERALNWL
-2694 SGKYRSGYDSSES
+2694 SGKYQSGYDSSES

-2802 WKVTVAATCT
+2802 WQVTVAATCT

-2821 SICGVVEEKPV
+2821 SICGAVEEKSV
-2832 PATGHKFSAWTVT
+2832 PAPGHNFGAWTVT

-2860 SVCGTKETMIVPSLG
+2860 SVCGTEETMIVPSLG

-2894 AYWTCS
+2894 AYWSCS
-2900 RCHKYFSDAAGKT
+2900 RCGKFFSDAAGKT
-2913 EIAKDSWI
+2913 EIAKDSWV

-2943 HEADTYCK
+2943 RTAETYCK
-2951 RCGIVITAGATI
+2951 RCGLVITAGTVI
-2963 PATGKHTYVDGVC
+2963 QATGKHTYENGVC
-2976 TTCGTRNPAGGIK
+2976 STCGVKNPLADVK
-2989 GDDLKVDSKDN
+2989 GDTIKVDSKDN
-3000 TIVTGG
+3000 KTAAGG
-3006 GLTIKTDKPVTDEKL
+3006 GLVIKADSTITDEVL
-3021 AEIKAA
+3021 ADIKAA
-3027 VENGSIVI
+3027 VSSGAI
-3035 TVNNT
+3035 TVT
-3040 PILQLTKEDKESD
+3040 VADTLQPTNEQKAAD
-3053 GGKKALMQAGAAASG
+3053 GGKSALTEAAKNVTGDAKQ
-3068 ELKKE
+3068 ELT
-3073 LDKLAEKLDALRGD
+3073 KLAEKLDALRGD

-3104 LVKTEGNEIKTVA
+3104 LVKTEGNEIKSVA
-3117 QLIELPHSVTLTI
+3117 QLIELPHSVTVTI

-3137 AALQGKHVCV
+3137 ATLQGKRVCV
-3147 VRSHTDSS
+3147 VRSHTDANGS
-3155 GNVTTAEL
+3155 VTTAEL

-3189 SYETVSSGYYYGGS
+3189 SYETVSSGYYYGGNGS
-3203 GTADSGKKDSA
+3203 ADSGKKDSA

-3232 AAAVVVLTRKKR
+3232 AAAVVALTHKRKR

>member
-1 MRKRVISWLLTVV
+1 MKKRVISWLLTVV
-14 MVVSMLPTSVL
+14 MVVSLLPTSVL

-37 QQEQIAPAD
+37 QQEQTAPAD
-46 TENTVP
+46 TVSNVP
-52 AGNEETQEQQE
+52 TEDEETQEQQE
-63 PAEEVPVSRSARS
+63 PAPETPVSRSARS

-83 AAAGAVQNIGTAEE
+83 AAAGAVQDIGTAEA

-104 GNYQLTADITV
+104 GNYQLTANITV
-115 TAPYANE
+115 TAPYGNDITG
-122 FTDFSGTFDGNGH
+122 FTGFTGTFDGNGH
-135 TVTLAISGDSDYQ
+135 TVTLDITASTANVG
-148 ALFAKLAAG
+148 LFSKLAGG
-157 AVVKNVMVDGEVTG
+157 AVVKNVKVDGTVSG
-171 TDNIGGIAG
+171 TEGVAG
-180 IATNATI
+180 IAAQANGATI
-187 IACAN
+187 SGCINCAIIS
-192 KATVAATGRYVGGL
+192 ATGRYVGGI
-206 VGKGTGLTM
+206 VGKLRGGT
-215 TSCYNQGAVSSTR
+215 
-228 TRPINMGGIAGYVD
+228 
-242 GGASVENCYNTG
+242 VENCYNTG
-254 SITGSGSNTA
+254 AISSSRDRKGVNLGGIAGYIDSNGS
-264 AVVGWDAATVKNCYY
+264 VKNCYNSGTTSATADTSNYAAIAGWCDNSTVTNCYY
-279 LESTYKVGACGNDG
+279 LDTTASAGANGNSQ
-293 YTDPT
+293 TAT
-298 VSKTDAEM
+298 SKTAEEM
-306 RSGDIVALLGSA
+306 KSPAFAAQLGEA
-318 FMVKSGDYPALS
+318 FMAKAGDYPALS
-330 WETPTAAVKF
+330 WETPTAAVSF
-340 TVSPANAVVEI
+340 TIQPENAVLTI
-351 NGVKYTGSCTVGLP
+351 NGGTYTGSTTVALP
-365 VGDYTYTVSCPGY
+365 AADAPYSYTVSCPGY
-378 TQQTGSVT
+378 TQQTGTVTVT

-395 NPNSV
+395 DPAN
-400 SVTLEKDAAK
+400 
-410 WVTVTFTVT
+410 VTVTLAEDTSAWVNMTF
-419 PENAT
+419 N
-424 LTLKDGETQ
+424 
-433 VTPTEGTTYKLL
+433 VTPTGAALTVKRGDTEIEPQSDGSYKLL

-464 SGEVTPTADGTQTV
+464 AGEVTPTESSTQTV
-478 ALKKVQSIA
+478 ALKKVQSIKVTKA
-487 VKNGSTHK
+487 PTK
-495 TEFEQGDALDTTGL
+495 TEYYKGDAELDLTGMVL
-509 TVTVTYSDN
+509 TVNYDGTDETRTITDGYDAAGVTCEGFSTEKPIESQTVTVKYRGKTATFTIKVKDAMLFADFFTGLNGIATAQN
-518 STKDITEGFTVT
+518 STSYKFEPVLLDGGYVLKSTNEKKGNTT
-530 GFNSV
+530 SSL
-535 NVAENQTLTVHYKG
+535 TLTFVKAAQLTFDCKTDSEKNYDG
-549 AETTYSVKINKK
+549 LRVDINDQTGSQFGSTGGYSGEKQDWKEFSIAVN
-561 LFPSKAFNALEGY
+561 
-574 ATVEYSHTGKYTAGD
+574 AGD
-589 GKEFVDD
+589 K
-596 AQEGA
+596 
-601 LRSNSAGMNSTT
+601 
-613 VTVTITFLE
+613 VTV
-622 NAPKMLLSFDYKVSS
+622 NYRKDSS
-637 ESNYDKLLVAQN
+637 GDKGQ
-649 RETKLT
+649 
-655 KSGTV
+655 
-660 AWTADNSLTVKGGDI
+660 
-675 VTLTYSKDRST
+675 
-686 ASGSDCIWLKNFTVS
+686 DCIWLRNFRAEVLPTVRFAVKDAAGKA
-701 PLYTL
+701 
-706 TIAPNQTDATV
+706 IDATV
-717 TLKDKEGKTVS
+717 TLKKGYTGLTAGTDGSYALTV
-728 GSNGV
+728 GE
-733 FAVKAAADYT
+733 KYT
-743 YTVTKKG
+743 YTVEKKG
-750 YEPATGKVTMS
+750 YEKVTQEFT
-761 AENQTVNVTL
+761 AQAGDNTITVTL

-796 VYKESAA
+796 VYKESAD
-803 SSTGKNVYI
+803 SEKGKNVYI
-812 AAKNTDYTYTVS
+812 AAKNTDYTYTVT
-824 KFGYETATGMISVAT
+824 KFGYETATGTISVAIA
-839 GDVNKTVTLTEAAKY
+839 DVNKTVKLTELAKQT
-854 SVTFQITK
+854 VTFNITK
-862 PEGVSAS
+862 PEGVTAE
-869 PTVTVEY
+869 PTITVKSGSITAY
-876 NGTKVYE
+876 T

-896 TYKATLKD
+896 TYTAKLD
-904 CDDLSGSFTV
+904 GCDTLSGSFV
-914 AAAAVTVN
+914 VKAAKTIGLEFV
-922 LPFEK
+922 K
-927 KLTFADIFQGVE
+927 SLTFDDFFAGLD
-939 GITASNGT
+939 GITAENGT
-947 KGFKPIKSAAGN
+947 RYGFEPVRAAGGN
-959 YLESNKSYYGTTSL
+959 YLESNRRSYGTTSL
-973 TLTATKPCVISFE
+973 TLTATESRLVSFQ
-986 YFAQGHEDNW
+986 YLAKGNKADYSW
-996 DEDDSAF
+996 DDDSAF
-1003 FTVKKGTTT
+1003 SVKKGTST
-1012 LLTVYEENGWK
+1012 LLTAYEENGWK
-1023 TFSTALNTGETLTLS
+1023 TFSTVLNTGEKLTLS
-1038 FNENGNSYYVRL
+1038 FSESGSSYYVRL
-1050 KNFAVSPAYTITL
+1050 KDFAAAAAHTLTLKTPDGATVVLKDRSGAEITGKNGAYT
-1063 TTTPTADKVELK
+1063 
-1075 DESGNKLTGSGG
+1075 
-1087 KYAVAPGTYTYTVSK
+1087 VAAGTY
-1102 KDYETATGEIT
+1102 A
-1113 VTDADVTQPVKL
+1113 
-1125 TAKPVI
+1125 
-1131 TLTATP
+1131 
-1137 ADATVKLEK
+1137 
-1146 GSLPASP
+1146 
-1153 KTTDKETGVYTY
+1153 
-1165 VVEKGAEYTYTV
+1165 YTV
-1177 SKFGYETETGS
+1177 SKFGYETKTGN
-1188 ITVNADVN
+1188 ITVSADVN
-1196 KTVTLSELASCTL
+1196 ETVTLSELASCTL

-1225 PVGGTIKPEADGGYK
+1225 PVGGTIKPEANGGYK

-1251 AKADYITV
+1251 TKADYV
-1259 SGSFTAA
+1259 PVHGSITAA
-1266 KNDTITVTLTY
+1266 EDKTLSFTLTY
-1277 AGAGWDG
+1277 AGEGWDG
-1284 TTKTAPTQDKSGVYL
+1284 TAKTAPTQDKNGVYQ
-1299 IDTAAKLAWFA
+1299 IGTAAKLAWFA
-1310 DAVNGGQKAING
+1310 DAVNKGDTTISG
-1322 KLTANINLNGKP
+1322 KLTANINLNGKT
-1334 WTAIGTSS
+1334 WTAIGTDS

-1352 NYTVSG
+1352 SHTVSG
-1358 LVTTGLVG
+1358 LAGTGGLVYYLSANG
-1366 ELAEG
+1366 TVKSLC
-1371 GVVENLR
+1371 VD
-1378 VNCAIVSTSSLLGGV
+1378 CAIDGTSNV
-1393 ANSSAGTIRNCMVSG
+1393 
-1408 SITFS
+1408 
-1413 SEGHN
+1413 
-1418 GASAIGGI
+1418 GGI
-1426 AGRTTGNGV
+1426 ADKSEGRIENCLVSGYIKGGDDVIFGVGGIVGHGVAGNV
-1435 ISGCVSR
+1435 ISGCVSTADILFKYSR
-1442 AVVKDAY
+1442 YAVQNGAGGIVGY
-1449 DNSTYGT
+1449 TYGT
-1456 SAPLGGIAGYAY
+1456 
-1468 GVVENC
+1468 VENC
-1474 YFTGTLAVKK
+1474 YFAGNVHTNAKSVSAGGF
-1484 TQPNKIIQQ
+1484 
-1493 KRGGLVGEL
+1493 GGLVGCARS
-1502 NANAELKGSYVA
+1502 NAVMKDCYTVGAVTGP
-1514 GEFAIADES
+1514 ES
-1523 KFGAVVGKVNSGAT
+1523 SFGAVVGKVNSGAT

-1561 AHTADYM
+1561 ARTADYM
-1568 RSAEFAVDMGM
+1568 RTPEFAAEMGM
-1579 NQDDGTLNGGFP
+1579 HLDSGNSNGGFP
-1591 VLPWQGGTVLS
+1591 VLPWQGGTPVDN
-1602 ADDLKAAAA
+1602 ADLKAAAA

-1636 ETVLGLYDLTDYND
+1636 ETVLGFYDLTDYND

-1655 EKYGIEAPGEAVT
+1655 EKYGIEEPGEAVT
-1668 NLHDYFL
+1668 DLHDYFL

-1688 DAENADRLKADATG
+1688 DAENADLLKADATG
-1702 VYQLRGLTPVSGD
+1702 VYQLRGLTPVSSD
-1715 PEEEEETAQTYTAC
+1715 PEEEEEIAQTYTGF

-1741 GSGEKIVS
+1741 GSGEKTVS

-1784 GAATKTKTF
+1784 GAATKVKTF
-1793 TLCLWSEN
+1793 TLCLWSEK
-1801 AEKVQT
+1801 AEKAQT
-1807 LEDIAAEFARK
+1807 LEDIAAEFTRK
-1818 NTAVQPLQGM
+1818 NTAVQPLQGV
-1828 GLYDETNITQAFR
+1828 GLYYETNITQAFR

-1867 NGFDGTKVQ
+1867 NGFDDTKVK

-1882 KITYF
+1882 NITYF

-1921 GRSADAVQKLLESA
+1921 GRSADDVQQLLESA
-1935 AESLNWELIRGE
+1935 AGSLNWELIRGE

-1975 PSSIAGRYDVKVQW
+1975 PSGIAGRYDVKVQW

-2019 GTALPEKS
+2019 GTALPEKA

-2100 DLTAVSDDM
+2100 DTTAVSDDM

-2182 SFTIQPFTQP
+2182 SFTIQPFTQQ
-2192 ELDGAAA
+2192 ELDDAAD
-2199 FMTEALTGDVY
+2199 FMTAARTEDAY

-2328 DFAQF
+2328 NFAQF
-2333 YKQPIHIDLTVI
+2333 YKQPIQIDLTVP
-2345 GEKNAADPNENQTLT
+2345 GTTGQNDPNENQTLT

-2373 TFQGISDFTFTG
+2373 TFTGISGFTFTG

-2435 GWMFGIA
+2435 GWMFGLTLQ
-2442 VKGGNETL
+2442 GGTETL

-2469 FTDTYIPLDPTDPMV
+2469 FTDTYIPLDPTDPAV

-2552 SDGILRKPDD
+2552 SDGILRAPDD

-2573 IILALTA
+2573 IALALTA
-2580 IGKDPTNVGDKNLLT
+2580 IGKDPANVGGENLLK
-2595 ALQDKDIMKVTDT
+2595 ALQNKDIMQVTDT
-2608 SKTDI
+2608 SNTDI

-2634 LVQAVLEQQNKD
+2634 LVQAVLAQQNED
-2646 GSWSASADTKPVGDV
+2646 GSWRASADTKPVGDV

-2673 YHKDGGNE
+2673 YYKDGGNE

-2802 WKVTVAATCT
+2802 WQVTVAATCT

-2821 SICGVVEEKPV
+2821 SICGAVEEKSV
-2832 PATGHKFSAWTVT
+2832 PATGHNFGAWTVT

-2860 SVCGTKETMIVPSLG
+2860 SVCGTEETMIVPSLG

-2913 EIAKDSWI
+2913 EIAKDSWV

-2963 PATGKHTYVDGVC
+2963 PATGKHTYVNGVC
-2976 TTCGTRNPAGGIK
+2976 TVCGVKNPMANVK
-2989 GDDLKVDSKDN
+2989 GDDIKVDSKDN

-3021 AEIKAA
+3021 ADIKAA
-3027 VENGSIVI
+3027 VSDGAI
-3035 TVNNT
+3035 TVT
-3040 PILQLTKEDKESD
+3040 VTDTLQLTNEQKAAD
-3053 GGKKALMQAGAAASG
+3053 GGKSALTEAAKTAGD
-3068 ELKKE
+3068 EVKKE
-3073 LDKLAEKLDALRGD
+3073 LNKLAEKLDALRGD

-3117 QLIELPHSVTLTI
+3117 QLIELPHSVTVTI

-3203 GTADSGKKDSA
+3203 GTADSGKTDSA

>member
-1 MRKRVISWLLTVV
+1 MKKRVISWLLTVV
-14 MVVSMLPTSVL
+14 MVVSLLPTSVL

-37 QQEQIAPAD
+37 QQEQITPVD

-63 PAEEVPVSRSARS
+63 PAAETPASQMARS

-97 FAAMEPG
+97 FAAMEPS

-115 TAPYANE
+115 TAPYGNDITG
-122 FTDFSGTFDGNGH
+122 FTGFTGTFDGNGH
-135 TVTLAISGDSDYQ
+135 TVTLDITASTANVG
-148 ALFAKLAAG
+148 LFSKLAGG
-157 AVVKNVMVDGEVTG
+157 AVVKNVITAGSISGKVNNV
-171 TDNIGGIAG
+171 GGIAG
-180 IATNATI
+180 TADGNVTIENCKNTASIKGGKGAGGILGYSEPGSGFATI
-187 IACAN
+187 SSCAN
-192 KATVAATGRYVGGL
+192 MGSVSGTRKQVGGIAGNV
-206 VGKGTGLTM
+206 VGTHIIRN
-215 TSCYNQGAVSSTR
+215 CYNQGDISDGA
-228 TRPINMGGIAGYVD
+228 GILGRGTKGVL
-242 GGASVENCYNTG
+242 VENCYTVG
-254 SITGSGSNTA
+254 SVETNGAIIAVSSSSYSSDEPCRIVNCYAPSETVTALVPSTVKISNSGTKSSA
-264 AVVGWDAATVKNCYY
+264 EMQSADFAAT
-279 LESTYKVGACGNDG
+279 
-293 YTDPT
+293 
-298 VSKTDAEM
+298 
-306 RSGDIVALLGSA
+306 LGSA
-318 FMVKSGDYPALS
+318 FQYNGGGYPTLKDPEPVVEKNVVSISVKSAKTTCYTGDELELSVTVTYDDNSSEVITKGFTVAGFDNTAPGKQTVTVTYKEKTDSIEIEVIKKPEFDDFFAGIVNSVEVTNDATYPYVVDMTDSDGLCLRSSNPVQGNTSSTSTITLKAKANVTLSFKYWGCNYDSSYAALTIVKNNSYNPEMRSWGSTQWKDFTIDLKKGDTLRLNLIKTYVSGDYY
-330 WETPTAAVKF
+330 VKLKDF
-340 TVSPANAVVEI
+340 TVSSLYEVKLTAEPEEADAVVALKDSTGAELKGT
-351 NGVKYTGSCTVGLP
+351 NGVYIVSAGE
-365 VGDYTYTVSCPGY
+365 YTYTVSAYGYDTVTETINVAADVAKTVPLTKSAAYSVAFDISRPAGITADPTVTVKTNGKAVYTGDGTGCSLSNGSYAYTVACDGCDNAGGIFSVNGDKMNITVTLAKKAIFEDFFANCQGITVSGDKGKFTIEGAGKDSYLKTTETTTLALTATKNVKLSFSYIANAVGYVEGDWENDEPDEYYYFTIKKNSTQVKRAYSETSWKDFSVELTQGDVLTISYDGY
-378 TQQTGSVT
+378 TR
-386 VTGEDNPVA
+386 DYY
-395 NPNSV
+395 
-400 SVTLEKDAAK
+400 AALK
-410 WVTVTFTVT
+410 NFAAVPFY
-419 PENAT
+419 T
-424 LTLKDGETQ
+424 LTLK
-433 VTPTEGTTYKLL
+433 TPAG
-445 KGVTYTYTAVS
+445 
-456 DDEGYEPA
+456 
-464 SGEVTPTADGTQTV
+464 
-478 ALKKVQSIA
+478 
-487 VKNGSTHK
+487 
-495 TEFEQGDALDTTGL
+495 
-509 TVTVTYSDN
+509 
-518 STKDITEGFTVT
+518 
-530 GFNSV
+530 
-535 NVAENQTLTVHYKG
+535 
-549 AETTYSVKINKK
+549 
-561 LFPSKAFNALEGY
+561 
-574 ATVEYSHTGKYTAGD
+574 ATV
-589 GKEFVDD
+589 V
-596 AQEGA
+596 
-601 LRSNSAGMNSTT
+601 L
-613 VTVTITFLE
+613 
-622 NAPKMLLSFDYKVSS
+622 
-637 ESNYDKLLVAQN
+637 
-649 RETKLT
+649 
-655 KSGTV
+655 
-660 AWTADNSLTVKGGDI
+660 
-675 VTLTYSKDRST
+675 KDRS
-686 ASGSDCIWLKNFTVS
+686 G
-701 PLYTL
+701 
-706 TIAPNQTDATV
+706 
-717 TLKDKEGKTVS
+717 
-728 GSNGV
+728 
-733 FAVKAAADYT
+733 
-743 YTVTKKG
+743 
-750 YEPATGKVTMS
+750 
-761 AENQTVNVTL
+761 AE
-771 VKLPVITLQFTPDD
+771 I
-785 AAVTLKQGNTT
+785 
-796 VYKESAA
+796 
-803 SSTGKNVYI
+803 TGKN
-812 AAKNTDYTYTVS
+812 
-824 KFGYETATGMISVAT
+824 
-839 GDVNKTVTLTEAAKY
+839 
-854 SVTFQITK
+854 
-862 PEGVSAS
+862 
-869 PTVTVEY
+869 
-876 NGTKVYE
+876 
-883 GSGANCTLPAGDY
+883 GAY
-896 TYKATLKD
+896 
-904 CDDLSGSFTV
+904 TV
-914 AAAAVTVN
+914 AA
-922 LPFEK
+922 
-927 KLTFADIFQGVE
+927 
-939 GITASNGT
+939 
-947 KGFKPIKSAAGN
+947 
-959 YLESNKSYYGTTSL
+959 
-973 TLTATKPCVISFE
+973 
-986 YFAQGHEDNW
+986 
-996 DEDDSAF
+996 
-1003 FTVKKGTTT
+1003 
-1012 LLTVYEENGWK
+1012 
-1023 TFSTALNTGETLTLS
+1023 
-1038 FNENGNSYYVRL
+1038 
-1050 KNFAVSPAYTITL
+1050 
-1063 TTTPTADKVELK
+1063 
-1075 DESGNKLTGSGG
+1075 
-1087 KYAVAPGTYTYTVSK
+1087 GTY
-1102 KDYETATGEIT
+1102 A
-1113 VTDADVTQPVKL
+1113 
-1125 TAKPVI
+1125 
-1131 TLTATP
+1131 
-1137 ADATVKLEK
+1137 
-1146 GSLPASP
+1146 
-1153 KTTDKETGVYTY
+1153 
-1165 VVEKGAEYTYTV
+1165 YTV

-1225 PVGGTIKPEADGGYK
+1225 PVGGTIKPETDGGYK

-1251 AKADYITV
+1251 AKAGYIPV
-1259 SGSFTAA
+1259 HGSITAA
-1266 KNDTITVTLTY
+1266 EDKTLSFTLTY
-1277 AGAGWDG
+1277 AGEGWDG
-1284 TTKTAPTQDKSGVYL
+1284 TAKTAPTQDKNGVYQ
-1299 IDTAAKLAWFA
+1299 IGTAAELAWFA
-1310 DAVNGGQKAING
+1310 DAVNKGGTTISG
-1322 KLTANINLNGKP
+1322 KLTANINLNGKT
-1334 WTAIGTSS
+1334 WTAIGTDS

-1358 LVTTGLVG
+1358 LAGTGGLVYYLSANG
-1366 ELAEG
+1366 TVKSLC
-1371 GVVENLR
+1371 VD
-1378 VNCAIVSTSSLLGGV
+1378 CAIDGTSNV
-1393 ANSSAGTIRNCMVSG
+1393 
-1408 SITFS
+1408 
-1413 SEGHN
+1413 
-1418 GASAIGGI
+1418 GGI
-1426 AGRTTGNGV
+1426 ADKSEGRIENCLVSGYIKGGDDVIFGVGGIVGHGVAGNV
-1435 ISGCVSR
+1435 ISGCVSTADILFKYSR
-1442 AVVKDAY
+1442 YAVQNGAGGIVGY
-1449 DNSTYGT
+1449 TYGT
-1456 SAPLGGIAGYAY
+1456 
-1468 GVVENC
+1468 VENC
-1474 YFTGTLAVKK
+1474 YFAGNVHTNAKSVSAGGF
-1484 TQPNKIIQQ
+1484 
-1493 KRGGLVGEL
+1493 GGLVGCARS
-1502 NANAELKGSYVA
+1502 NAVMKDCYTVGAVTGP
-1514 GEFAIADES
+1514 ES
-1523 KFGAVVGKVNSGAT
+1523 SFGAVVGKVNSGAT

-1561 AHTADYM
+1561 ARTADYM
-1568 RSAEFAVDMGM
+1568 RTPEFAAEMGM
-1579 NQDDGTLNGGFP
+1579 HLDSGNSNGGFP
-1591 VLPWQGGTVLS
+1591 VLPWQGGTPVDN
-1602 ADDLKAAAA
+1602 ADLKAAAA

-1636 ETVLGLYDLTDYND
+1636 ETVLRFYDLTDYND

-1655 EKYGIEAPGEAVT
+1655 EKYGIEEPGEAVT
-1668 NLHDYFL
+1668 DLHDYFL

-1688 DAENADRLKADATG
+1688 DAENADLLKADATG
-1702 VYQLRGLTPVSGD
+1702 VYQLRGLTPVSSD
-1715 PEEEEETAQTYTAC
+1715 PEEEEEIAQTYTGF

-1741 GSGEKIVS
+1741 GSGEKTVS
-1749 LTWTADNALVNTA
+1749 LAWTADNALVNTA

-1807 LEDIAAEFARK
+1807 LEDIAVEFTRK
-1818 NTAVQPLQGM
+1818 NTAVQPLQGV

-1882 KITYF
+1882 DIIYF

-1935 AESLNWELIRGE
+1935 AGSLNWELIRGE

-2019 GTALPEKS
+2019 GTALPEKA

-2054 VEVYADVFFDATV
+2054 VEVYADVLFDATV

-2100 DLTAVSDDM
+2100 DTTAVGDDM
-2109 QMPRPALLEEKGIM
+2109 QMPRPALLEKAGIM
-2123 SDSYNQKVTMVSL
+2123 TDSYNQKVTMVSL

-2182 SFTIQPFTQP
+2182 SFTIQPFTQQ
-2192 ELDGAAA
+2192 ELNGAAV
-2199 FMTEALTGDVY
+2199 FMTEARTENAY

-2328 DFAQF
+2328 NFAQF
-2333 YKQPIHIDLTVI
+2333 YKQPIQIDLTVP
-2345 GEKNAADPNENQTLT
+2345 GTTGQNDPNENQTLT

-2373 TFQGISDFTFTG
+2373 TFTGISGFTFTG

-2435 GWMFGIA
+2435 GWMFGLTLQ
-2442 VKGGNETL
+2442 GGTETL

-2469 FTDTYIPLDPTDPMV
+2469 FTDTYIPLDPTDPAV

-2511 VSYLFGEWAVLGQAR
+2511 ISYLFGEWAVLGQAR

-2544 AYVKANIG
+2544 AYVQKNMGA
-2552 SDGILRKPDD
+2552 DGVLVDPESRNP
-2562 KNTPVITDNER
+2562 TVTDNER

-2580 IGKDPTNVGDKNLLT
+2580 IGKDPANVGGENLLK
-2595 ALQDKDIMKVTDT
+2595 ALQNKDIMQVTDT
-2608 SKTDI
+2608 SNTDI

-2634 LVQAVLEQQNKD
+2634 LVQAVLAQQNED
-2646 GSWSASADTKPVGDV
+2646 GSWRASADTKPVGDV

-2673 YHKDGGNE
+2673 YYKDGGNE

-2832 PATGHKFSAWTVT
+2832 PATGHNFGAWTVT

-2860 SVCGTKETMIVPSLG
+2860 SVCSTEETMIVPSLG

-2894 AYWTCS
+2894 AYWSCS
-2900 RCHKYFSDAAGKT
+2900 RCGKFFSDAAGKT

-2943 HEADTYCK
+2943 RTAETYCK
-2951 RCGIVITAGATI
+2951 RCGMVINAGANI
-2963 PATGKHTYVDGVC
+2963 PATGKHTYVNGVC
-2976 TTCGTRNPAGGIK
+2976 TVCGVKNPMANVK
-2989 GDDLKVDSKDN
+2989 GDDIKVDSKDN
-3000 TIVTGG
+3000 KTAAGDGLVIKADDTITGE
-3006 GLTIKTDKPVTDEKL
+3006 VL
-3021 AEIKAA
+3021 ADIKAA
-3027 VENGSIVI
+3027 VSDGAI
-3035 TVNNT
+3035 TVT
-3040 PILQLTKEDKESD
+3040 VTDTLQLTNEQKAAD
-3053 GGKKALMQAGAAASG
+3053 GGKSALTEAAKTAGD
-3068 ELKKE
+3068 EVKKE
-3073 LDKLAEKLDALRGD
+3073 LNKLAEKLDALRGD

-3117 QLIELPHSVTLTI
+3117 QLIELPHSVTVTI

-3137 AALQGKHVCV
+3137 AALQGKRVCV

-3203 GTADSGKKDSA
+3203 STAGSGKKDSA
-3214 NTADDSQMVLW
+3214 KTADDSQMVVW

-3232 AAAVVVLTRKKR
+3232 AAGVVILSRKKR
-3244 VSK
+3244 AVK

>member
-37 QQEQIAPAD
+37 QQEQIAPVD

-52 AGNEETQEQQE
+52 AEDEETQEQQE
-63 PAEEVPVSRSARS
+63 PAPETPAPQMTSS
-76 GGAAPML
+76 GGADSAPTAINDADGFKKMVAGGSYKL
-83 AAAGAVQNIGTAEE
+83 A
-97 FAAMEPG
+97 
-104 GNYQLTADITV
+104 ADITV
-115 TAPYANE
+115 TEPYAN
-122 FTDFSGTFDGNGH
+122 DFSGTFDGNGH
-135 TVTLAISGDSDYQ
+135 TVTLEITAKTNYVG
-148 ALFAKLAAG
+148 LFKTLAGG
-157 AVVKNVMVDGEVTG
+157 AVVKNVITAGSVTTTG
-171 TDNIGGIAG
+171 KK
-180 IATNATI
+180 
-187 IACAN
+187 C
-192 KATVAATGRYVGGL
+192 VA
-206 VGKGTGLTM
+206 
-215 TSCYNQGAVSSTR
+215 
-228 TRPINMGGIAGYVD
+228 GIAGYATDNVKI
-242 GGASVENCYNTG
+242 ENCKNTA
-254 SITGSGSNTA
+254 SITGNKNVGGILGEAYNNEESISVGIKNCANEGAVNGTGS
-264 AVVGWDAATVKNCYY
+264 AVGGIVGKMEGQNSIIDCYNRGNITGFNNYAGIVGQSTGALVATIKNCY
-279 LESTYKVGACGNDG
+279 SVGAVTAYGASTNAGYALIGGGKNYALTNCYAIKQDG
-293 YTDPT
+293 LNLAYKGTNATTEECDLK
-298 VSKTDAEM
+298 SSAEM
-306 RSGDIVALLGSA
+306 QSAEFAATLGSA
-318 FMVKSGDYPALS
+318 FQYNGGGYPTLKDPEPVVEKNVVSISVKSAKTTCYTGDELELSVTVTYDDNSSEVITKGFTVAGFDNTAPGKQTVTVTYKEKTDSIEIEVIKKPEFDDFFAGIVNSVEVTNDATYPYVVDMTDSDGLCLRSSNPVQGNTSSTSTITLKAKANVTLSFKYWGCNYDSSYAALTIVKNNSYNPEMRSWGSTQWKDFTIDLKKGDTLRLNLIKTYVSGDYY
-330 WETPTAAVKF
+330 VKLKDF
-340 TVSPANAVVEI
+340 TVSSLYEVKLTAEPEEADAVVALKDSTGAELKGT
-351 NGVKYTGSCTVGLP
+351 NGVYIVSAGE
-365 VGDYTYTVSCPGY
+365 YTYTVSAYGYDTVTETINVAADVAKTVPLTKSAAYSVAFDISRPAGITADPTVTVKTNGKAVYTGDGTGCSLSNGSYAYTVACDGCDNAGGIFSVNGDKMNITVTLAKKAIFEDFFANCQGITVSGDKGKFTIEGAGKDSYLKTTETTTLALTATKNVKLSFSYIANAVGYVEGDWENDEPDEYYYFTIKKNSTQVKRAYSETSWKDFSVELTQGDVLTISYDGY
-378 TQQTGSVT
+378 TRDYYAALKNFAT
-386 VTGEDNPVA
+386 VP
-395 NPNSV
+395 
-400 SVTLEKDAAK
+400 
-410 WVTVTFTVT
+410 FY
-419 PENAT
+419 T
-424 LTLKDGETQ
+424 LTLKTPDG
-433 VTPTEGTTYKLL
+433 
-445 KGVTYTYTAVS
+445 
-456 DDEGYEPA
+456 
-464 SGEVTPTADGTQTV
+464 
-478 ALKKVQSIA
+478 
-487 VKNGSTHK
+487 
-495 TEFEQGDALDTTGL
+495 
-509 TVTVTYSDN
+509 
-518 STKDITEGFTVT
+518 
-530 GFNSV
+530 
-535 NVAENQTLTVHYKG
+535 
-549 AETTYSVKINKK
+549 
-561 LFPSKAFNALEGY
+561 
-574 ATVEYSHTGKYTAGD
+574 ATV
-589 GKEFVDD
+589 V
-596 AQEGA
+596 
-601 LRSNSAGMNSTT
+601 L
-613 VTVTITFLE
+613 
-622 NAPKMLLSFDYKVSS
+622 
-637 ESNYDKLLVAQN
+637 
-649 RETKLT
+649 
-655 KSGTV
+655 
-660 AWTADNSLTVKGGDI
+660 
-675 VTLTYSKDRST
+675 KDRS
-686 ASGSDCIWLKNFTVS
+686 G
-701 PLYTL
+701 
-706 TIAPNQTDATV
+706 
-717 TLKDKEGKTVS
+717 
-728 GSNGV
+728 
-733 FAVKAAADYT
+733 
-743 YTVTKKG
+743 
-750 YEPATGKVTMS
+750 
-761 AENQTVNVTL
+761 AE
-771 VKLPVITLQFTPDD
+771 I
-785 AAVTLKQGNTT
+785 
-796 VYKESAA
+796 
-803 SSTGKNVYI
+803 TGKN
-812 AAKNTDYTYTVS
+812 
-824 KFGYETATGMISVAT
+824 
-839 GDVNKTVTLTEAAKY
+839 
-854 SVTFQITK
+854 
-862 PEGVSAS
+862 
-869 PTVTVEY
+869 
-876 NGTKVYE
+876 
-883 GSGANCTLPAGDY
+883 GAY
-896 TYKATLKD
+896 
-904 CDDLSGSFTV
+904 TV
-914 AAAAVTVN
+914 AA
-922 LPFEK
+922 
-927 KLTFADIFQGVE
+927 
-939 GITASNGT
+939 
-947 KGFKPIKSAAGN
+947 
-959 YLESNKSYYGTTSL
+959 
-973 TLTATKPCVISFE
+973 
-986 YFAQGHEDNW
+986 
-996 DEDDSAF
+996 
-1003 FTVKKGTTT
+1003 
-1012 LLTVYEENGWK
+1012 
-1023 TFSTALNTGETLTLS
+1023 
-1038 FNENGNSYYVRL
+1038 
-1050 KNFAVSPAYTITL
+1050 
-1063 TTTPTADKVELK
+1063 
-1075 DESGNKLTGSGG
+1075 
-1087 KYAVAPGTYTYTVSK
+1087 GTY
-1102 KDYETATGEIT
+1102 A
-1113 VTDADVTQPVKL
+1113 
-1125 TAKPVI
+1125 
-1131 TLTATP
+1131 
-1137 ADATVKLEK
+1137 
-1146 GSLPASP
+1146 
-1153 KTTDKETGVYTY
+1153 
-1165 VVEKGAEYTYTV
+1165 YTV

-1225 PVGGTIKPEADGGYK
+1225 PVGGTIKPETDGGYK

-1251 AKADYITV
+1251 TKADYIPV
-1259 SGSFTAA
+1259 HGSITAA
-1266 KNDTITVTLTY
+1266 EDKTLSFTLTY
-1277 AGAGWDG
+1277 AGEGWDG
-1284 TTKTAPTQDKSGVYL
+1284 TAKTAPTQDKNGVYQ
-1299 IDTAAKLAWFA
+1299 IGTAAKLAWFA
-1310 DAVNGGQKAING
+1310 DAVNKGDTTISG
-1322 KLTANINLNGKP
+1322 KLTANINLNGKT
-1334 WTAIGTSS
+1334 WTAIGTDS

-1358 LVTTGLVG
+1358 LAGTGGLVYYLSANG
-1366 ELAEG
+1366 TVKSLC
-1371 GVVENLR
+1371 VD
-1378 VNCAIVSTSSLLGGV
+1378 CAIDGTSNV
-1393 ANSSAGTIRNCMVSG
+1393 
-1408 SITFS
+1408 
-1413 SEGHN
+1413 
-1418 GASAIGGI
+1418 GGI
-1426 AGRTTGNGV
+1426 ADKSEGRIENCLVSGYIKGGNDTIFGVGGIVGHGVAGNV
-1435 ISGCVSR
+1435 ISGCVSTADILFKYSR
-1442 AVVKDAY
+1442 YVVQNGAGGIVGY
-1449 DNSTYGT
+1449 TYGT
-1456 SAPLGGIAGYAY
+1456 
-1468 GVVENC
+1468 VENC
-1474 YFTGTLAVKK
+1474 YFAGNVHTNAKSVSAGGF
-1484 TQPNKIIQQ
+1484 
-1493 KRGGLVGEL
+1493 GGLVGCARS
-1502 NANAELKGSYVA
+1502 NAVMKDCYTVGAVTGP
-1514 GEFAIADES
+1514 ES
-1523 KFGAVVGKVNSGAT
+1523 SFGAVVGKVNSGAT

-1611 AANALELRG
+1611 AANALQLRG

-1636 ETVLGLYDLTDYND
+1636 ETVLGFYDLTDYND

-1668 NLHDYFL
+1668 DLHDYFL

-1688 DAENADRLKADATG
+1688 DAENADLLKADATG
-1702 VYQLRGLTPVSGD
+1702 VYQLRGLTPVSSD
-1715 PEEEEETAQTYTAC
+1715 PEEEEEIAQTHTAC
-1729 LTLPASVTVPVE
+1729 LTLPASVTVSVD
-1741 GSGEKIVS
+1741 GEEKTVS
-1749 LTWTADNALVNTA
+1749 LAWTADNALVNTA

-1770 ADKVTVTLTATLQS
+1770 EGKVTVTLTATLQS

-1807 LEDIAAEFARK
+1807 LEDIAAEFTRK
-1818 NTAVQPLQGM
+1818 NTAVQPLQGV

-1867 NGFDGTKVQ
+1867 NGFDDTKVK

-1882 KITYF
+1882 NITYF

-1901 LKFNITYAGVTK
+1901 LKFNITYARVTK

-1935 AESLNWELIRGE
+1935 AGSLNWELIRGE

-1975 PSSIAGRYDVKVQW
+1975 PSGIAGRYDVKVQW

-2019 GTALPEKS
+2019 GTALPEKA

-2054 VEVYADVFFDATV
+2054 VEVYADVLFDATV

-2100 DLTAVSDDM
+2100 DTTAVGDDM
-2109 QMPRPALLEEKGIM
+2109 QMPRPALLEKAGIM
-2123 SDSYNQKVTMVSL
+2123 TDSYNQKVTMVSL

-2199 FMTEALTGDVY
+2199 FMTEARTEDAY

-2333 YKQPIHIDLTVI
+2333 YKQPIQIDLTVP
-2345 GEKNAADPNENQTLT
+2345 GTTGQNDPNENQTLT

-2373 TFQGISDFTFTG
+2373 TFRGISDFTFTG

-2469 FTDTYIPLDPTDPMV
+2469 FTDTYIPLDPTDPAV

-2544 AYVKANIG
+2544 AYVQKNMGA
-2552 SDGILRKPDD
+2552 DGVLVDPESRNP
-2562 KNTPVITDNER
+2562 TVTDNER
-2573 IILALTA
+2573 IVLALTA
-2580 IGKDPTNVGDKNLLT
+2580 IGKDPANVGGENLLK
-2595 ALQDKDIMKVTDT
+2595 ALQNKDIMQVTDT
-2608 SKTDI
+2608 SNTDI

-2634 LVQAVLEQQNKD
+2634 LVQAVLAQQNED
-2646 GSWSASADTKPVGDV
+2646 GSWRASADTKPVGDV

-2731 VEGKTLSVLGNL
+2731 MEGKTLSVLGNL
-2743 LQYRVAENGGFKH
+2743 LQYRVVENGGFKH

-2821 SICGVVEEKPV
+2821 SICGAVEEKPV

-2900 RCHKYFSDAAGKT
+2900 RCHKFFSDAAGKT
-2913 EIAKDSWI
+2913 EIAKDSWV

-2963 PATGKHTYVDGVC
+2963 PATGKHTYVNGVC
-2976 TTCGTRNPAGGIK
+2976 TVCGVKNPMANVK
-2989 GDDLKVDSKDN
+2989 GDDIKVDSKDN

-3027 VENGSIVI
+3027 VSDGAI
-3035 TVNNT
+3035 TVT
-3040 PILQLTKEDKESD
+3040 VTDTLQLTNEQKAAD
-3053 GGKKALMQAGAAASG
+3053 GGKSALTEAAKTAGD
-3068 ELKKE
+3068 EVKKE
-3073 LDKLAEKLDALRGD
+3073 LNKLAEKLDALRGD

-3117 QLIELPHSVTLTI
+3117 QLIELPHSVTVTI

-3232 AAAVVVLTRKKR
+3232 AAAVVALTRKKR

>member
-1 MRKRVISWLLTVV
+1 MKKRVISWLLTVV

-37 QQEQIAPAD
+37 QQEQTAPAD
-46 TENTVP
+46 TDSNVP
-52 AGNEETQEQQE
+52 TEDEETQETQEQQE
-63 PAEEVPVSRSARS
+63 PAPETPVSQMARS

-83 AAAGAVQNIGTAEE
+83 AAAGAVQDIGTAEA

-104 GNYQLTADITV
+104 GNYQLTANITV
-115 TAPYANE
+115 TAPYAND
-122 FTDFSGTFDGNGH
+122 FTGTFDGNGH
-135 TVTLAISGDSDYQ
+135 TVTLDITASTANVG
-148 ALFAKLAAG
+148 LFSKLAGG
-157 AVVKNVMVDGEVTG
+157 AVVRNVITAGSVTATGKNNVGGIAGVADTELGAITISNCKNEAAIKGNKVVGGILGGCTEDDYALTISACANEGNISG
-171 TDNIGGIAG
+171 TRNIGGICG
-180 IATNATI
+180 TLENAHFI
-187 IACAN
+187 KN
-192 KATVAATGRYVGGL
+192 
-206 VGKGTGLTM
+206 
-215 TSCYNQGAVSSTR
+215 CYNSGAVTGSTIGGILGRGARGYSST
-228 TRPINMGGIAGYVD
+228 TDTPIL
-242 GGASVENCYNTG
+242 ENCYNVGNIVYSGTNGSAIVGTG
-254 SITGSGSNTA
+254 YA
-264 AVVGWDAATVKNCYY
+264 KKPVEVKNCYA
-279 LESTYKVGACGNDG
+279 LEGSAQAFV
-293 YTDPT
+293 
-298 VSKTDAEM
+298 VSGVNADSNSDFKSAAEM
-306 RSGDIVALLGSA
+306 QSAEFAATLGSA
-318 FMVKSGDYPALS
+318 FQYNGGGYPTLKDPEPVVEKNVVSISVKSAK
-330 WETPTAAVKF
+330 TTC
-340 TVSPANAVVEI
+340 
-351 NGVKYTGSCTVGLP
+351 YTGDELEL
-365 VGDYTYTVSCPGY
+365 
-378 TQQTGSVT
+378 SVT
-386 VTGEDNPVA
+386 VTYDDNSSEVI
-395 NPNSV
+395 
-400 SVTLEKDAAK
+400 TKG
-410 WVTVTFTVT
+410 FTVAGFD
-419 PENAT
+419 N
-424 LTLKDGETQ
+424 
-433 VTPTEGTTYKLL
+433 
-445 KGVTYTYTAVS
+445 TAP
-456 DDEGYEPA
+456 GK
-464 SGEVTPTADGTQTV
+464 Q
-478 ALKKVQSIA
+478 
-487 VKNGSTHK
+487 
-495 TEFEQGDALDTTGL
+495 
-509 TVTVTYSDN
+509 TVTVTYKEKTDSIEIEVIKKPEFD
-518 STKDITEGFTVT
+518 DFFAGIV
-530 GFNSV
+530 NSV
-535 NVAENQTLTVHYKG
+535 EVTNDA
-549 AETTYSVKINKK
+549 TYPYVVDMTDS
-561 LFPSKAFNALEGY
+561 
-574 ATVEYSHTGKYTAGD
+574 D
-589 GKEFVDD
+589 GLC
-596 AQEGA
+596 
-601 LRSNSAGMNSTT
+601 LRSSNPVQGNTSSTS
-613 VTVTITFLE
+613 TITLKAKA
-622 NAPKMLLSFDYKVSS
+622 NVTLSFKYWGC
-637 ESNYDKLLVAQN
+637 NYDSSYAALTIVKNNSYNPEMRSWGSTQWKDFTIDLKKGDTLRLNLIKTYVLGDYYVKL
-649 RETKLT
+649 
-655 KSGTV
+655 
-660 AWTADNSLTVKGGDI
+660 
-675 VTLTYSKDRST
+675 KD
-686 ASGSDCIWLKNFTVS
+686 FTVS
-701 PLYTL
+701 SLY
-706 TIAPNQTDATV
+706 
-717 TLKDKEGKTVS
+717 E
-728 GSNGV
+728 
-733 FAVKAAADYT
+733 
-743 YTVTKKG
+743 
-750 YEPATGKVTMS
+750 
-761 AENQTVNVTL
+761 
-771 VKLPVITLQFTPDD
+771 
-785 AAVTLKQGNTT
+785 
-796 VYKESAA
+796 
-803 SSTGKNVYI
+803 
-812 AAKNTDYTYTVS
+812 
-824 KFGYETATGMISVAT
+824 
-839 GDVNKTVTLTEAAKY
+839 
-854 SVTFQITK
+854 
-862 PEGVSAS
+862 
-869 PTVTVEY
+869 
-876 NGTKVYE
+876 
-883 GSGANCTLPAGDY
+883 
-896 TYKATLKD
+896 
-904 CDDLSGSFTV
+904 
-914 AAAAVTVN
+914 
-922 LPFEK
+922 
-927 KLTFADIFQGVE
+927 
-939 GITASNGT
+939 
-947 KGFKPIKSAAGN
+947 
-959 YLESNKSYYGTTSL
+959 
-973 TLTATKPCVISFE
+973 
-986 YFAQGHEDNW
+986 
-996 DEDDSAF
+996 
-1003 FTVKKGTTT
+1003 
-1012 LLTVYEENGWK
+1012 
-1023 TFSTALNTGETLTLS
+1023 
-1038 FNENGNSYYVRL
+1038 
-1050 KNFAVSPAYTITL
+1050 
-1063 TTTPTADKVELK
+1063 
-1075 DESGNKLTGSGG
+1075 
-1087 KYAVAPGTYTYTVSK
+1087 
-1102 KDYETATGEIT
+1102 
-1113 VTDADVTQPVKL
+1113 VKL
-1125 TAKPVI
+1125 TAEPEE
-1131 TLTATP
+1131 
-1137 ADATVKLEK
+1137 ADAVVALKDSTGAELK
-1146 GSLPASP
+1146 G
-1153 KTTDKETGVYTY
+1153 TNGVYI
-1165 VVEKGAEYTYTV
+1165 VSAGEYTYTV
-1177 SKFGYETETGS
+1177 SAYGYDTVTETINVAADVAKTVPLTKSAAYSVAFDISRPAGITADPTVTVKTNGKAVYTGDGTGCSLSNGSYAYTVACDGCDNAGGVFSVNGDKVNITVTLAKKAIFEDFFANCQGITVSGDKGKFTIEGAGKDSYLKTTETTTLALTATKNVKLSFSYIANAAGYVEGDWYDDEPDAYYYFTIKKNSTQVKRADSETSWKDFSVELTQGDVLTISYDGYTSYYYAALKNFAAVPFYTLTLKTPDGATVVLKDRSGAEITGKNGAYTVAAGTYAYTVSKYGYETKTGT
-1188 ITVNADVN
+1188 IKVEGGDVSKDVALTALTAYQVKFN
-1196 KTVTLSELASCTL
+1196 VAPEGAAVTL
-1209 TFAVT
+1209 
-1214 PAENAKVTVTH
+1214 TH

-1251 AKADYITV
+1251 AKAEYIPV
-1259 SGSFTAA
+1259 HGSITAA
-1266 KNDTITVTLTY
+1266 EDKTLSFTLTY
-1277 AGAGWDG
+1277 AGEGWDG
-1284 TTKTAPTQDKSGVYL
+1284 TAKTAPTQDKNGVYQ
-1299 IDTAAKLAWFA
+1299 IGTAAKLAWFA
-1310 DAVNGGQKAING
+1310 DAVNKGDTTISG
-1322 KLTANINLNGKP
+1322 KLTANINLNDKA
-1334 WTAIGTSS
+1334 WTAIGTDS

-1358 LVTTGLVG
+1358 LAGTGGLVYYLSANG
-1366 ELAEG
+1366 TVKSLC
-1371 GVVENLR
+1371 VD
-1378 VNCAIVSTSSLLGGV
+1378 CAIDGTSNV
-1393 ANSSAGTIRNCMVSG
+1393 
-1408 SITFS
+1408 
-1413 SEGHN
+1413 
-1418 GASAIGGI
+1418 GGI
-1426 AGRTTGNGV
+1426 ADKSEGRIENCLVSGYIKGGDDVIFGVGGIVGHGVAGNV
-1435 ISGCVSR
+1435 ISGCVSTADILFKYSR
-1442 AVVKDAY
+1442 YAVQNGAGGIVGY
-1449 DNSTYGT
+1449 TYGT
-1456 SAPLGGIAGYAY
+1456 
-1468 GVVENC
+1468 VENC
-1474 YFTGTLAVKK
+1474 YFAGNVHTNAKSVSAGGF
-1484 TQPNKIIQQ
+1484 
-1493 KRGGLVGEL
+1493 GGLVGCARS
-1502 NANAELKGSYVA
+1502 NAVMKDCYTVGAVTGP
-1514 GEFAIADES
+1514 ES
-1523 KFGAVVGKVNSGAT
+1523 SFGAVVGKVNSGAT
-1537 ITNCAYLDTVAPQ
+1537 ITNCAYLDTIAPQ

-1611 AANALELRG
+1611 AANALQLRG

-1636 ETVLGLYDLTDYND
+1636 ENVLGLYDLTDNND

-1655 EKYGIEAPGEAVT
+1655 KEYGIEEPGEAVT

-1675 NALQK
+1675 TALQK

-1688 DAENADRLKADATG
+1688 DAENADLLKADATG

-1715 PEEEEETAQTYTAC
+1715 PEEEEETAQTHTGF
-1729 LTLPASVTVPVE
+1729 LTLPASVTVPVD
-1741 GSGEKIVS
+1741 GEEKTVS
-1749 LTWTADNALVNTA
+1749 LAWTADNALVNTA

-1770 ADKVTVTLTATLQS
+1770 EGKVTVTLTATLQS
-1784 GAATKTKTF
+1784 GAATKVKTF

-1807 LEDIAAEFARK
+1807 LEDIAVEFTRK
-1818 NTAVQPLQGM
+1818 NTAVQPLQGV

-1882 KITYF
+1882 NITYF

-1935 AESLNWELIRGE
+1935 AGSLNWELIRGE

-1975 PSSIAGRYDVKVQW
+1975 PSGIAGRYDVKVQW

-2019 GTALPEKS
+2019 GTALPEKA

-2054 VEVYADVFFDATV
+2054 VEVYADVLFDATV

-2100 DLTAVSDDM
+2100 DTTAVGDDM
-2109 QMPRPALLEEKGIM
+2109 QMPRPALLEKAGIM
-2123 SDSYNQKVTMVSL
+2123 TDSYNQKVTMVSL

-2155 GEKPVEAKYVVTIT
+2155 GEKRVEAKYVVIIT

-2182 SFTIQPFTQP
+2182 SFTIQPFTQQ
-2192 ELDGAAA
+2192 ELDGAAD

-2210 WDGIKNKNTV
+2210 WDGIKNKNTD

-2328 DFAQF
+2328 NFAQF
-2333 YKQPIHIDLTVI
+2333 YKQPIQIDLTVP
-2345 GEKNAADPNENQTLT
+2345 GTTGQNDPNENQTLT

-2373 TFQGISDFTFTG
+2373 TFTGISGFTFTG

-2435 GWMFGIA
+2435 GWMFGLTLQ
-2442 VKGGNETL
+2442 GGTETL

-2469 FTDTYIPLDPTDPMV
+2469 FTDTYIPLDPTDPAV

-2544 AYVKANIG
+2544 AYVQKNMGA
-2552 SDGILRKPDD
+2552 DGVLVDPESRNP
-2562 KNTPVITDNER
+2562 TVTDNER

-2580 IGKDPTNVGDKNLLT
+2580 IGKDPANVGGENLLK
-2595 ALQDKDIMKVTDT
+2595 ALQNKDIMQVTDT
-2608 SKTDI
+2608 SNTDI

-2634 LVQAVLEQQNKD
+2634 LVQAVLAQQNED
-2646 GSWSASADTKPVGDV
+2646 GSWRASADTKPVGDV

-2673 YHKDGGNE
+2673 YYKDGGNE

-2860 SVCGTKETMIVPSLG
+2860 SVCGTEETMIVPSLG

-2900 RCHKYFSDAAGKT
+2900 RCHKFFSDAAGKT
-2913 EIAKDSWI
+2913 EIAKDSWV

-3117 QLIELPHSVTLTI
+3117 QLIELPHSVTVTI

-3225 LGSAVLA
+3225 LGSAALA

>member
-1 MRKRVISWLLTVV
+1 MKKRVISWLLTVV

-37 QQEQIAPAD
+37 QQEQIAPVD

-52 AGNEETQEQQE
+52 AEDEETQEQQE
-63 PAEEVPVSRSARS
+63 PAAETPASQMARS

-122 FTDFSGTFDGNGH
+122 FTDFSGTFDGDGH
-135 TVTLAISGDSDYQ
+135 TVTLNITASTANVG
-148 ALFAKLAAG
+148 LFSKLAGG
-157 AVVKNVMVDGEVTG
+157 AVVKNVKVDGTVSG
-171 TDNIGGIAG
+171 TEGVAG
-180 IATNATI
+180 IAAQANGATI
-187 IACAN
+187 SGCINCAIIS
-192 KATVAATGRYVGGL
+192 ATGRYVGGI
-206 VGKGTGLTM
+206 VGKLRGGT
-215 TSCYNQGAVSSTR
+215 
-228 TRPINMGGIAGYVD
+228 
-242 GGASVENCYNTG
+242 VENCYNTG
-254 SITGSGSNTA
+254 AISSSRDRKGVNLGGIAGYIDSNGS
-264 AVVGWDAATVKNCYY
+264 VKNCYNSGTTSVTADTSNYAAIAGWCDNSTVTNCYY
-279 LESTYKVGACGNDG
+279 LDTTASAGANGNSQ
-293 YTDPT
+293 TAT
-298 VSKTDAEM
+298 SKTADEM
-306 RSGDIVALLGSA
+306 KSPAFAALLGEA

-330 WETPTAAVKF
+330 WETPTAAVLF
-340 TVSPANAVVEI
+340 TIAPANATLEI
-351 NGVKYTGSCTVGLP
+351 NGGTYTGSTTVALP
-365 VGDYTYTVSCPGY
+365 AADAPYYYTVSCDGY
-378 TQQTGSVT
+378 TTKTGTVT
-386 VTGEDNPVA
+386 VRNKDNPVA
-395 NPNSV
+395 DPANV
-400 SVTLEKDAAK
+400 TVTLAEDAAQ

-419 PENAT
+419 PAGAA

-433 VTPTEGTTYKLL
+433 VAPTEGTTYQLL
-445 KGVTYTYTAVS
+445 KGHAYTYTAETTE
-456 DDEGYEPA
+456 EGYEPA
-464 SGEVTPTADGTQTV
+464 AGTVTPTENSTQTV

-487 VKNGSTHK
+487 VTKAPTK
-495 TEFEQGDALDTTGL
+495 TEYYKGDAELDLTGMVL
-509 TVTVTYSDN
+509 TVNYEGTDEPRTIEGDYAAAGVTFEGFDTSEPAESKSITISYRGKTASFAIEVKDKLQFSDFFSAISDSVTATN
-518 STKDITEGFTVT
+518 STSRPFEPVQSEGCLQPASNASSYSPSTITIAAIK
-530 GFNSV
+530 N
-535 NVAENQTLTVHYKG
+535 
-549 AETTYSVKINKK
+549 
-561 LFPSKAFNALEGY
+561 
-574 ATVEYSHTGKYTAGD
+574 
-589 GKEFVDD
+589 
-596 AQEGA
+596 
-601 LRSNSAGMNSTT
+601 
-613 VTVTITFLE
+613 VTV
-622 NAPKMLLSFDYKVSS
+622 SFDYCGGTGYTDFYVKKGSSQLLASYYSS
-637 ESNYDKLLVAQN
+637 EWKNFS
-649 RETKLT
+649 
-655 KSGTV
+655 
-660 AWTADNSLTVKGGDI
+660 ADLRIGE
-675 VTLTYSKDRST
+675 TLTLSYGSS
-686 ASGSDCIWLKNFTVS
+686 SGLKLKNFTVS

-706 TIAPNQTDATV
+706 TIAPDQTDATV
-717 TLKDKEGKTVS
+717 TLKDKEGKAVS

-771 VKLPVITLQFTPDD
+771 VKLPVITLKFTPDD

-824 KFGYETATGMISVAT
+824 KFGYETATGTINVAT
-839 GDVNKTVTLTEAAKY
+839 TDVNKTVKLTELAKQT
-854 SVTFQITK
+854 VTFNITK
-862 PEGVSAS
+862 PEGVTAE
-869 PTVTVEY
+869 PTITVNSGSITAY
-876 NGTKVYE
+876 TGDGT
-883 GSGANCTLPAGDY
+883 NCTLPAGEY
-896 TYKATLKD
+896 TYTAKLDACDTL
-904 CDDLSGSFTV
+904 LGSFV
-914 AAAAVTVN
+914 VKAAKTIGLEFV
-922 LPFEK
+922 K
-927 KLTFADIFQGVE
+927 SLTFDDFFAGLD
-939 GITASNGT
+939 GITAENGT
-947 KGFKPIKSAAGN
+947 RYGFEPVRAAGGN
-959 YLESNKSYYGTTSL
+959 YLESNRRSYGTTSL
-973 TLTATKPCVISFE
+973 TLTATESRLVSFR
-986 YFAQGHEDNW
+986 YLAKGYEDNW
-996 DEDDSAF
+996 DEDNSAF

-1012 LLTVYEENGWK
+1012 LLIAYEENGWK
-1023 TFSTALNTGETLTLS
+1023 TFSTVLNKDEKLTLS
-1038 FNENGNSYYVRL
+1038 FSESGSSYYVRL
-1050 KNFAVSPAYTITL
+1050 KDFAAAAAHTLTLNTPAGATVVLKDRSGAEITGKNGAYT
-1063 TTTPTADKVELK
+1063 
-1075 DESGNKLTGSGG
+1075 
-1087 KYAVAPGTYTYTVSK
+1087 VAAGTY
-1102 KDYETATGEIT
+1102 A
-1113 VTDADVTQPVKL
+1113 
-1125 TAKPVI
+1125 
-1131 TLTATP
+1131 
-1137 ADATVKLEK
+1137 
-1146 GSLPASP
+1146 
-1153 KTTDKETGVYTY
+1153 
-1165 VVEKGAEYTYTV
+1165 YTV

-1225 PVGGTIKPEADGGYK
+1225 PVGGTIKPETDGGYK

-1251 AKADYITV
+1251 AKAGYIPV
-1259 SGSFTAA
+1259 HGSITAA
-1266 KNDTITVTLTY
+1266 EDKTLSFTLTY
-1277 AGAGWDG
+1277 AGEGWDG
-1284 TTKTAPTQDKSGVYL
+1284 TAKTAPTQDKNGVYQ
-1299 IDTAAKLAWFA
+1299 IGTAAELAWFA
-1310 DAVNGGQKAING
+1310 DAVNKGGTTISG
-1322 KLTANINLNGKP
+1322 KLTANINLNGKT
-1334 WTAIGTSS
+1334 WTAIGTDS

-1358 LVTTGLVG
+1358 LAGTGGLVYYLSANG
-1366 ELAEG
+1366 TVKSLC
-1371 GVVENLR
+1371 VD
-1378 VNCAIVSTSSLLGGV
+1378 CAIDGTSNV
-1393 ANSSAGTIRNCMVSG
+1393 
-1408 SITFS
+1408 
-1413 SEGHN
+1413 
-1418 GASAIGGI
+1418 GGI
-1426 AGRTTGNGV
+1426 ADKSEGRIKNCLVSGYIKGGDDVIFGVGGIVGHGVAGNV
-1435 ISGCVSR
+1435 ISGCVSTADILFKYSR
-1442 AVVKDAY
+1442 YAVQNGAGGIVGY
-1449 DNSTYGT
+1449 TYGT
-1456 SAPLGGIAGYAY
+1456 
-1468 GVVENC
+1468 VENC
-1474 YFTGTLAVKK
+1474 YFAGNVHTNAKSVSAGGF
-1484 TQPNKIIQQ
+1484 
-1493 KRGGLVGEL
+1493 GGLVGCARS
-1502 NANAELKGSYVA
+1502 NAVMKDCYTVGAVTGP
-1514 GEFAIADES
+1514 ES
-1523 KFGAVVGKVNSGAT
+1523 SFGAVVGKVNSGAT

-1561 AHTADYM
+1561 ARTADYM
-1568 RSAEFAVDMGM
+1568 RTPEFAAEMGM
-1579 NQDDGTLNGGFP
+1579 HLDSGNSNGGFP
-1591 VLPWQGGTVLS
+1591 VLPWQGGTPVDN
-1602 ADDLKAAAA
+1602 ADLKAAAA

-1636 ETVLGLYDLTDYND
+1636 ETVLRFYDLTDYND

-1655 EKYGIEAPGEAVT
+1655 EKYGIEEPGEAVT
-1668 NLHDYFL
+1668 DLHDYFL

-1688 DAENADRLKADATG
+1688 DAENADLLKADATG
-1702 VYQLRGLTPVSGD
+1702 VYQLRGLTPVSSD
-1715 PEEEEETAQTYTAC
+1715 PEEEEEIAQTYTGF

-1741 GSGEKIVS
+1741 GSGEKTVS
-1749 LTWTADNALVNTA
+1749 LAWTADNALVNTA

-1807 LEDIAAEFARK
+1807 LEDIAAEFTRK
-1818 NTAVQPLQGM
+1818 NTAVQPLQGV
-1828 GLYDETNITQAFR
+1828 GLYNETNITQAFR

-1854 NSEITYVNGSAKA
+1854 KAEITYVNGSAKA

-1935 AESLNWELIRGE
+1935 AGSLNWELIRGE

-2019 GTALPEKS
+2019 GTALPEKA

-2054 VEVYADVFFDATV
+2054 VEVYADVLFDATV

-2100 DLTAVSDDM
+2100 DRTAVSDDL
-2109 QMPRPALLEEKGIM
+2109 QMPRPALLEKAGIM
-2123 SDSYNQKVTMVSL
+2123 TDSYNQKVTMVSL

-2155 GEKPVEAKYVVTIT
+2155 GEKSVEAKYVVIIT

-2199 FMTEALTGDVY
+2199 FMTEARTEDAY

-2333 YKQPIHIDLTVI
+2333 YKQPIQIDLTVP
-2345 GEKNAADPNENQTLT
+2345 GTTGQNDPNENQTLT

-2373 TFQGISDFTFTG
+2373 TFTGISDFTFTG

-2469 FTDTYIPLDPTDPMV
+2469 FADTYIPLDPTDPAV

-2499 KAYIQSAVSAPV
+2499 KAYIQSAASAPV

-2552 SDGILRKPDD
+2552 SDGILRAPDD

-2573 IILALTA
+2573 IALALTA
-2580 IGKDPTNVGDKNLLT
+2580 IGKDPANVGGKNLLT
-2595 ALQDKDIMKVTDT
+2595 ALQDRNIMQVTDT
-2608 SKTDI
+2608 SDTDI
-2613 NGLVMGLLALN
+2613 NGLVFGLLALN
-2624 SRNYTSDTSW
+2624 SRNYTPDTSW
-2634 LVQAVLEQQNKD
+2634 LAQAILGQQNAD
-2646 GSWSASADTKPVGDV
+2646 GSWSAKADTKPVGDV

-2673 YHKDGGNE
+2673 YYKDGGNE

-2743 LQYRVAENGGFKH
+2743 LQYRVAENGGFKNR
-2756 QFADKA
+2756 FADKA

-2860 SVCGTKETMIVPSLG
+2860 SVCGTEETMIVPSLG

-2900 RCHKYFSDAAGKT
+2900 RCHKFFSDAAGKT
-2913 EIAKDSWI
+2913 EIAKDSWV

-2963 PATGKHTYVDGVC
+2963 PATGKHTYVNGVC
-2976 TTCGTRNPAGGIK
+2976 TVCGVKNPMANVK
-2989 GDDLKVDSKDN
+2989 GDDIKVDSKDN
-3000 TIVTGG
+3000 KTAAGDGLVIKADDTITGE
-3006 GLTIKTDKPVTDEKL
+3006 VL
-3021 AEIKAA
+3021 ADIKAA
-3027 VENGSIVI
+3027 VSDGAI
-3035 TVNNT
+3035 TVT
-3040 PILQLTKEDKESD
+3040 VTDTLQLTNEQKAAD
-3053 GGKKALMQAGAAASG
+3053 GGKSALTEAAKTAGD
-3068 ELKKE
+3068 EVKKE
-3073 LDKLAEKLDALRGD
+3073 LNKLAEKLDALRGD

-3117 QLIELPHSVTLTI
+3117 QLIELPHSVTVTI

-3137 AALQGKHVCV
+3137 AALQGKRVCV

>member
-1 MRKRVISWLLTVV
+1 MKKRVISWLLTVV

-31 DQEQQT
+31 DQEQQI

-63 PAEEVPVSRSARS
+63 PAAETPAPQMTSS

-83 AAAGAVQNIGTAEE
+83 AAAGAVQNIGTAEA

-135 TVTLAISGDSDYQ
+135 TVTLNITASTANVG
-148 ALFAKLAAG
+148 LFSKLADG
-157 AVVKNVMVDGEVTG
+157 AVVKNVITAGSISGKVNNVGGIAGVADTELGAITISNCKNEAAIKGNKVVGGILGGCTEDDYALTISACANEGNISG
-171 TDNIGGIAG
+171 TRNIGGICG
-180 IATNATI
+180 TLENAHFI
-187 IACAN
+187 KN
-192 KATVAATGRYVGGL
+192 
-206 VGKGTGLTM
+206 
-215 TSCYNQGAVSSTR
+215 CYNSGAVTGSTIGGILGRGARGYSST
-228 TRPINMGGIAGYVD
+228 TDTPIL
-242 GGASVENCYNTG
+242 ENCYNVGNIVYSGTNGSAIVGTG
-254 SITGSGSNTA
+254 YA
-264 AVVGWDAATVKNCYY
+264 KKPVEVKNCYA
-279 LESTYKVGACGNDG
+279 LEGSAQAFV
-293 YTDPT
+293 
-298 VSKTDAEM
+298 VSGVNADSNSDFKTADEM
-306 RSGDIVALLGSA
+306 QSADFAATLGSA
-318 FMVKSGDYPALS
+318 FRYNEGGYPTLKDPEPVVEKNVVSISVKSAKTTCYTGDELELSVTVTYDDNSSEVITKGFTVAGFDNTAPGKQTVTVTYKEKTDSIEIEVIKKPEFDDFFAGIVNSVEVTNDATYPYVVDMTDSDGLCLRSSNPVQGNTSSTSTITLKAKANVTLSFKYWGCNYDSSYAALTIVKNNSYNPEMRSWGSTQWKDFTIDLKKGDTLRLNLIKTYVSGDYY
-330 WETPTAAVKF
+330 VKLKDF
-340 TVSPANAVVEI
+340 TVSSLYEVKLTAEPEEADAVVALKDSTGAELKGT
-351 NGVKYTGSCTVGLP
+351 NGVYIVSAGE
-365 VGDYTYTVSCPGY
+365 YTYTVSAYGYDTVTETINVAADVAKTVPLTKSAAYSVAFDISRPAGITADPTVTVKTNGKAVYTGDGTGCSLSNGSYAYTVACDGCDNAGGIFSVNGDKVNITVTLAKKAIFEDFFANCQGITVSGDKGKFTIEGAGKDSYLKTTETTTLALTATKNVKLSFSYIANAAGYVEGDWDYDEPDEYYYFTIKKNSTQVKRADRETSWKDFSVELTQGDVLTISYDGY
-378 TQQTGSVT
+378 TSYYYAALKNFAT
-386 VTGEDNPVA
+386 VP
-395 NPNSV
+395 
-400 SVTLEKDAAK
+400 
-410 WVTVTFTVT
+410 FY
-419 PENAT
+419 T
-424 LTLKDGETQ
+424 LTLKTPDG
-433 VTPTEGTTYKLL
+433 
-445 KGVTYTYTAVS
+445 
-456 DDEGYEPA
+456 
-464 SGEVTPTADGTQTV
+464 
-478 ALKKVQSIA
+478 
-487 VKNGSTHK
+487 
-495 TEFEQGDALDTTGL
+495 
-509 TVTVTYSDN
+509 
-518 STKDITEGFTVT
+518 
-530 GFNSV
+530 
-535 NVAENQTLTVHYKG
+535 
-549 AETTYSVKINKK
+549 
-561 LFPSKAFNALEGY
+561 
-574 ATVEYSHTGKYTAGD
+574 ATV
-589 GKEFVDD
+589 V
-596 AQEGA
+596 
-601 LRSNSAGMNSTT
+601 L
-613 VTVTITFLE
+613 
-622 NAPKMLLSFDYKVSS
+622 
-637 ESNYDKLLVAQN
+637 
-649 RETKLT
+649 
-655 KSGTV
+655 
-660 AWTADNSLTVKGGDI
+660 
-675 VTLTYSKDRST
+675 KDRS
-686 ASGSDCIWLKNFTVS
+686 G
-701 PLYTL
+701 
-706 TIAPNQTDATV
+706 
-717 TLKDKEGKTVS
+717 
-728 GSNGV
+728 
-733 FAVKAAADYT
+733 
-743 YTVTKKG
+743 
-750 YEPATGKVTMS
+750 
-761 AENQTVNVTL
+761 AE
-771 VKLPVITLQFTPDD
+771 I
-785 AAVTLKQGNTT
+785 
-796 VYKESAA
+796 
-803 SSTGKNVYI
+803 TGKN
-812 AAKNTDYTYTVS
+812 
-824 KFGYETATGMISVAT
+824 
-839 GDVNKTVTLTEAAKY
+839 
-854 SVTFQITK
+854 
-862 PEGVSAS
+862 
-869 PTVTVEY
+869 
-876 NGTKVYE
+876 
-883 GSGANCTLPAGDY
+883 GAY
-896 TYKATLKD
+896 
-904 CDDLSGSFTV
+904 TV
-914 AAAAVTVN
+914 AA
-922 LPFEK
+922 
-927 KLTFADIFQGVE
+927 
-939 GITASNGT
+939 
-947 KGFKPIKSAAGN
+947 
-959 YLESNKSYYGTTSL
+959 
-973 TLTATKPCVISFE
+973 
-986 YFAQGHEDNW
+986 
-996 DEDDSAF
+996 
-1003 FTVKKGTTT
+1003 
-1012 LLTVYEENGWK
+1012 
-1023 TFSTALNTGETLTLS
+1023 
-1038 FNENGNSYYVRL
+1038 
-1050 KNFAVSPAYTITL
+1050 
-1063 TTTPTADKVELK
+1063 
-1075 DESGNKLTGSGG
+1075 
-1087 KYAVAPGTYTYTVSK
+1087 GTYTYTVSK
-1102 KDYETATGEIT
+1102 YGYETKTGTIKVEGG
-1113 VTDADVTQPVKL
+1113 DVSKDVAL
-1125 TAKPVI
+1125 TA
-1131 TLTATP
+1131 LTAYQVKFVADP
-1137 ADATVKLEK
+1137 ADA
-1146 GSLPASP
+1146 S
-1153 KTTDKETGVYTY
+1153 
-1165 VVEKGAEYTYTV
+1165 
-1177 SKFGYETETGS
+1177 
-1188 ITVNADVN
+1188 
-1196 KTVTLSELASCTL
+1196 VTL
-1209 TFAVT
+1209 
-1214 PAENAKVTVTH
+1214 TH
-1225 PVGGTIKPEADGGYK
+1225 PVGGPIAADENGAYIV
-1240 LYLGETYAYTV
+1240 YLGETYAYTV
-1251 AKADYITV
+1251 TKADYITV

-1310 DAVNGGQKAING
+1310 DAVNKGGTTISG
-1322 KLTANINLNGKP
+1322 KLTANINLNGKT
-1334 WTAIGTSS
+1334 WTAIGTDS

-1352 NYTVSG
+1352 SHTVSG
-1358 LVTTGLVG
+1358 LAGTGGLVYYLSANG
-1366 ELAEG
+1366 TVKSLC
-1371 GVVENLR
+1371 VD
-1378 VNCAIVSTSSLLGGV
+1378 CAIDGTSNV
-1393 ANSSAGTIRNCMVSG
+1393 
-1408 SITFS
+1408 
-1413 SEGHN
+1413 
-1418 GASAIGGI
+1418 GGI
-1426 AGRTTGNGV
+1426 ADKSEGRIENCLVSGYIKGGNDTIFGVGGIVGHGVAGNV
-1435 ISGCVSR
+1435 ISGCVSTADILFKYSR
-1442 AVVKDAY
+1442 YAVQNGAGGIVGY
-1449 DNSTYGT
+1449 TYGT
-1456 SAPLGGIAGYAY
+1456 
-1468 GVVENC
+1468 VENC
-1474 YFTGTLAVKK
+1474 YFAGNVHTNAKSVSAGGF
-1484 TQPNKIIQQ
+1484 
-1493 KRGGLVGEL
+1493 GGLVGCARS
-1502 NANAELKGSYVA
+1502 NAVMKDCYTVGAVTGP
-1514 GEFAIADES
+1514 ES
-1523 KFGAVVGKVNSGAT
+1523 SFGAVVGKVNSGAT

-1561 AHTADYM
+1561 ARTADYM
-1568 RSAEFAVDMGM
+1568 RTPEFAAEMGM
-1579 NQDDGTLNGGFP
+1579 HLDSGNSNGGFP
-1591 VLPWQGGTVLS
+1591 VLPWQGGTPVDN
-1602 ADDLKAAAA
+1602 ADLKAAAA

-1818 NTAVQPLQGM
+1818 NTAVQPLQGV

-1935 AESLNWELIRGE
+1935 AGSLNWELIRGE

-1975 PSSIAGRYDVKVQW
+1975 PSGIAGRYDVKVQW

-2019 GTALPEKS
+2019 GTPLPEKA

-2199 FMTEALTGDVY
+2199 FMTEARTGDVY
-2210 WDGIKNKNTV
+2210 WDGIKNKNTA

-2328 DFAQF
+2328 NFAQF
-2333 YKQPIHIDLTVI
+2333 YKQPIQIDLTVP
-2345 GEKNAADPNENQTLT
+2345 GTTGQNDPNENQTLT

-2373 TFQGISDFTFTG
+2373 TFTGISGFTFTG

-2435 GWMFGIA
+2435 GWMFGLTLQ
-2442 VKGGNETL
+2442 GGTETL

-2469 FTDTYIPLDPTDPMV
+2469 FTDTYIPLDPTDPAV

-2580 IGKDPTNVGDKNLLT
+2580 IGKDPTNVGGENLLK
-2595 ALQDKDIMKVTDT
+2595 ALQNKDIMQVTDT
-2608 SKTDI
+2608 SNTDI

-2634 LVQAVLEQQNKD
+2634 LVQAVLAQQNED
-2646 GSWSASADTKPVGDV
+2646 GSWRASADTKPVGDV

-2673 YHKDGGNE
+2673 YYKDGGNE

-2802 WKVTVAATCT
+2802 WQVTVAATCT

-2821 SICGVVEEKPV
+2821 SICGAVEEKSV
-2832 PATGHKFSAWTVT
+2832 PATGHNFGAWTVT

-2860 SVCGTKETMIVPSLG
+2860 SVCSTEETMIVPSLG

-2894 AYWTCS
+2894 AYWSCS
-2900 RCHKYFSDAAGKT
+2900 RCGKFFSDAAGKT
-2913 EIAKDSWI
+2913 EIAKDSWV

-2963 PATGKHTYVDGVC
+2963 PATGKHTYVNGVC
-2976 TTCGTRNPAGGIK
+2976 TVCGVKNPMANVK
-2989 GDDLKVDSKDN
+2989 GDDIKVDSKDN
-3000 TIVTGG
+3000 KTAAGDGLVIKADDTITGE
-3006 GLTIKTDKPVTDEKL
+3006 VL
-3021 AEIKAA
+3021 ADIKAA
-3027 VENGSIVI
+3027 VSDGAI
-3035 TVNNT
+3035 TVT
-3040 PILQLTKEDKESD
+3040 VTDTLQLTNEQKAAD
-3053 GGKKALMQAGAAASG
+3053 GGKSALTEAAKTAGD
-3068 ELKKE
+3068 EVKKE
-3073 LDKLAEKLDALRGD
+3073 LNKLAEKLDALRGD

-3117 QLIELPHSVTLTI
+3117 QLIELPHSVTVTI

-3203 GTADSGKKDSA
+3203 GTADSGKTDSA

>member
-1 MRKRVISWLLTVV
+1 MKKRVISWLLTVV

-37 QQEQIAPAD
+37 QQEQIAPVD

-76 GGAAPML
+76 GGAAL
-83 AAAGAVQNIGTAEE
+83 ALAEGTVSSAKE
-97 FAAMEPG
+97 FAAMDAG
-104 GNYQLTADITV
+104 GSYTLTKDIIV
-115 TAPYANE
+115 TEPYASD
-122 FTDFSGTFDGNGH
+122 FTGTFDGNGH
-135 TVTLAISGDSDYQ
+135 TVTLDITASTANVG
-148 ALFAKLAAG
+148 LFSKLAGG
-157 AVVKNVMVDGEVTG
+157 AVVKNVITAGSISGKVNNV
-171 TDNIGGIAG
+171 GGIAG
-180 IATNATI
+180 TADGNVTI
-187 IACAN
+187 ENCKNTASIKGGKGAGGILGYSEPGSGFVTISSCAN
-192 KATVAATGRYVGGL
+192 MGSVSGTRKQVGGIAGNV
-206 VGKGTGLTM
+206 VGTHIIRN
-215 TSCYNQGAVSSTR
+215 CYNQGDISDGA
-228 TRPINMGGIAGYVD
+228 GILGRGTKGVL
-242 GGASVENCYNTG
+242 VENCYTVG
-254 SITGSGSNTA
+254 SVETNGAIIAVSSSSYSSDEPCRIVNCYAPSETVTALVPSTVKISNSGTKSSA
-264 AVVGWDAATVKNCYY
+264 EMQSAEFAAT
-279 LESTYKVGACGNDG
+279 
-293 YTDPT
+293 
-298 VSKTDAEM
+298 
-306 RSGDIVALLGSA
+306 LGSA
-318 FMVKSGDYPALS
+318 FQYNGGGYPTLKDPEPVVEKNVVSISVKSAKTTCYTGDELELSVTVTYDDNSSEVITKGFTVEGFDNTAPGKQTVTVTYKEKTDSIEIEVIKKPEFDDFFAGIVNSVEVTNDATYPYVVDMTDSDGLCLRSSNPVQGNTSSTSTITLKAKANVTLSFKYWGCNYDSSYAALTIVKNNSYNPEMRSWRSTQWKDFTIDLKKGDTLRLNLIKTYVSGDYY
-330 WETPTAAVKF
+330 VKLKDF
-340 TVSPANAVVEI
+340 TVSSLYEVKLTAEPEEADAVVALKDSTGAELKGT
-351 NGVKYTGSCTVGLP
+351 NGVYIVSAGE
-365 VGDYTYTVSCPGY
+365 YTYTVSAYGY
-378 TQQTGSVT
+378 DT
-386 VTGEDNPVA
+386 VT
-395 NPNSV
+395 
-400 SVTLEKDAAK
+400 
-410 WVTVTFTVT
+410 
-419 PENAT
+419 
-424 LTLKDGETQ
+424 ET
-433 VTPTEGTTYKLL
+433 
-445 KGVTYTYTAVS
+445 
-456 DDEGYEPA
+456 
-464 SGEVTPTADGTQTV
+464 
-478 ALKKVQSIA
+478 I
-487 VKNGSTHK
+487 
-495 TEFEQGDALDTTGL
+495 
-509 TVTVTYSDN
+509 
-518 STKDITEGFTVT
+518 
-530 GFNSV
+530 
-535 NVAENQTLTVHYKG
+535 NVAADVAKTV
-549 AETTYSVKINKK
+549 
-561 LFPSKAFNALEGY
+561 P
-574 ATVEYSHTGKYTAGD
+574 
-589 GKEFVDD
+589 
-596 AQEGA
+596 
-601 LRSNSAGMNSTT
+601 
-613 VTVTITFLE
+613 
-622 NAPKMLLSFDYKVSS
+622 
-637 ESNYDKLLVAQN
+637 
-649 RETKLT
+649 LT
-655 KSGTV
+655 KSAAYSV
-660 AWTADNSLTVKGGDI
+660 AFDISRPAGITAD
-675 VTLTYSKDRST
+675 
-686 ASGSDCIWLKNFTVS
+686 
-701 PLYTL
+701 
-706 TIAPNQTDATV
+706 
-717 TLKDKEGKTVS
+717 
-728 GSNGV
+728 
-733 FAVKAAADYT
+733 
-743 YTVTKKG
+743 
-750 YEPATGKVTMS
+750 
-761 AENQTVNVTL
+761 
-771 VKLPVITLQFTPDD
+771 
-785 AAVTLKQGNTT
+785 
-796 VYKESAA
+796 
-803 SSTGKNVYI
+803 
-812 AAKNTDYTYTVS
+812 
-824 KFGYETATGMISVAT
+824 
-839 GDVNKTVTLTEAAKY
+839 
-854 SVTFQITK
+854 
-862 PEGVSAS
+862 
-869 PTVTVEY
+869 PTVTVKT
-876 NGTKVYE
+876 NGKAVYTGDGTGCSLSNGSYAYTVACDGCDNAGGIFSVNGDKVNITVTLAKKAIFE
-883 GSGANCTLPAGDY
+883 DFFANC
-896 TYKATLKD
+896 
-904 CDDLSGSFTV
+904 
-914 AAAAVTVN
+914 
-922 LPFEK
+922 
-927 KLTFADIFQGVE
+927 Q
-939 GITASNGT
+939 GITVSGD
-947 KGFKPIKSAAGN
+947 KGKFTIEGAGKDS
-959 YLESNKSYYGTTSL
+959 YLKTTETTTL
-973 TLTATKPCVISFE
+973 ALTATK
-986 YFAQGHEDNW
+986 N
-996 DEDDSAF
+996 
-1003 FTVKKGTTT
+1003 VK
-1012 LLTVYEENGWK
+1012 
-1023 TFSTALNTGETLTLS
+1023 LS
-1038 FNENGNSYYVRL
+1038 FSYIANAAGYVEGDWYYDEPDEYYYFTIKKNSTQVKRAYSETSWKDFSVELTQGDVLTISYDGYTSYYYAAL
-1050 KNFAVSPAYTITL
+1050 KNFAAVPFYTLTLNTPDGATVVLKDRSGAEITGKNGAYT
-1063 TTTPTADKVELK
+1063 
-1075 DESGNKLTGSGG
+1075 
-1087 KYAVAPGTYTYTVSK
+1087 VAAGTY
-1102 KDYETATGEIT
+1102 A
-1113 VTDADVTQPVKL
+1113 
-1125 TAKPVI
+1125 
-1131 TLTATP
+1131 
-1137 ADATVKLEK
+1137 
-1146 GSLPASP
+1146 
-1153 KTTDKETGVYTY
+1153 
-1165 VVEKGAEYTYTV
+1165 YTV

-1225 PVGGTIKPEADGGYK
+1225 PVGGTIAADENGAYIV
-1240 LYLGETYAYTV
+1240 YLGETYAYTA

-1266 KNDTITVTLTY
+1266 KNDTIKVTLTY

-1284 TTKTAPTQDKSGVYL
+1284 TTKTAPKTENGVYQ
-1299 IDTAAKLAWFA
+1299 IGTAAELAWFA
-1310 DAVNGGQKAING
+1310 DAVNGGQTTISG
-1322 KLTANINLNGKP
+1322 KLTANINLNGKT
-1334 WTAIGTSS
+1334 WTAIGTDS

-1352 NYTVSG
+1352 SHTVSG
-1358 LVTTGLVG
+1358 LAGTGGLVYYLSANG
-1366 ELAEG
+1366 TVKSLC
-1371 GVVENLR
+1371 VD
-1378 VNCAIVSTSSLLGGV
+1378 CAIDGTSNV
-1393 ANSSAGTIRNCMVSG
+1393 
-1408 SITFS
+1408 
-1413 SEGHN
+1413 
-1418 GASAIGGI
+1418 GGI
-1426 AGRTTGNGV
+1426 ADKSEGRIENCLVSGYIKGGNDTIFGVGGIVGHGVAGNV
-1435 ISGCVSR
+1435 ISGCVSTADILFKYSR
-1442 AVVKDAY
+1442 YAVQNGAGGIVGY
-1449 DNSTYGT
+1449 TYGT
-1456 SAPLGGIAGYAY
+1456 
-1468 GVVENC
+1468 VENC
-1474 YFTGTLAVKK
+1474 YFAGNVHTNAKSVSAGGF
-1484 TQPNKIIQQ
+1484 
-1493 KRGGLVGEL
+1493 GGLVGCARS
-1502 NANAELKGSYVA
+1502 NAVMKDCYTVGAVTGP
-1514 GEFAIADES
+1514 ES
-1523 KFGAVVGKVNSGAT
+1523 SFGAVVGKVNSGAA

-1561 AHTADYM
+1561 ARTADYM
-1568 RSAEFAVDMGM
+1568 RTPEFAADVGM
-1579 NQDDGTLNGGFP
+1579 HLDSGNSNGGFP
-1591 VLPWQGGTVLS
+1591 VLPWQGGTPVDN
-1602 ADDLKAAAA
+1602 ADLKAAADA
-1611 AANALELRG
+1611 ASALQLRG

-1636 ETVLGLYDLTDYND
+1636 ETVLGLYELTDGNYN

-1655 EKYGIEAPGEAVT
+1655 EKYGIEEPGEAVT
-1668 NLHDYFL
+1668 DLHDYFL

-1688 DAENADRLKADATG
+1688 DAENADLLKADATG
-1702 VYQLRGLTPVSGD
+1702 VYQLRGLTPVSSD
-1715 PEEEEETAQTYTAC
+1715 PEEEEETAQTYTGF

-1741 GSGEKIVS
+1741 GSGEKTVS

-1784 GAATKTKTF
+1784 GAATKVKTF
-1793 TLCLWSEN
+1793 TLCLWSEK
-1801 AEKVQT
+1801 AEKAQT
-1807 LEDIAAEFARK
+1807 LEDIAAEFTRK
-1818 NTAVQPLQGM
+1818 NTAVQPLEGV

-1935 AESLNWELIRGE
+1935 AGSLNWELIRGE

-2004 GTGVGTVNRPLQPAD
+2004 GTGVGTVNRPLQPTD
-2019 GTALPEKS
+2019 GTALPEKA

-2182 SFTIQPFTQP
+2182 SFTIQPFTQQ
-2192 ELDGAAA
+2192 ELNGAAV
-2199 FMTEALTGDVY
+2199 FMTEARTENAY

-2328 DFAQF
+2328 NFAQF
-2333 YKQPIHIDLTVI
+2333 YKQPIQIDLTVP
-2345 GEKNAADPNENQTLT
+2345 GTTGQNDPNENQTLT

-2373 TFQGISDFTFTG
+2373 TFTGISGFTFTG

-2435 GWMFGIA
+2435 GWMFGLTLQ
-2442 VKGGNETL
+2442 GGTETL

-2469 FTDTYIPLDPTDPMV
+2469 FTDTYIPLDPTDPAV

-2552 SDGILRKPDD
+2552 SDGILRAPDD

-2573 IILALTA
+2573 IALALTA
-2580 IGKDPTNVGDKNLLT
+2580 IGKDPANVGGENLLK
-2595 ALQDKDIMKVTDT
+2595 ALQNKDIMQVTDT
-2608 SKTDI
+2608 SNTDI

-2634 LVQAVLEQQNKD
+2634 LVQAVLAQQNED
-2646 GSWSASADTKPVGDV
+2646 GSWRASADTKPVGDV

-2673 YHKDGGNE
+2673 YYKDGGNE

-2802 WKVTVAATCT
+2802 WQVTVAATCT

-2821 SICGVVEEKPV
+2821 SICGAVEEKSV
-2832 PATGHKFSAWTVT
+2832 PATGHNFGAWTVT

-2860 SVCGTKETMIVPSLG
+2860 SVCGTEETMIVPSLG

-2913 EIAKDSWI
+2913 EIAKDSWV

-2963 PATGKHTYVDGVC
+2963 PATGKHTYVNGVC
-2976 TTCGTRNPAGGIK
+2976 TVCGVKNPMANVK
-2989 GDDLKVDSKDN
+2989 GDDIKVDSKDN

-3021 AEIKAA
+3021 ADIKAA
-3027 VENGSIVI
+3027 VSDGAI
-3035 TVNNT
+3035 TVT
-3040 PILQLTKEDKESD
+3040 VTDTLQLTNEQKAAD
-3053 GGKKALMQAGAAASG
+3053 GGKSALTEAAKTAGD
-3068 ELKKE
+3068 EVKKE
-3073 LDKLAEKLDALRGD
+3073 LNKLAEKLDALRGD

-3117 QLIELPHSVTLTI
+3117 QLIELPHSVTVTI

-3203 GTADSGKKDSA
+3203 GTADSGKTDSA